1 MNKKVLVSI
10 LAMTSASTMT
20 AWADANVKE
29 LKNGSLQDW
38 GIDDSNETNLTL
50 VDGVITSPD
59 GKPISQKIS
68 LAPGTYKFN
77 YVATSTYNVTI
88 KVDDKEVS
96 ENLEFTVEGDVVKEV
111 EIVMSAKG
119 EGEFKVGN
127 PTLTLVYDFNTN
139 RKVLEGQLRDAI
151 NKIKEGDEEATALSK
166 EASEIANRLKDLEDG
181 KEGAYQAYV
190 VNEMWKGTVG
200 CKFASEIEAVDKKAD
215 AQGANMSAYQT
226 ALDSIQAQQ
235 KALDAVN
242 ATLESYKELTNGTYD
257 YTTGITAGKP
267 EAIQDQINNY
277 KKTADEAH
285 KAGTADSL
293 LTEKS
298 NKAFTDAAS
307 KAITE
312 FKGLVESAPKNH
324 EAYLYIKERV
334 AALKAQEEKA
344 LQEIYKALTDTLD
357 VYEDSRKEAQNELN
371 AILVQVVQIE
381 NENVT
386 EKDHQNSKALLDK
399 NKVALGTDEVE
410 GSFEQQIDSIQKKW
424 TDNAKY
430 WKKYYADAKTKVA
443 AKQDS
448 LAAKLAIPAIQEK
461 HQEATDSIKA
471 LINALSEQIE
481 KDYAEHTIVKNGYK
495 TQLTEIQNALDK
507 LDTDAAD
514 DIANYDAYQIML
526 GKYEEAKKKLE
537 EAKETI
543 KNIKE
548 EAPEHPSYS
557 TDGRY
562 EYTTLNDSLAAI
574 KKAIDDDYNNTK
586 CDAKKDYGIDAFI
599 DQVNKF
605 TVDATFAKDHH
616 VIIQTNLAFYTET
629 RKKLADK
636 VGDKEENLNIPVTG
650 KEPGIT
656 YGTEI
661 QRLQKVIDDIQEKFN
676 DANTKKDEAYHE
688 ALLAIVTGVSVNFPS
703 TTAFEDEVDALC
715 DSYDNDKKAYED
727 KLTEKAIATI
737 INESNKVIDEAN
749 ALLGEISDKDLKE
762 GILNKDKVDGEE
774 TKGLPSRKA
783 DLQNQI
789 DKQAEIVKADY
800 SNVENKSKVYERLY
814 NAKVEID
821 SIKIAIQKLQEDVA
835 TSKAGLQANENKFTT
850 LGESLKNLSDS
861 IQKVRDDYDDDMR
874 YNDFE
879 GDDGIATKLD
889 SSYNALKDSID
900 ASHRNQ
906 TLVVD
911 SKDTVTEEG
920 DTIQGFDSRITTLT
934 KAIAEAHTLAVA
946 CAANRAAYDS
956 TEVHRKKLN
965 ISYAISTVKKEIDWK
980 GDWGTH
986 SGAQKYYQTLLN
998 GYSTENKQITGEI
1011 TTAYDER
1018 KSVEKKDGFIKSLDA
1033 LLENINAV
1041 PGLVTNNNVGYD
1053 ELCGTH
1059 AAILKTWTE
1068 VYTDITANDES
1079 SKQKEYLDELTAI
1092 KSDLT
1097 MAKASIE
1104 EHFNGGLYGPAES
1117 VELSADRSKLQEIST
1132 RLTKVQTGQKEGYK
1146 ALIDKDNLAR
1156 HNEFLDTLAAT
1167 RTYWRQSVE
1176 IVEQYKSLKNEE
1188 LRAVAGNAATIAST
1202 ELNKIL
1208 SALNNIQSEEL
1219 TKYDEIVASEA
1230 ADLFDKKGD
1239 FVDSVGVQYEGISA
1253 AMKDLDGVVYAKAK
1267 ELLGT
1272 KLDEASQACADTLK
1286 AIEDITEEDA
1296 KVLEAATDYWKAK
1309 GYVDEATEA
1318 NGVGKDFALKVENC
1332 LANLAEVDSLLA
1344 SAKEQAADKEWEL
1357 YYGKAKEKKLAEED
1371 SLKYTFKLT
1380 DEARLTFQEA
1390 YANAWKE
1397 GDEDMFIK
1405 LNEQAQED
1413 DFFSKITNLK
1423 KSLYGYAIAANEVW
1437 KEAKAES
1444 DNNIENEKAYDK
1456 KLGIIKGLENQLD
1469 SAVAYAERYASF
1481 YLESVQGDI
1490 SDCQEMIATAESE
1503 LKEAYKNA
1511 GSQNYKLD
1519 EEGISGAID
1528 NLYVKVNT
1536 AEKIWLTTQAVDLDG
1551 QYNNAYKVD
1560 SVATQAL
1567 EADKKRLQNDIPA
1580 YTWADKDGTPT
1591 KENDTIQ
1598 SDLLKFES
1606 DIATLRSQL
1615 LEISAP
1621 GNEAAIIESLNG
1633 QLNDVRTSYEEK
1645 QGLLE
1650 EKGLTNKE
1658 GDLEE
1663 RGFTA
1668 EEINAI
1674 KDLDVVGNTIAEIQ
1688 NRINACEAEDGK
1700 ILLNQP
1706 AIEQSISKVKSDLER
1721 LTSTIDELV
1730 AKYDA
1735 NKAAY
1740 DKLSAQIAADNAEL
1754 DAAKAAIDKLTTID
1768 EDKADSKI
1776 TEIKTEIDSVK
1787 SDLDES
1793 YGETGLAAESTVK
1806 EFRDKIATILNDIAT
1821 LLKDY
1826 TYEENSNLIKNL
1838 QTKITEASSNLGD
1851 ASLVMNKDSLAI
1863 EITALATSAQNLSN
1877 YNDDAV
1883 DGKVKCDIDG
1893 KVTEEETEVNYV
1905 DEASP
1910 AIGAKLN
1917 ELEETLTALELTIA
1931 DKTYVVGDADGDG
1944 NVQVTDYMTVMKLVL
1959 GTDSV
1964 EEGTVNF
1971 LRADANQDGKINN
1984 GDLVAVVNKILGIRT
1999 VDALEQVLAT
2009 NSMESVGEVKMAA
2022 VEGVASKKIAI
2033 QLSSTNKYA
2042 ACQMDVN
2049 IPAGVTVTSSSIEG
2063 LQNHSLYSAEQTDGT
2078 LRLVVSSLE
2087 NAVMDT
2093 EGNATIYLEVEGN
2106 NAEAITVSNVT
2117 AADVAG
2123 ATYNIVDKGEATGIN
2138 GVVSNANSG
2147 SLKQRIYSVGGQMMD
2162 GVKKGINIIMNS
2174 DGTARKVLKK

>member
-38 GIDDSNETNLTL
+38 GINDSEETNLTL

-127 PTLTLVYDFNTN
+127 PTLTLVYEFNTN

-151 NKIKEGDEEATALSK
+151 NKIVEGDDKASELSNK
-166 EASEIANRLKDLEDG
+166 ASEIANRLKSLKDG
-181 KEGAYQAYV
+181 DDGAYQAYLAY
-190 VNEMWKGTVG
+190 EMWKGTVG
-200 CKFASEIEAVDKKAD
+200 CKFAADIKAVDEA
-215 AQGANMSAYQT
+215 AAHQGANMSAYQT
-226 ALDSIQAQQ
+226 ALDSIQTQQ

-242 ATLESYKELTNGTYD
+242 KTLESYKELTNGTYD
-257 YTTGITAGKP
+257 YTTGITTGKP

-285 KAGTADSL
+285 KAGNAASV
-293 LTEKS
+293 LTTES
-298 NKAFTDAAS
+298 NKAFTDAVS
-307 KAITE
+307 KAIGE
-312 FKGLVESAPKNH
+312 FQGLVESAPKNH
-324 EAYLYIKERV
+324 KAYKYIEERV

-344 LQEIYKALTDTLD
+344 LQEIYKALTDTID

-381 NENVT
+381 NNNGT
-386 EKDHQNSKALLDK
+386 EKNHQGSLKLQEENE
-399 NKVALGTDEVE
+399 VALGTSEVK
-410 GSFEQQIDSIQKKW
+410 GSFAWQIDSIQKKW

-448 LAAKLAIPAIQEK
+448 LDAKLAIPAIKEK

-514 DIANYDAYQIML
+514 DIANYKAHEALKPYIADADTCLKYAKIEVDGL
-526 GKYEEAKKKLE
+526 TSEVDGIEYSTKGKYETTKGTLDQALQSIKDKIEDDFTKTTCVGKTYDFDGFKAQVDGFVSDVKTARNNYVEIQQNLTQFDEQMEALDSTVTIKDVVISGTDSKTTYGQRIKDLQTEIDSIKFAFTEAKSKTDSVYNSALSTIAEKVPSVSEDL
-537 EAKETI
+537 AKFKTLVD
-543 KNIKE
+543 NN
-548 EAPEHPSYS
+548 YS
-557 TDGRY
+557 
-562 EYTTLNDSLAAI
+562 N
-574 KKAIDDDYNNTK
+574 
-586 CDAKKDYGIDAFI
+586 
-599 DQVNKF
+599 
-605 TVDATFAKDHH
+605 
-616 VIIQTNLAFYTET
+616 
-629 RKKLADK
+629 
-636 VGDKEENLNIPVTG
+636 DKEVYE
-650 KEPGIT
+650 
-656 YGTEI
+656 
-661 QRLQKVIDDIQEKFN
+661 
-676 DANTKKDEAYHE
+676 
-688 ALLAIVTGVSVNFPS
+688 
-703 TTAFEDEVDALC
+703 DAL
-715 DSYDNDKKAYED
+715 
-727 KLTEKAIATI
+727 TVQAITTI
-737 INESNKVIDEAN
+737 IRESNKVIDEAN
-749 ALLGEISDKDLKE
+749 ALLGEITDKDLEE

-789 DKQAEIVKADY
+789 KVQDDIVNAKY
-800 SNVENKSKVYERLY
+800 SEVENKSEVYERLY
-814 NAKVEID
+814 NAKEEID
-821 SIKIAIQKLQEDVA
+821 KIKKAIEQLQKDVEE
-835 TSKAGLQANENKFTT
+835 SKKGFQANKDKYTALNT
-850 LGESLKNLSDS
+850 SLTNLSDS
-861 IQKVRDDYDDDMR
+861 IQKVRYSYADDMR
-874 YNDFE
+874 YDDFE
-879 GDDGIATKLD
+879 GDKGYVTKLKTSLD
-889 SSYNALKDSID
+889 SLSADIVKSYG
-900 ASHRNQ
+900 NQ
-906 TLVVD
+906 TLVKD
-911 SKDTVTEEG
+911 SEDIVPEEG
-920 DTIQGFDSRITTLT
+920 DTKPGFDSRIQSLT
-934 KAIAEAHTLAVA
+934 KAIADAQDLAEV
-946 CAANRAAYDS
+946 CAANRAAYDE
-956 TEVHRKKLN
+956 TEAYWDSLYIKKAVNNARRDIKHNENWGTYEGARAYYRNLLTGYSN
-965 ISYAISTVKKEIDWK
+965 DNAQLKDSIWTVYEKERASVAKKEAFK
-980 GDWGTH
+980 
-986 SGAQKYYQTLLN
+986 
-998 GYSTENKQITGEI
+998 E
-1011 TTAYDER
+1011 
-1018 KSVEKKDGFIKSLDA
+1018 SLDA
-1033 LLENINAV
+1033 LLANVKAV
-1041 PGLVTNNNVGYD
+1041 PVLVTNNNQGYKEMCD
-1053 ELCGTH
+1053 TH

-1068 VYTDITANDES
+1068 TYADINANDS
-1079 SKQKEYLDELTAI
+1079 SSMKQEYLDTLTAI

-1104 EHFNGGLYGPAES
+1104 EHFNGGLYGLAES
-1117 VELSADRSKLQEIST
+1117 KELVADRAELQGIST
-1132 RLTKVQTGQKEGYK
+1132 KLSTLKSEQSEGYK
-1146 ALIDKDNLAR
+1146 KLIDADNLNR
-1156 HNEFLDTLAAT
+1156 HNEFLDSLAIT
-1167 RTYWRQSVE
+1167 RTYWRKSVE
-1176 IVEQYKSLKNEE
+1176 IVEQYKSLKNED
-1188 LRAVAGNAATIAST
+1188 LRAVAGEAATIAST

-1286 AIEDITEEDA
+1286 AIEDITKEDA

-1318 NGVGKDFALKVENC
+1318 NGEGKDFALKVESC

-1357 YYGKAKEKKLAEED
+1357 YYGKVSKQKSAEED
-1371 SLKYTFKLT
+1371 SLKYTFNLT
-1380 DEARLTFQEA
+1380 KEARLTFQEA

-1405 LNEQAQED
+1405 LNEQAKED
-1413 DFFSKITNLK
+1413 DFFSKITK
-1423 KSLYGYAIAANEVW
+1423 RKESLDGYASAATKVW
-1437 KEAKAES
+1437 EKAKAES
-1444 DNNIENEKAYDK
+1444 DNNIANETAHTE
-1456 KLGIIKGLENQLD
+1456 KLGIIEGLESQLD

-1481 YLESVQGDI
+1481 YLASVQGDI
-1490 SDCQEMIATAESE
+1490 SYCQKKIATAKSGLE
-1503 LKEAYKNA
+1503 EAYNKA
-1511 GSQNYKLD
+1511 GSQDYDLK
-1519 EEGISGAID
+1519 EKEISGAID

-1598 SDLLKFES
+1598 SDLLKFEFK
-1606 DIATLRSQL
+1606 IATLRSQL

-1633 QLNDVRTSYEEK
+1633 QLNDVRTSYEK
-1645 QGLLE
+1645 KHGLLE
-1650 EKGLTNKE
+1650 EKDLTNKE

-1663 RGFTA
+1663 RGFTK

-1688 NRINACEAEDGK
+1688 NKIDACEAEDGK
-1700 ILLNQP
+1700 ILLNQT
-1706 AIEQSISKVKSDLER
+1706 AIEQAIGKVKSEMEG
-1721 LTSTIDELV
+1721 LTGKIDELV

-1735 NKAAY
+1735 NEAAY
-1740 DKLSAQIAADNAEL
+1740 AKLSAKIAEDKAKLLEAE
-1754 DAAKAAIDKLTTID
+1754 DDIKALTTID
-1768 EDKADSKI
+1768 RVQADLDINGIDTLINK
-1776 TEIKTEIDSVK
+1776 EDSVLK
-1787 SDLDES
+1787 VNYEKTAL
-1793 YGETGLAAESTVK
+1793 TAESTVTDFSK
-1806 EFRDKIATILNDIAT
+1806 KIAG
-1821 LLKDY
+1821 LLKQY
-1826 TYEENSNLIKNL
+1826 TYQENSNLIDSL
-1838 QTKITEASSNLGD
+1838 QSKITKASTTLSPASN
-1851 ASLVMNKDSLAI
+1851 VMNKKDLLIKIDS
-1863 EITALATSAQNLSN
+1863 LATSAKNLSK
-1877 YNDDAV
+1877 YNNDAYEGEV
-1883 DGKVKCDIDG
+1883 D
-1893 KVTEEETEVNYV
+1893 YV
-1905 DEASP
+1905 GTASP
-1910 AIGAKLN
+1910 EINAKLN
-1917 ELEETLTALELTIA
+1917 ELKETLAALEKTIGEY
-1931 DKTYVVGDADGDG
+1931 TYVVGDADADG

-1959 GTDSV
+1959 GTESV

-1971 LRADANQDGKINN
+1971 LRADANGDGKINN

>member
-20 AWADANVKE
+20 AWADANVDK
-29 LKNGSLQDW
+29 LKTDDLKDWTKGQEGSDLKLEE
-38 GIDDSNETNLTL
+38 G
-50 VDGVITSPD
+50 GVIVSPD
-59 GKPISQKIS
+59 GADIVKTIN
-68 LAPGTYKFN
+68 LAPGTYRL
-77 YVATSTYNVTI
+77 VAGTLTNAKILFGKTELT
-88 KVDDKEVS
+88 K
-96 ENLEFTVEGDVVKEV
+96 VEGKDYYT
-111 EIVMSAKG
+111 
-119 EGEFKVGN
+119 FKVTGDAPTDSTLTFKAVN
-127 PTLTLVYDFNTN
+127 QGESRIGGLTLTLVYDFNAN
-139 RKVLEGQLRDAI
+139 RKVLESQLRDAI
-151 NKIKEGDEEATALSK
+151 NKIVEGDTVATALSK
-166 EASEIANRLKDLEDG
+166 EASEIASRLKLLVDDT
-181 KEGAYQAYV
+181 KEAYQAYLD
-190 VNEMWKGTVG
+190 NEMWKGTVG
-200 CKFASEIEAVDKKAD
+200 CKFAAEIMAVDEAAA

-242 ATLESYKELTNGTYD
+242 ATLESYKEKYTNGTYD
-257 YTTGITAGKP
+257 YTTVITAGKP
-267 EAIQDQINNY
+267 EAIKGQIDTY
-277 KKTADEAH
+277 KNTADEAH

-298 NKAFTDAAS
+298 NKAFTDAVS
-307 KAITE
+307 KAIGE
-312 FKGLVESAPKNH
+312 FKGLVKDAPANH

-334 AALKAQEEKA
+334 ATLKAQEEKA

-357 VYEDSRKEAQNELN
+357 VYEDSRKEAQSELN

-381 NENVT
+381 NQNGT
-386 EKDHQNSKALLDK
+386 EDNHQGSKALRD
-399 NKVALGTDEVE
+399 NNEVALGTSEVKS
-410 GSFEQQIDSIQKKW
+410 SFAWQIDSIQNKW
-424 TDNAKY
+424 TDNAAA
-430 WKKYYADAKTKVA
+430 WKAAYADAKKKVA

-481 KDYAEHTIVKNGYK
+481 KDYAEHTIVKNAYK
-495 TQLTEIQNALDK
+495 TQLNDIQKALNQLDK
-507 LDTDAAD
+507 DAAA
-514 DIANYDAYQIML
+514 DIANYNAYQALKSDLDDAQKYLDKAKEDVDSLTSGVEGIEYSTT
-526 GKYEEAKKKLE
+526 GKYEKTKGDLGEALQKIE
-537 EAKETI
+537 
-543 KNIKE
+543 
-548 EAPEHPSYS
+548 
-557 TDGRY
+557 D
-562 EYTTLNDSLAAI
+562 DI
-574 KKAIDDDYNNTK
+574 KKDSTNVA
-586 CDAKKDYGIDAFI
+586 CDINKDYGFGGFYAKVDKFVGDAETARDNYVEIQKNLTQFDEQMEALDSTVTI
-599 DQVNKF
+599 KDVVISGSDSETTYGQKIKDLQTKIENIQTEFGVAKSKTDSVYNSALSTIAGKLSTVSEDLKGFQALVNK
-605 TVDATFAKDHH
+605 
-616 VIIQTNLAFYTET
+616 NY
-629 RKKLADK
+629 
-636 VGDKEENLNIPVTG
+636 
-650 KEPGIT
+650 
-656 YGTEI
+656 
-661 QRLQKVIDDIQEKFN
+661 
-676 DANTKKDEAYHE
+676 
-688 ALLAIVTGVSVNFPS
+688 S
-703 TTAFEDEVDALC
+703 
-715 DSYDNDKKAYED
+715 NDKKVYED
-727 KLTEKAIATI
+727 KLTDQAIATI
-737 INESNKVIDEAN
+737 INESNKVIEEAQT
-749 ALLGEISDKDLKE
+749 LLDGIDTEE
-762 GILNKDKVDGEE
+762 GILNKDKEDFD
-774 TKGLPSRKA
+774 SRK
-783 DLQNQI
+783 DELQKQI
-789 DKQAEIVKADY
+789 KVQDDIVNAKY
-800 SNVENKSKVYERLY
+800 SEVENKSEVYERLY
-814 NAKVEID
+814 NAKDKID
-821 SIKIAIQKLQEDVA
+821 SIKIDIEQLQKDVEE
-835 TSKAGLQANENKFTT
+835 SKKALQANEEKYTA
-850 LGESLKNLSDS
+850 LDKSLTNLSDS
-861 IQKVRDDYDDDMR
+861 IKKVRDSYADDKRYD
-874 YNDFE
+874 DFE
-879 GDDGIATKLD
+879 GDNGYVTKLKTSLESLRAD
-889 SSYNALKDSID
+889 IVKSYG
-900 ASHRNQ
+900 NQ
-906 TLVVD
+906 TLVKD
-911 SKDTVTEEG
+911 SEDIVPEKG
-920 DTIQGFDSRITTLT
+920 DTTPGFDSRITTLT
-934 KAIAEAHTLAVA
+934 KDIADAQKLADA
-946 CAANRAAYDS
+946 CAENRAAYDK
-956 TEVHRKKLN
+956 TEAHRKDLK
-965 ISYAISTVKKEIDWK
+965 IGTAISAARDSIDWK
-980 GDWGTH
+980 GDWGTY

-998 GYSTENKQITGEI
+998 GYSKENKQITDSI
-1011 TTAYDER
+1011 KAAYDNGE
-1018 KSVEKKDGFIKSLDA
+1018 SVAKMSGFIESLDA

-1041 PGLVTNNNVGYD
+1041 PGLVTNNNQGYD
-1053 ELCGTH
+1053 EMCGTH

-1068 VYTDITANDES
+1068 AYAFITANDES
-1079 SKQKEYLDELTAI
+1079 SKKKEYLDSLTAI

-1146 ALIDKDNLAR
+1146 ALIDADNLAR

-1176 IVEQYKSLKNEE
+1176 IVEQYKSLKNED
-1188 LRAVAGNAATIAST
+1188 LRAVAGEAATIAST

-1357 YYGKAKEKKLAEED
+1357 YYGKARSKKTAEENALND
-1371 SLKYTFKLT
+1371 TLILT
-1380 DEARLTFQEA
+1380 KEARADYLQK
-1390 YANAWKE
+1390 YADAWTE
-1397 GDEDMFIK
+1397 NGVNMFIN
-1405 LNEQAQED
+1405 LNDSAQVD
-1413 DFFSKITNLK
+1413 DFFSKITELK
-1423 KSLYGYAIAANEVW
+1423 GSLNRYASAATVVYNA
-1437 KEAKAES
+1437 AKAES
-1444 DNNIENEKAYDK
+1444 DKNIENEKAYAEK
-1456 KLGIIKGLENQLD
+1456 SKSITVLENQLD

-1481 YLESVQGDI
+1481 YLESVQRSI
-1490 SDCQEMIATAESE
+1490 SDCQTKIATAKSE
-1503 LKEAYKNA
+1503 LEKAYKNA
-1511 GSQNYKLD
+1511 VSQDYDLKKK
-1519 EEGISGAID
+1519 ETEISGAID

-1591 KENDTIQ
+1591 KENDQIQ
-1598 SDLLKFES
+1598 SELLDYES
-1606 DIATLRSQL
+1606 QIATLRSQL

-1633 QLNDVRTSYEEK
+1633 QLNVVRTSYVY
-1645 QGLLE
+1645 
-1650 EKGLTNKE
+1650 EKGR
-1658 GDLEE
+1658 LEDRKLSNE
-1663 RGFTA
+1663 A
-1668 EEINAI
+1668 LDAI
-1674 KDLDVVGNTIAEIQ
+1674 GNTIAEIQ
-1688 NRINACEAEDGK
+1688 NKIDACKVGDGK
-1700 ILLNQP
+1700 ILLNQT
-1706 AIEQSISKVKSDLER
+1706 AIEQAIGKVKSDLED
-1721 LTSTIDELV
+1721 LTGTIDDLV

-1740 DKLSAQIAADNAEL
+1740 DKLSKKIAEDEAEL
-1754 DAAKAAIDKLTTID
+1754 EAAKTAIGKLTTID

-1776 TEIKTEIDSVK
+1776 TVIETEIDSVK

-1793 YGETGLAAESTVK
+1793 YEKTALTAESIVTD
-1806 EFRDKIATILNDIAT
+1806 FSNKIAE

-1826 TYEENSNLIKNL
+1826 TYQENSNLIDSL
-1838 QTKITEASSNLGD
+1838 QSKITKASTTLSPASN
-1851 ASLVMNKDSLAI
+1851 VMNKEDLLIKIDS
-1863 EITALATSAQNLSN
+1863 LATSAQNLSN
-1877 YNDDAV
+1877 YNVDAE
-1883 DGKVKCDIDG
+1883 DGNVTCDIDG
-1893 KVTEEETEVNYV
+1893 NETEKTVDYV

-1917 ELEETLTALELTIA
+1917 ELNETLAALEKTIA
-1931 DKTYVVGDADGDG
+1931 ENTYVVGDADGDG
-1944 NVQVTDYMTVMKLVL
+1944 NVQVTDYMRVMKLVL
-1959 GTDSV
+1959 GTETVD
-1964 EEGTVNF
+1964 EGTVNF

>member
-166 EASEIANRLKDLEDG
+166 EASEIASRLKLLEND
-181 KEGAYQAYV
+181 KEWAYQAYED
-190 VNEMWKGTVG
+190 NEMWKGTVG
-200 CKFASEIEAVDKKAD
+200 CKFAADIKAVDEA
-215 AQGANMSAYQT
+215 AAHQGANMSAYQT
-226 ALDSIQAQQ
+226 ALAAIQAQQ
-235 KALDAVN
+235 EALNAVN
-242 ATLESYKELTNGTYD
+242 DTLESYKEKYTNGTYD
-257 YTTGITAGKP
+257 YTTGITTGKP
-267 EAIQDQINNY
+267 EAIQGQIDNY

-285 KAGTADSL
+285 KAGNAASV
-293 LTEKS
+293 LTTES
-298 NKAFTDAAS
+298 NKAFTDAVS
-307 KAITE
+307 KAIGE
-312 FKGLVESAPKNH
+312 FQGLVEDAPENH
-324 EAYLYIKERV
+324 KAYKYIEERV

-344 LQEIYKALTDTLD
+344 LQEIYKALTDTID

-399 NKVALGTDEVE
+399 NKVALGTDKVE
-410 GSFEQQIDSIQKKW
+410 GSFAWQIDSIQKKW

-448 LAAKLAIPAIQEK
+448 LDAKLAIPAIKEK

-507 LDTDAAD
+507 LDKDAAD
-514 DIANYDAYQIML
+514 DIANYNAYQALKSDLDDAQKYLDKAKEDVDSLTSGVEGIEYSTT
-526 GKYEEAKKKLE
+526 GKYEKTKGDLGEALQKIE
-537 EAKETI
+537 
-543 KNIKE
+543 
-548 EAPEHPSYS
+548 
-557 TDGRY
+557 D
-562 EYTTLNDSLAAI
+562 DI
-574 KKAIDDDYNNTK
+574 KKDSTNVA
-586 CDAKKDYGIDAFI
+586 CDINKDYGFGGFYAKVDKFVGDAETARDNYVEIQKNLTQFGEQKEAL
-599 DQVNKF
+599 DS
-605 TVDATFAKDHH
+605 TVTIKDV
-616 VIIQTNLAFYTET
+616 VISGTYPEETYGQRINDLQTKIENIQTEFGVAKSKTDSVYNSALSTIAG
-629 RKKLADK
+629 KLSTVSEDLKGFQALVDK
-636 VGDKEENLNIPVTG
+636 N
-650 KEPGIT
+650 
-656 YGTEI
+656 Y
-661 QRLQKVIDDIQEKFN
+661 
-676 DANTKKDEAYHE
+676 
-688 ALLAIVTGVSVNFPS
+688 S
-703 TTAFEDEVDALC
+703 
-715 DSYDNDKKAYED
+715 NDKKVYED
-727 KLTEKAIATI
+727 KLTDQAIATI

-920 DTIQGFDSRITTLT
+920 DTIQGFNSRITTLT

-946 CAANRAAYDS
+946 CANNRAAYDA
-956 TEVHRKKLN
+956 TEFHRKKLN
-965 ISYAISTVKKEIDWK
+965 ISSAISTVKKEIDWK

-986 SGAQKYYQTLLN
+986 SEAQKYYQTLLN

-1018 KSVEKKDGFIKSLDA
+1018 KSVEKKDDFIKSLDE

-1041 PGLVTNNNVGYD
+1041 PGLVTNNNGGYD

-1068 VYTDITANDES
+1068 AYAFITANDES
-1079 SKQKEYLDELTAI
+1079 SKQKEYLESLTAI

-1146 ALIDKDNLAR
+1146 ALIDADNLAR

-1176 IVEQYKSLKNEE
+1176 IVEQYKSLKNED
-1188 LRAVAGNAATIAST
+1188 LRAVAGEAATIAST

-1371 SLKYTFKLT
+1371 SLKYTFILT
-1380 DEARLTFQEA
+1380 DERRADYLKA
-1390 YANAWKE
+1390 YENAWKK
-1397 GDEDMFIK
+1397 DSVDMFIK
-1405 LNEQAQED
+1405 LNEQAQGD
-1413 DFFSKITNLK
+1413 DFFSNITDLK
-1423 KSLYGYAIAANEVW
+1423 DTLDIYASAATDVYN
-1437 KEAKAES
+1437 EAKKES
-1444 DNNIENEKAYDK
+1444 DNNIENEKAYAE
-1456 KLGIIKGLENQLD
+1456 KLDIIEGFESQLD

-1490 SDCQEMIATAESE
+1490 SYCQTMIANAKSGLE
-1503 LKEAYKNA
+1503 EAYNKA
-1511 GSQNYKLD
+1511 GSQDYDLK
-1519 EEGISGAID
+1519 EKEISGAID

-1567 EADKKRLQNDIPA
+1567 ETDKKRLQNDIPA
-1580 YTWADKDGTPT
+1580 YTWADNDGIPT

-1598 SDLLKFES
+1598 SDLLKFEFE
-1606 DIATLRSQL
+1606 IATLRSQL

-1633 QLNDVRTSYEEK
+1633 QLNDVRTSYEK
-1645 QGLLE
+1645 KHGLLE

-1658 GDLEE
+1658 GDLEK
-1663 RGFTA
+1663 RGFT
-1668 EEINAI
+1668 EKELNAI

-1688 NRINACEAEDGK
+1688 NKIDACEAEDGK
-1700 ILLNQP
+1700 ILLHQT
-1706 AIEQSISKVKSDLER
+1706 AIEQAIGKVKSEMEG
-1721 LTSTIDELV
+1721 LTGKIDKLV

-1735 NKAAY
+1735 NEKAY
-1740 DKLSAQIAADNAEL
+1740 EELSKQIADDKAKLLEAE
-1754 DAAKAAIDKLTTID
+1754 DDIKALTTID
-1768 EDKADSKI
+1768 RVQADLDI
-1776 TEIKTEIDSVK
+1776 TGIATLINKEDSVLK
-1787 SDLDES
+1787 VNYEKTAL
-1793 YGETGLAAESTVK
+1793 TAESTVK
-1806 EFRDKIATILNDIAT
+1806 DFSDKIAK

-1826 TYEENSNLIKNL
+1826 TYEENSNLIDSL
-1838 QTKITEASSNLGD
+1838 QSKITKASTNLSQASN
-1851 ASLVMNKDSLAI
+1851 VMNVEVLRDDI
-1863 EITALATSAQNLSN
+1863 EALATSVENLSN
-1877 YNDDAV
+1877 YNDDAYEGEV
-1883 DGKVKCDIDG
+1883 D
-1893 KVTEEETEVNYV
+1893 YV

-1910 AIGAKLN
+1910 AINAKLN
-1917 ELEETLTALELTIA
+1917 ELKETLAALEKTIA
-1931 DKTYVVGDADGDG
+1931 ENTYVVGDADGDG

-1959 GTDSV
+1959 GTESV

-1971 LRADANQDGKINN
+1971 LRADANGDGKINN

>member
-20 AWADANVKE
+20 AWANANVKE

-38 GIDDSNETNLTL
+38 GIDSEGTNLTL
-50 VDGVITSPD
+50 ADGVITSPV
-59 GKPISQKIS
+59 GTAISQKIN
-68 LAPGTYKFN
+68 LAPGTYKFK
-77 YVATSTYNVTI
+77 YDDGTRNVTVKI
-88 KVDDKEVS
+88 NGQEIAD
-96 ENLEFTVEGDVVKEV
+96 NNEFTIEGDAIKEITI
-111 EIVMSAKG
+111 ELSATE
-119 EGEFKVGN
+119 EGKEFVVGN
-127 PTLTLVYDFNTN
+127 PELTLMYDFNAA
-139 RKVLEGQLRDAI
+139 RLVLEGQLRDAI
-151 NKIKEGDEEATALSK
+151 NKIVEGDDEATELSNK
-166 EASEIANRLKDLEDG
+166 ASEIANRLKLLVNDT
-181 KEGAYQAYV
+181 EGAYQEYV
-190 VNEMWKGTVG
+190 ANEMWKGTAG
-200 CKFASEIEAVDKKAD
+200 CKFAAEIKAVDEAAA

-226 ALDSIQAQQ
+226 AQAAIQAQQ
-235 KALDAVN
+235 EALDAVK
-242 ATLESYKELTNGTYD
+242 ATLESYKENYTNDTYA
-257 YTTGITAGKP
+257 YTQGITAGMP
-267 EAIQDQINNY
+267 EAIQGQIDNY

-285 KAGTADSL
+285 KAGNAASVLTA
-293 LTEKS
+293 ES

-307 KAITE
+307 EAIEE
-312 FKGLVESAPKNH
+312 FKGLVKDAPANH

-381 NENVT
+381 NQNGT
-386 EKDHQNSKALLDK
+386 EDNHQGSKVLRD
-399 NKVALGTDEVE
+399 NNEVALGTSEVK
-410 GSFEQQIDSIQKKW
+410 GSFAWQIDSIQSKW
-424 TDNAKY
+424 TDNAAA
-430 WKKYYADAKTKVA
+430 WKAAYTDAKKKVA
-443 AKQDS
+443 NKQEALNDW
-448 LAAKLAIPAIQEK
+448 LKIQAIQDKHKDATDAIQE
-461 HQEATDSIKA
+461 
-471 LINALSEQIE
+471 LITALSEKIE
-481 KDYAEHTIVKNGYK
+481 KDYAEHTIVKNAYK
-495 TQLTEIQNALDK
+495 TQLNDIQKALDK

-514 DIANYDAYQIML
+514 DIANYNAYQALQSKIDDAQKHL
-526 GKYEEAKKKLE
+526 DKAKEDVDSLTSGVEGIEYSTTGKYETTKGTLDQALQSIKDQIEKDFTEETCAGKTYDFDGFKTDVDEFVSDAKTARDNYVKIQQSLTDFGAQMIELNDTVTIKDVVISGTNPEETYGQRIKDLQDKIDNIDSTFVAAKLKTDSVYNKDLSTIAGTLSTVSTDLANFKKLVKE
-537 EAKETI
+537 NYGNDKEAYENELTKQAIETI
-543 KNIKE
+543 I
-548 EAPEHPSYS
+548 S
-557 TDGRY
+557 
-562 EYTTLNDSLAAI
+562 
-574 KKAIDDDYNNTK
+574 
-586 CDAKKDYGIDAFI
+586 
-599 DQVNKF
+599 
-605 TVDATFAKDHH
+605 
-616 VIIQTNLAFYTET
+616 
-629 RKKLADK
+629 
-636 VGDKEENLNIPVTG
+636 
-650 KEPGIT
+650 
-656 YGTEI
+656 
-661 QRLQKVIDDIQEKFN
+661 
-676 DANTKKDEAYHE
+676 
-688 ALLAIVTGVSVNFPS
+688 
-703 TTAFEDEVDALC
+703 
-715 DSYDNDKKAYED
+715 
-727 KLTEKAIATI
+727 
-737 INESNKVIDEAN
+737 ESNKVIAKAEAD
-749 ALLGEISDKDLKE
+749 LGEIVLE
-762 GILNKDKVDGEE
+762 GILNKDDVDSEE
-774 TKGLPSRKA
+774 TKGLSSRKT
-783 DLQNQI
+783 DLENQI
-789 DKQAEIVKADY
+789 KEQKTIVNKDY
-800 SNVENKSKVYERLY
+800 SNVENKSEVYERLY
-814 NAKVEID
+814 NAKVKID
-821 SIKIAIQKLQEDVA
+821 SIKIDIEQLQKDVEE
-835 TSKAGLQANENKFTT
+835 SKKGFQANEKKYTT
-850 LGESLKNLSDS
+850 LNGYLTNLSDS
-861 IQKVRDDYDDDMR
+861 IQKVRDDYDDENR
-874 YNDFE
+874 KYEFE
-879 GDDGIATKLD
+879 GEPGGIVTKLKASYD
-889 SSYNALKDSID
+889 KLKDDIVESYNK
-900 ASHRNQ
+900 Q
-906 TLVVD
+906 TVVED
-911 SKDTVTEEG
+911 SKDIVPEEG
-920 DTIQGFDSRITTLT
+920 ETKPGFDSRIQSLT
-934 KAIAEAHTLAVA
+934 NAISDAQVLAKA
-946 CAANRAAYDS
+946 CAENRAAYDD
-956 TEVHRKKLN
+956 TEVYRKSLK
-965 ISYAISTVKKEIDWK
+965 ISTAISNARKAIKYNEN
-980 GDWGTH
+980 WGTYEGARAYYKGLL
-986 SGAQKYYQTLLN
+986 SGYVKDNTQLTDSIWTVYEEERASAKKQKAF
-998 GYSTENKQITGEI
+998 EE
-1011 TTAYDER
+1011 
-1018 KSVEKKDGFIKSLDA
+1018 SLYA
-1033 LLENINAV
+1033 LLVNVNAV
-1041 PGLVTNNNVGYD
+1041 PGLVTNNNQGYN
-1053 ELCGTH
+1053 EMCGTH

-1068 VYTDITANDES
+1068 AYAFITANDES
-1079 SKQKEYLDELTAI
+1079 SKQEEYLDSLTAI

-1132 RLTKVQTGQKEGYK
+1132 RLTKVQTGQEEGYK
-1146 ALIDKDNLAR
+1146 ALIDADNLNR
-1156 HNEFLDTLAAT
+1156 HNEFLDTLTAT

-1188 LRAVAGNAATIAST
+1188 LRAVAGDAATIAST
-1202 ELNKIL
+1202 TLNTIL

-1219 TKYDEIVASEA
+1219 TKYNEIVASEA

-1239 FVDSVGVQYEGISA
+1239 FVDSVGVQYEGISD
-1253 AMKDLDGVVYAKAK
+1253 AMTLLDGDVYDAAQK
-1267 ELLGT
+1267 LLGT
-1272 KLDEASQACADTLK
+1272 KLDEASLACDEALDSIK
-1286 AIEDITEEDA
+1286 FITEDSTQTAVLDA
-1296 KVLEAATDYWKAK
+1296 AKDYWKAK
-1309 GYVDEATEA
+1309 RYVDEATEA
-1318 NGVGKDFALKVENC
+1318 NGKGKDFALKVESC

-1357 YYGKAKEKKLAEED
+1357 YYGKVSKQKSAEED
-1371 SLKYTFKLT
+1371 SLKYTFNLT
-1380 DEARLTFQEA
+1380 KEARLTFQEA

-1405 LNEQAQED
+1405 LNEQAKED
-1413 DFFSKITNLK
+1413 DFFSKITKLK
-1423 KSLYGYAIAANEVW
+1423 ESLDRYAKAANDVYN
-1437 KEAKAES
+1437 EAKKES
-1444 DNNIENEKAYDK
+1444 DNNKENEKAYAE
-1456 KLGIIKGLENQLD
+1456 KLDIIKGFESQLD

-1481 YLESVQGDI
+1481 YLESVQGYI
-1490 SDCQEMIATAESE
+1490 SDCQAMIATAESE

-1511 GSQNYKLD
+1511 GSQNYDLD
-1519 EEGISGAID
+1519 EEGISGAITK
-1528 NLYVKVNT
+1528 LYVDVNT
-1536 AEKIWLTTQAVDLDG
+1536 AEKTWLNTQAVDLDG

-1560 SVATQAL
+1560 PEATQAL
-1567 EADKKRLQNDIPA
+1567 EADKKRLQQEIYE

-1591 KENDTIQ
+1591 KENDQIQ
-1598 SDLLKFES
+1598 SELLDYES
-1606 DIATLRSQL
+1606 QIATLRSQL
-1615 LEISAP
+1615 LEISVP
-1621 GNEAAIIESLNG
+1621 GNEAAIIENLNG
-1633 QLNDVRTSYEEK
+1633 QLDDVRTSYEEK

-1650 EKGLTNKE
+1650 ERDLTNEELDAIGKE
-1658 GDLEE
+1658 IE
-1663 RGFTA
+1663 
-1668 EEINAI
+1668 
-1674 KDLDVVGNTIAEIQ
+1674 EIQ
-1688 NRINACEAEDGK
+1688 NKIDACKVGDGK

-1706 AIEQSISKVKSDLER
+1706 AIEQSIGKVKSELEG
-1721 LTSTIDELV
+1721 LTSKIYELV

-1740 DKLSAQIAADNAEL
+1740 DELSAQIAADNAEL

-1826 TYEENSNLIKNL
+1826 TYQENSNLIKNL

-1863 EITALATSAQNLSN
+1863 EITALATSAKNLSN

-1910 AIGAKLN
+1910 AIGAKMN
-1917 ELEETLTALELTIA
+1917 ELEETLAALELTIA

-1959 GTDSV
+1959 GTESV

>member
-38 GIDDSNETNLTL
+38 GINDSEETNLTL
-50 VDGVITSPD
+50 ADGVITSPY
-59 GKPISQKIS
+59 GTAISQTIN
-68 LAPGTYKFN
+68 LAPGTYRFGCDNNTKDVTVKINGQKIADN
-77 YVATSTYNVTI
+77 Y
-88 KVDDKEVS
+88 
-96 ENLEFTVEGDVVKEV
+96 EFTVDVEGGAKQKITIELSATEEGKEFV
-111 EIVMSAKG
+111 
-119 EGEFKVGN
+119 VGN
-127 PTLTLVYDFNTN
+127 PELTLVYDFNAA
-139 RKVLEGQLRDAI
+139 RLVLEGQLRDAI
-151 NKIKEGDEEATALSK
+151 NKIEEGDTVATALSK
-166 EASEIANRLKDLEDG
+166 EASEIASRLKLLEND
-181 KEGAYQAYV
+181 KEWAYQAYED
-190 VNEMWKGTVG
+190 NEMWKGTVG
-200 CKFASEIEAVDKKAD
+200 CKFAAEIKAVDEAAA

-226 ALDSIQAQQ
+226 ALAAIQAQQ
-235 KALDAVN
+235 EALNAVN
-242 ATLESYKELTNGTYD
+242 DTLESYKEKYTNGTYA
-257 YTTGITAGKP
+257 YTTGITTGKP
-267 EAIQDQINNY
+267 EAIQDQIDNY

-285 KAGTADSL
+285 KAGNAASV
-293 LTEKS
+293 LTTES

-312 FKGLVESAPKNH
+312 FQGLVESAPKNH

-334 AALKAQEEKA
+334 AALKVQEEKA

-371 AILVQVVQIE
+371 AILVQVVEIE
-381 NENVT
+381 NKNVT
-386 EKDHQNSKALLDK
+386 EGNHQGSLKLQEENE
-399 NKVALGTDEVE
+399 VALGTGEE
-410 GSFEQQIDSIQKKW
+410 SFEQQINNIQSKW
-424 TDNAKY
+424 TENAAA
-430 WKKYYADAKTKVA
+430 WKAAYADAKKKVA
-443 AKQDS
+443 NKQEALDE
-448 LAAKLAIPAIQEK
+448 KLKIQAIQDKHKDATDAIQE
-461 HQEATDSIKA
+461 
-471 LINALSEQIE
+471 LIDALSEQIE
-481 KDYAEHTIVKNGYK
+481 KDYAEHTIVKNAYK
-495 TQLTEIQNALDK
+495 TQLNDIQNALNQLDK
-507 LDTDAAD
+507 DAAA
-514 DIANYDAYQIML
+514 DIANYNAYQALKSDLDDAQNYLDKAKEDVDSLTSGVEGIEYSST
-526 GKYEEAKKKLE
+526 GKYEKTKGDLGEALQKIEDDIKKDSTNVACDINKDYGFGGFYAKVDKFVGDAETARDNYVEIQKNLTQFDEQMEALDSTVTIKDVVISGTDSKTTYGQRINELQTKIDSIKFAFTEAKLKTDSVYNKDLSTIAGKLS
-537 EAKETI
+537 TV
-543 KNIKE
+543 
-548 EAPEHPSYS
+548 S
-557 TDGRY
+557 TDLAKFK
-562 EYTTLNDSLAAI
+562 TLVDDNYSND
-574 KKAIDDDYNNTK
+574 
-586 CDAKKDYGIDAFI
+586 KKDYEDA
-599 DQVNKF
+599 
-605 TVDATFAKDHH
+605 
-616 VIIQTNLAFYTET
+616 
-629 RKKLADK
+629 
-636 VGDKEENLNIPVTG
+636 
-650 KEPGIT
+650 
-656 YGTEI
+656 
-661 QRLQKVIDDIQEKFN
+661 
-676 DANTKKDEAYHE
+676 
-688 ALLAIVTGVSVNFPS
+688 
-703 TTAFEDEVDALC
+703 
-715 DSYDNDKKAYED
+715 
-727 KLTEKAIATI
+727 LTEKAIETI
-737 INESNKVIDEAN
+737 INESNKVITEAN
-749 ALLGEISDKDLKE
+749 TLLDGIDLE

-774 TKGLPSRKA
+774 TKGLPSRKT
-783 DLQNQI
+783 DLENQI
-789 DKQAEIVKADY
+789 KEQKTIVNKDY
-800 SNVENKSKVYERLY
+800 SNVENKSEVYERLY
-814 NAKVEID
+814 NAKVKID
-821 SIKIAIQKLQEDVA
+821 SIKIDIEQLQKDVEE
-835 TSKAGLQANENKFTT
+835 SKKGFQANEKTYTT
-850 LGESLKNLSDS
+850 LTGSLEDLSATIQEVRKSYADENRKNE
-861 IQKVRDDYDDDMR
+861 
-874 YNDFE
+874 FE
-879 GDDGIATKLD
+879 GEPNGIVTKLKTSLD
-889 SSYNALKDSID
+889 KLEADIEK
-900 ASHRNQ
+900 SHDDQ
-906 TLVVD
+906 TLVD
-911 SKDTVTEEG
+911 DCEDTVTEKG
-920 DTIQGFDSRITTLT
+920 DTIQGFDSRISTLEDE
-934 KAIAEAHTLAVA
+934 IAAAHTLAVA

-1146 ALIDKDNLAR
+1146 ALIDADNLGR

-1167 RTYWRQSVE
+1167 RTYWRQSVA
-1176 IVEQYKSLKNEE
+1176 IVEQYKSLKNED
-1188 LRAVAGNAATIAST
+1188 LRAVAGKAATIAST
-1202 ELNKIL
+1202 TLNEIL

-1219 TKYDEIVASEA
+1219 TKYNEIVASEA
-1230 ADLFDKKGD
+1230 ADLFDKEGD
-1239 FVDSVGVQYEGISA
+1239 FVDSVGVQYKGISD
-1253 AMKDLDGVVYAKAK
+1253 AMTLLDGDVYDAAQK
-1267 ELLGT
+1267 LLGT
-1272 KLDEASQACADTLK
+1272 KLDEASLACDEALDSIK
-1286 AIEDITEEDA
+1286 FITEDSTQTA
-1296 KVLEAATDYWKAK
+1296 VLDAATDYEKAK
-1309 GYVDEATEA
+1309 RYVDEATEA
-1318 NGVGKDFALKVENC
+1318 NGKGKDFALKVESC
-1332 LANLAEVDSLLA
+1332 LANLAEVNSLLA

-1357 YYGKAKEKKLAEED
+1357 YYGKASKQKLAEED

-1380 DEARLTFQEA
+1380 DERRNKFKQR

-1405 LNEQAQED
+1405 LNEQAKED
-1413 DFFSKITNLK
+1413 DFFSKITKLK
-1423 KSLYGYAIAANEVW
+1423 ESLDRYAKAANDVYN
-1437 KEAKAES
+1437 EAKKES
-1444 DNNIENEKAYDK
+1444 DNNIENKNAYDK
-1456 KLGIIKGLENQLD
+1456 KLKIIDGLESQLD

-1481 YLESVQGDI
+1481 YLASVQGDI
-1490 SDCQEMIATAESE
+1490 SYCQTMIANAKSGLE
-1503 LKEAYKNA
+1503 EAYHKA
-1511 GSQNYKLD
+1511 GSQNYELK
-1519 EEGISGAID
+1519 EEGISEAIT

-1598 SDLLKFES
+1598 SDLLKFEF
-1606 DIATLRSQL
+1606 DIAKLRSQL

-1633 QLNDVRTSYEEK
+1633 QLNDVRTSYVY
-1645 QGLLE
+1645 
-1650 EKGLTNKE
+1650 EKGR
-1658 GDLEE
+1658 LEDRKLSNE
-1663 RGFTA
+1663 A
-1668 EEINAI
+1668 LDAI
-1674 KDLDVVGNTIAEIQ
+1674 GNTIAEIQ
-1688 NRINACEAEDGK
+1688 NKIDACKVGDGK
-1700 ILLNQP
+1700 ILLHQT
-1706 AIEQSISKVKSDLER
+1706 AIEQAIGKVKSDLEG
-1721 LTSTIDELV
+1721 LTSKIDELV
-1730 AKYDA
+1730 AKYDD
-1735 NKAAY
+1735 NKEAY
-1740 DKLSAQIAADNAEL
+1740 AKLSAQIAEDKAEL
-1754 DAAKAAIDKLTTID
+1754 EAAKADIEELKTINKD
-1768 EDKADSKI
+1768 EADSKI
-1776 TEIKTEIDSVK
+1776 TDIETEIDSVK

-1793 YGETGLAAESTVK
+1793 YKNVELTEKTTVK
-1806 EFRDKIATILNDIAT
+1806 DFSDDIAT
-1821 LLKDY
+1821 LLKTY
-1826 TYEENSNLIKNL
+1826 TFKENSNLIDTL
-1838 QTKITEASSNLGD
+1838 QTAINDIQTALPSN
-1851 ASLVMNKDSLAI
+1851 VMNRDSLKN
-1863 EITALATSAQNLSN
+1863 EIIALETSAQNLCD
-1877 YNDDAV
+1877 YNNDAE
-1883 DGKVKCDIDG
+1883 DGKVTCDIDG
-1893 KVTEEETEVNYV
+1893 TVIVEDSVDYVNV
-1905 DEASP
+1905 ASP
-1910 AIGAKLN
+1910 SINTRRGELN
-1917 ELEETLTALELTIA
+1917 ETLAALKQTIKA
-1931 DKTYVVGDADGDG
+1931 NTYVVGDADGDG

-1959 GTDSV
+1959 GTESV

-1971 LRADANQDGKINN
+1971 LRADANEDKKINN

>member
-1 MNKKVLVSI
+1 MDKKVLVSI

-38 GIDDSNETNLTL
+38 GINDSEETNLTL

-127 PTLTLVYDFNTN
+127 PTLTLVYEFNTN

-151 NKIKEGDEEATALSK
+151 NKIVEGDDKASELSNK
-166 EASEIANRLKDLEDG
+166 ASEIANRLKSLKDG
-181 KEGAYQAYV
+181 DDGAYQAYLAY
-190 VNEMWKGTVG
+190 EMWKGTAG
-200 CKFASEIEAVDKKAD
+200 CKFAADIKAVDEA
-215 AQGANMSAYQT
+215 AARQGANMSAYQT
-226 ALDSIQAQQ
+226 ALAAIQAQQ

-242 ATLESYKELTNGTYD
+242 DTLESYKEKYTNGTYD
-257 YTTGITAGKP
+257 YTTVITAGKP
-267 EAIQDQINNY
+267 EAIKGQIDKY

-285 KAGTADSL
+285 KAGNAASV
-293 LTEKS
+293 LTTES

-307 KAITE
+307 KAIEE
-312 FKGLVESAPKNH
+312 FQGLVESAPENH
-324 EAYLYIKERV
+324 KAYKYIEERV

-344 LQEIYKALTDTLD
+344 LQEIYKALTDTID

-371 AILVQVVQIE
+371 AILVQVVEIE
-381 NENVT
+381 NQNGAEGN
-386 EKDHQNSKALLDK
+386 HQESKALLDK

-410 GSFEQQIDSIQKKW
+410 GSFEQQIESIQKKW

-461 HQEATDSIKA
+461 HQEATDSIQA
-471 LINALSEQIE
+471 LINDLSEQIE
-481 KDYAEHTIVKNGYK
+481 KDYAEHTIVNNGYK
-495 TQLTEIQNALDK
+495 TQLAEIQNALDQ
-507 LDTDAAD
+507 LDKDAAD
-514 DIANYDAYQIML
+514 DIANYNAYQALQSKIDDAQKHL
-526 GKYEEAKKKLE
+526 DKAKEDVDSLTSGVKDIEYSTKGKYETTKETLKQALQSIKDQIEKHFTEDTCVGKTYDFDGFKAQVDGFVSDAKTARNNYVEIQKNLTQFDEQMEALDSTVTIKDVVISGTDSKTTYGQRINDLQTKIDSIKFAFTEAKLKTDSVYNKDLSTIAGKLS
-537 EAKETI
+537 TV
-543 KNIKE
+543 
-548 EAPEHPSYS
+548 S
-557 TDGRY
+557 TDLAKFK
-562 EYTTLNDSLAAI
+562 TL
-574 KKAIDDDYNNTK
+574 
-586 CDAKKDYGIDAFI
+586 
-599 DQVNKF
+599 
-605 TVDATFAKDHH
+605 VDK
-616 VIIQTNLAFYTET
+616 NY
-629 RKKLADK
+629 
-636 VGDKEENLNIPVTG
+636 
-650 KEPGIT
+650 
-656 YGTEI
+656 
-661 QRLQKVIDDIQEKFN
+661 
-676 DANTKKDEAYHE
+676 
-688 ALLAIVTGVSVNFPS
+688 S
-703 TTAFEDEVDALC
+703 
-715 DSYDNDKKAYED
+715 NDKKAYED
-727 KLTEKAIATI
+727 ELTKQAITTI
-737 INESNKVIDEAN
+737 INESNKVITEAN
-749 ALLGEISDKDLKE
+749 TLLDGIDLE

-774 TKGLPSRKA
+774 TKGLPSRKT

-789 DKQAEIVKADY
+789 KVQDDIVNAKY
-800 SNVENKSKVYERLY
+800 SEVENKSEVYERLY
-814 NAKVEID
+814 NAKVKID
-821 SIKIAIQKLQEDVA
+821 SIKIDIEQLQKDVEE
-835 TSKAGLQANENKFTT
+835 SKKGFQANEKTYTT
-850 LGESLKNLSDS
+850 LTGSLEDLSATIQEVRKSYADENRKNE
-861 IQKVRDDYDDDMR
+861 
-874 YNDFE
+874 FE
-879 GDDGIATKLD
+879 GEPNGIVTKLKTSLD
-889 SSYNALKDSID
+889 KLEADIEK
-900 ASHRNQ
+900 SHDDQ
-906 TLVVD
+906 TLVD
-911 SKDTVTEEG
+911 DCEDTVTEKG
-920 DTIQGFDSRITTLT
+920 DTIQGFDSRISTLEDE
-934 KAIAEAHTLAVA
+934 IAAAHTLAVA

-986 SGAQKYYQTLLN
+986 SGAQKYYQALLN

-1146 ALIDKDNLAR
+1146 ALIDADNLGR

-1167 RTYWRQSVE
+1167 RTYWRQSVA
-1176 IVEQYKSLKNEE
+1176 IVEQYKSLKNED
-1188 LRAVAGNAATIAST
+1188 LRAVAGKAATIAST
-1202 ELNKIL
+1202 TLNEIL

-1219 TKYDEIVASEA
+1219 TKYNEIVASEA
-1230 ADLFDKKGD
+1230 ADLFDKEGD
-1239 FVDSVGVQYEGISA
+1239 FVDSVGVQYKGISD
-1253 AMKDLDGVVYAKAK
+1253 AMTLLDGDVYDAAQK
-1267 ELLGT
+1267 LLGT
-1272 KLDEASQACADTLK
+1272 KLDEASLACDEALDSIK
-1286 AIEDITEEDA
+1286 FITEDSTQTAVLDA
-1296 KVLEAATDYWKAK
+1296 AKDYWKAK
-1309 GYVDEATEA
+1309 RYVDEATEA
-1318 NGVGKDFALKVENC
+1318 NGEGKDFALKVESC

-1357 YYGKAKEKKLAEED
+1357 YYGKASKQKLAEED

-1380 DEARLTFQEA
+1380 KEARLTFQEA

-1423 KSLYGYAIAANEVW
+1423 KSLYGYAIAANDVW

-1444 DNNIENEKAYDK
+1444 DNNIANNKAYAEKSDS
-1456 KLGIIKGLENQLD
+1456 ITVLENQLD

-1481 YLESVQGDI
+1481 YLASVQGDI
-1490 SDCQEMIATAESE
+1490 SYCQKMIATAKSGLE
-1503 LKEAYKNA
+1503 EAYNKA
-1511 GSQNYKLD
+1511 GSQDYDLK
-1519 EEGISGAID
+1519 EKEISGAID

-1567 EADKKRLQNDIPA
+1567 EAEKKRLQKEIA
-1580 YTWADKDGTPT
+1580 EYTWADKDGTPT

-1598 SDLLKFES
+1598 SDLLKFEF
-1606 DIATLRSQL
+1606 DIAKLRSKL

-1633 QLNDVRTSYEEK
+1633 QLNVVRTSYVY
-1645 QGLLE
+1645 
-1650 EKGLTNKE
+1650 EKGR
-1658 GDLEE
+1658 LEDRKLSNE
-1663 RGFTA
+1663 A
-1668 EEINAI
+1668 LDAI
-1674 KDLDVVGNTIAEIQ
+1674 GNTIAEIQ
-1688 NRINACEAEDGK
+1688 NKIDACKVGDGK
-1700 ILLNQP
+1700 ILLHQT
-1706 AIEQSISKVKSDLER
+1706 AIEQAIGKVKSDLEG
-1721 LTSTIDELV
+1721 LTSKIDELV
-1730 AKYDA
+1730 AKYDD
-1735 NKAAY
+1735 NKEAY
-1740 DKLSAQIAADNAEL
+1740 AKLSAQIAEDKAEL
-1754 DAAKAAIDKLTTID
+1754 EAAKADIEELKTINKD
-1768 EDKADSKI
+1768 EADSKI
-1776 TEIKTEIDSVK
+1776 TDIETEIDSVK

-1793 YGETGLAAESTVK
+1793 YKNVELTEKTTVK
-1806 EFRDKIATILNDIAT
+1806 DFSEDIAV
-1821 LLKDY
+1821 LLKKY
-1826 TYEENSNLIKNL
+1826 TYLENSNLIKNL
-1838 QTKITEASSNLGD
+1838 QIAINGTKAELINSSN
-1851 ASLVMNKDSLAI
+1851 VMNKEDLLIKIDS
-1863 EITALATSAQNLSN
+1863 LATSAQNLSN
-1877 YNDDAV
+1877 YNVDAE
-1883 DGKVKCDIDG
+1883 DGEVSCDIDG
-1893 KVTEEETEVNYV
+1893 NETEKTTVDYV
-1905 DEASP
+1905 GKASP
-1910 AIGAKLN
+1910 EINAKLN
-1917 ELEETLTALELTIA
+1917 ELNETLAALVDTKDEN
-1931 DKTYVVGDADGDG
+1931 TYVVGDADADG
-1944 NVQVTDYMTVMKLVL
+1944 NVQVTDYMKVMKLVL
-1959 GTDSV
+1959 GTESV

-2138 GVVSNANSG
+2138 GVVSNANSA

>member
-29 LKNGSLQDW
+29 LKNGSLLDW
-38 GIDDSNETNLTL
+38 GINDSEETNLTL
-50 VDGVITSPD
+50 ADGVITSPY
-59 GKPISQKIS
+59 GTAISQTIN
-68 LAPGTYKFN
+68 LAPGTYRFGCDNNTKDVTVKINGQKIADN
-77 YVATSTYNVTI
+77 Y
-88 KVDDKEVS
+88 
-96 ENLEFTVEGDVVKEV
+96 EFTVDVEGGAKQKITIELSATEEGKEFV
-111 EIVMSAKG
+111 
-119 EGEFKVGN
+119 VGN
-127 PTLTLVYDFNTN
+127 PELTLVYDFNAA
-139 RKVLEGQLRDAI
+139 RLVLEGQLRDAI
-151 NKIKEGDEEATALSK
+151 NKIEEGDTVATALSK
-166 EASEIANRLKDLEDG
+166 EASEIASRLKLLEND
-181 KEGAYQAYV
+181 KEWAYQAYED
-190 VNEMWKGTVG
+190 NEMWKGTVG
-200 CKFASEIEAVDKKAD
+200 CKFAAEIKAVDEAAA

-226 ALDSIQAQQ
+226 ALAAIQAQQ
-235 KALDAVN
+235 EALNAVN
-242 ATLESYKELTNGTYD
+242 DTLESYKEKYTNGTYA
-257 YTTGITAGKP
+257 YTTGITTGKP
-267 EAIQDQINNY
+267 EAIKGQIDTY
-277 KKTADEAH
+277 KNTADEAH
-285 KAGTADSL
+285 KAGTAASV
-293 LTEKS
+293 LTAES

-307 KAITE
+307 EAIEE
-312 FKGLVESAPKNH
+312 FKGLVKDAPENH
-324 EAYLYIKERV
+324 KAYLYIKERV

-381 NENVT
+381 NNNGTEEN
-386 EKDHQNSKALLDK
+386 HQGSKALRD
-399 NKVALGTDEVE
+399 NNEVALGTSEVE
-410 GSFEQQIDSIQKKW
+410 GSLEQQIDNTQKKW
-424 TDNAKY
+424 TDNAAA
-430 WKKYYADAKTKVA
+430 WKAAYADAKKKVA
-443 AKQDS
+443 NKQEALDE
-448 LAAKLAIPAIQEK
+448 KLKIQAIQDKHKDATDAIQE
-461 HQEATDSIKA
+461 

-481 KDYAEHTIVKNGYK
+481 KDYAEHTIVENGYE
-495 TQLTEIQNALDK
+495 TQLHNIQKALDK
-507 LDTDAAD
+507 LGEDAAD
-514 DIANYDAYQIML
+514 DIANYNAYQALQSKIDDAQKHL
-526 GKYEEAKKKLE
+526 DKAKEDVDSLTSGVEGIEYSTTGKYETTKGTLDQALQSIKDKIEEDFTKTTCVGKTYDFDGFKTDVNEFVSDAKTARNNYVEIQKNLTQFDEQMEALDSTV
-537 EAKETI
+537 TI
-543 KNIKE
+543 KDVVISGTNPEETYGQRIKDLQDKIDNIDSTFVAAKLKTDSVYNSALSAIAE
-548 EAPEHPSYS
+548 KVPSVSEDLAKFKTLVDNNYS
-557 TDGRY
+557 
-562 EYTTLNDSLAAI
+562 N
-574 KKAIDDDYNNTK
+574 
-586 CDAKKDYGIDAFI
+586 
-599 DQVNKF
+599 
-605 TVDATFAKDHH
+605 
-616 VIIQTNLAFYTET
+616 
-629 RKKLADK
+629 
-636 VGDKEENLNIPVTG
+636 DKEVYEN
-650 KEPGIT
+650 
-656 YGTEI
+656 
-661 QRLQKVIDDIQEKFN
+661 
-676 DANTKKDEAYHE
+676 
-688 ALLAIVTGVSVNFPS
+688 
-703 TTAFEDEVDALC
+703 
-715 DSYDNDKKAYED
+715 
-727 KLTEKAIATI
+727 KLTEQAIATI
-737 INESNKVIDEAN
+737 IKESNKVIDEAN
-749 ALLGEISDKDLKE
+749 ALLKGIDTEK
-762 GILNKDKVDGEE
+762 GILNKDKEVFG
-774 TKGLPSRKA
+774 SRK
-783 DLQNQI
+783 DELQGQI
-789 DKQAEIVKADY
+789 DEQAEIVDKDKDY
-800 SNVENKSKVYERLY
+800 SKVENKSEVYERLY

-821 SIKIAIQKLQEDVA
+821 SIKIDIEQLQKDVEE
-835 TSKAGLQANENKFTT
+835 SKKALQANEDKNTDLNK
-850 LGESLKNLSDS
+850 SLTNLSAA
-861 IQKVRDDYDDDMR
+861 IEVVRDSYKDEERKDE
-874 YNDFE
+874 FE
-879 GDDGIATKLD
+879 GKPNGIITKLQV
-889 SSYNALKDSID
+889 SYGNLKDSID
-900 ASHRNQ
+900 TSHLNQ

-911 SKDTVTEEG
+911 CKDTVTEEG
-920 DTIQGFDSRITTLT
+920 DTIRGFDSRISTLKEKIAAAQVLAETCADNRNAYNETVNHMNSLKIQDAIT
-934 KAIAEAHTLAVA
+934 KAQSII
-946 CAANRAAYDS
+946 
-956 TEVHRKKLN
+956 KL
-965 ISYAISTVKKEIDWK
+965 D

-986 SGAQKYYQTLLN
+986 SGAKEYYRALLE
-998 GYSTENKQITGEI
+998 GYSTEYNKITDKDKGDI
-1011 TTAYDER
+1011 RTAYIKRESD
-1018 KSVEKKDGFIKSLDA
+1018 EKKDGFIKSLDE
-1033 LLENINAV
+1033 LLENIKAV
-1041 PGLVTNNNVGYD
+1041 RGLVTNNNGGYD

-1068 VYTDITANDES
+1068 VYAFITANDES
-1079 SKQKEYLDELTAI
+1079 SKQEEYLDSLTAI

-1132 RLTKVQTGQKEGYK
+1132 RLTKVQTGQEEGYK
-1146 ALIDKDNLAR
+1146 ALIDADNLNR
-1156 HNEFLDTLAAT
+1156 HNEFLDTLTAT

-1188 LRAVAGNAATIAST
+1188 LRAVAGDAATTAST

-1318 NGVGKDFALKVENC
+1318 NGEGKDFALKVESC

-1357 YYGKAKEKKLAEED
+1357 YYGKASKQKSAEED

-1380 DEARLTFQEA
+1380 DVRRLTFQEA
-1390 YANAWKE
+1390 YENAWKE
-1397 GDEDMFIK
+1397 GDKDMFIK
-1405 LNEQAQED
+1405 LNEQAKED
-1413 DFFSKITNLK
+1413 DLFSKITKLK
-1423 KSLYGYAIAANEVW
+1423 ESLDRYAKAANDVYN
-1437 KEAKAES
+1437 EAKKES
-1444 DNNIENEKAYDK
+1444 DNNIENKKAYEE
-1456 KLGIIKGLENQLD
+1456 KLGIIERLESQLGD
-1469 SAVAYAERYASF
+1469 AVAYAERYASF
-1481 YLESVQGDI
+1481 YLASVQGDI
-1490 SDCQEMIATAESE
+1490 SYCQTMIANAKSGLE
-1503 LKEAYKNA
+1503 EAYNKA
-1511 GSQNYKLD
+1511 GSQDYDLK
-1519 EEGISGAID
+1519 EKVISGAID

-1580 YTWADKDGTPT
+1580 YTWADNDGIPT

-1598 SDLLKFES
+1598 SDLLKFEF
-1606 DIATLRSQL
+1606 DIAKLRSQL

-1633 QLNDVRTSYEEK
+1633 QLNAVRTSYEDK
-1645 QGLLE
+1645 
-1650 EKGLTNKE
+1650 KGELDKRELTNEALK
-1658 GDLEE
+1658 
-1663 RGFTA
+1663 A
-1668 EEINAI
+1668 
-1674 KDLDVVGNTIAEIQ
+1674 VGNTIAEIQ
-1688 NRINACEAEDGK
+1688 NKIDACEAEDGK

-1706 AIEQSISKVKSDLER
+1706 AIEQSISKVKSKLEV
-1721 LTSTIDELV
+1721 LTGEIDKQV
-1730 AKYDA
+1730 AEYDA
-1735 NKAAY
+1735 NEKAY
-1740 DKLSAQIAADNAEL
+1740 EELKAQIAEDEEEL

-1863 EITALATSAQNLSN
+1863 EITALATSAKNLSN

-1905 DEASP
+1905 DVASP

-1917 ELEETLTALELTIA
+1917 ELEETLAALELTIA
-1931 DKTYVVGDADGDG
+1931 ENTYVVGDADGDR
-1944 NVQVTDYMTVMKLVL
+1944 NVQVTDYMKVMKLVL
-1959 GTDSV
+1959 GTESV

>member
-38 GIDDSNETNLTL
+38 GINDSEETNLTL

-127 PTLTLVYDFNTN
+127 PTLTLVYEFNTN

-151 NKIKEGDEEATALSK
+151 NKIVEGDDKASELSNK
-166 EASEIANRLKDLEDG
+166 ASEIANRLKSLKDG
-181 KEGAYQAYV
+181 DDGAYQAYLAY
-190 VNEMWKGTVG
+190 EMWKGTVG
-200 CKFASEIEAVDKKAD
+200 CKFAADIKAVDEA
-215 AQGANMSAYQT
+215 AAHQGANMSAYQT
-226 ALDSIQAQQ
+226 ALDSIQTQQ

-242 ATLESYKELTNGTYD
+242 KTLESYKELTNGTYD
-257 YTTGITAGKP
+257 YTTGITTGKP
-267 EAIQDQINNY
+267 EAIQDQIDNY
-277 KKTADEAH
+277 KKKADEAH
-285 KAGTADSL
+285 KAGNAASV
-293 LTEKS
+293 LTTES
-298 NKAFTDAAS
+298 NKAFTDAVS
-307 KAITE
+307 KAIGE
-312 FKGLVESAPKNH
+312 FQGLVESAPKNH
-324 EAYLYIKERV
+324 KAYKYIEERV

-344 LQEIYKALTDTLD
+344 LQEIYKALTDTID

-381 NENVT
+381 NNNGT
-386 EKDHQNSKALLDK
+386 EKNHQGSLKLQEENE
-399 NKVALGTDEVE
+399 VALGTSEVK
-410 GSFEQQIDSIQKKW
+410 GSFAWQIDSIQSRW
-424 TDNAKY
+424 TENADA
-430 WKKYYADAKTKVA
+430 WKAAYADAKKKVA

-448 LAAKLAIPAIQEK
+448 LTAKLAIPAIQEK
-461 HQEATDSIKA
+461 HQEATDSIQA
-471 LINALSEQIE
+471 LINDLSALIE
-481 KDYAEHTIVKNGYK
+481 KDYAEHTIVKNAYK
-495 TQLTEIQNALDK
+495 TQLNDIQKALNQLDK
-507 LDTDAAD
+507 DAAA
-514 DIANYDAYQIML
+514 DIANYNAYQALKSDLDDAQKYLDKAKEDVDSLTSGVEGIEYSTT
-526 GKYEEAKKKLE
+526 GKYEKTKGDLGEALQKIEDDIKKDSTNVACDINKDYGFGGFYAKVDKFVGDAETARGNYVEIQKNLTQFDEQMEALDSTVTIKDVVISGTDSKTTYGQRINELQTKIDRIKFAFTEAKLKTDSVYNKDLSTIAGKLS
-537 EAKETI
+537 TV
-543 KNIKE
+543 
-548 EAPEHPSYS
+548 S
-557 TDGRY
+557 TDLAKFK
-562 EYTTLNDSLAAI
+562 TLVDDNYSND
-574 KKAIDDDYNNTK
+574 
-586 CDAKKDYGIDAFI
+586 KKDYEDA
-599 DQVNKF
+599 
-605 TVDATFAKDHH
+605 
-616 VIIQTNLAFYTET
+616 
-629 RKKLADK
+629 
-636 VGDKEENLNIPVTG
+636 
-650 KEPGIT
+650 
-656 YGTEI
+656 
-661 QRLQKVIDDIQEKFN
+661 
-676 DANTKKDEAYHE
+676 
-688 ALLAIVTGVSVNFPS
+688 
-703 TTAFEDEVDALC
+703 
-715 DSYDNDKKAYED
+715 
-727 KLTEKAIATI
+727 LTEKAIETI
-737 INESNKVIDEAN
+737 INESNKVITEAN
-749 ALLGEISDKDLKE
+749 TLLDGIDLE

-774 TKGLPSRKA
+774 TKGLPSRKTE
-783 DLQNQI
+783 LQNQI
-789 DKQAEIVKADY
+789 EEQKTIVNKDY
-800 SNVENKSKVYERLY
+800 SNVENKSEVYERLY
-814 NAKVEID
+814 NAKVKID
-821 SIKIAIQKLQEDVA
+821 SIKIDIEQLQKDVA
-835 TSKAGLQANENKFTT
+835 KSKADFQANEKKYTT
-850 LGESLKNLSDS
+850 LNGSLENLSATIQEVRKSYADENRKNEFEGEPDGIVTKLKTSLESLRADIVK
-861 IQKVRDDYDDDMR
+861 
-874 YNDFE
+874 
-879 GDDGIATKLD
+879 
-889 SSYNALKDSID
+889 SYG
-900 ASHRNQ
+900 NQ
-906 TLVVD
+906 TLVKD
-911 SKDTVTEEG
+911 SEDIVPEKG
-920 DTIQGFDSRITTLT
+920 DTTPGFDSRITTLT
-934 KAIAEAHTLAVA
+934 KDIADAQKLADA
-946 CAANRAAYDS
+946 CAENRAAYDK
-956 TEVHRKKLN
+956 TEAHRKDLK
-965 ISYAISTVKKEIDWK
+965 IGTAISAARDSIDWK
-980 GDWGTH
+980 GDWGTY

-998 GYSTENKQITGEI
+998 GYSKENTQLRDSIKYVYEV
-1011 TTAYDER
+1011 ER
-1018 KSVEKKDGFIKSLDA
+1018 ASVDKKDAFMKSLNA
-1033 LLENINAV
+1033 LLANINAV
-1041 PGLVTNNNVGYD
+1041 PGLVTNNNQGYD
-1053 ELCGTH
+1053 EMCGTH

-1068 VYTDITANDES
+1068 AYAFITANDES
-1079 SKQKEYLDELTAI
+1079 SKKKEYLDELTAI

-1132 RLTKVQTGQKEGYK
+1132 RLTKVQTDQKEGYK

-1176 IVEQYKSLKNEE
+1176 IVEQYKSLKNED
-1188 LRAVAGNAATIAST
+1188 LSAVAGEAATIAST
-1202 ELNKIL
+1202 TLKTIL
-1208 SALNNIQSEEL
+1208 SARNNIQSDEWA
-1219 TKYDEIVASEA
+1219 KYDGIVASEA

-1272 KLDEASQACADTLK
+1272 KLDEASLACDEALDSIK
-1286 AIEDITEEDA
+1286 GITEKDSTQA
-1296 KVLEAATDYWKAK
+1296 YVLEAATDYWKAK

-1318 NGVGKDFALKVENC
+1318 NGVGKDFALKVESY

-1357 YYGKAKEKKLAEED
+1357 YYGKASKQKLAEED

-1380 DEARLTFQEA
+1380 DERRADYLKA
-1390 YANAWKE
+1390 YENAWKK
-1397 GDEDMFIK
+1397 DSVDMFID
-1405 LNEQAQED
+1405 LNKQAQGD
-1413 DFFSKITNLK
+1413 DFFCKITELK
-1423 KSLYGYAIAANEVW
+1423 RSLDGYASEANKVYNA
-1437 KEAKAES
+1437 AKAES
-1444 DNNIENEKAYDK
+1444 DNNIENKKAYDE
-1456 KLGIIKGLENQLD
+1456 KLGIIEGLENQLD

-1481 YLESVQGDI
+1481 YLESVQGSI
-1490 SDCQEMIATAESE
+1490 SDCQKMIDNAKSGLE
-1503 LKEAYKNA
+1503 EANNKA
-1511 GSQNYKLD
+1511 GSQDYVLK
-1519 EEGISGAID
+1519 EEEISGAITK
-1528 NLYVKVNT
+1528 LYVDVNT
-1536 AEKIWLTTQAVDLDG
+1536 AEQTWLNTQAVDLDG

-1567 EADKKRLQNDIPA
+1567 EADKKRLQNEIPA

-1598 SDLLKFES
+1598 SDLLKFEFE
-1606 DIATLRSQL
+1606 IATLRSQL

-1633 QLNDVRTSYEEK
+1633 QLDDVRTSYEKK

-1663 RGFTA
+1663 RGFTE

-1688 NRINACEAEDGK
+1688 SKIDECEAKDGK

-1706 AIEQSISKVKSDLER
+1706 AIEQAIGKVKSEMEG
-1721 LTSTIDELV
+1721 LTGEIDKLV

-1740 DKLSAQIAADNAEL
+1740 ADLRAQIEKDEAEFETAKTAIEALITINQDEAGL
-1754 DAAKAAIDKLTTID
+1754 DIENIATRIGEVKQDLEESHD
-1768 EDKADSKI
+1768 
-1776 TEIKTEIDSVK
+1776 KTELI
-1787 SDLDES
+1787 
-1793 YGETGLAAESTVK
+1793 AESIVK
-1806 EFRDKIATILNDIAT
+1806 DFSDKIATLLDDIAT

-1826 TYEENSNLIKNL
+1826 TYQENSNLISAL
-1838 QTKITEASSNLGD
+1838 QKDIEDTQSDLYNASN
-1851 ASLVMNKDSLAI
+1851 VMNKEDLLIKIDS
-1863 EITALATSAQNLSN
+1863 LATSAENLSK
-1877 YNDDAV
+1877 YNNDAYEGEV
-1883 DGKVKCDIDG
+1883 D
-1893 KVTEEETEVNYV
+1893 YV
-1905 DEASP
+1905 GTASP
-1910 AIGAKLN
+1910 EINAKLN
-1917 ELEETLTALELTIA
+1917 ELKETLAALEKTIA
-1931 DKTYVVGDADGDG
+1931 ENTYVVGDADGDR
-1944 NVQVTDYMTVMKLVL
+1944 NVQVTDYMKVMKLVL
-1959 GTDSV
+1959 GTESV

-2033 QLSSTNKYA
+2033 QLCSTNRYA

>member
-38 GIDDSNETNLTL
+38 GINDSEETNLTL

-127 PTLTLVYDFNTN
+127 PTLTLVYEFNTN

-151 NKIKEGDEEATALSK
+151 NKIVEGDDKASELSNK
-166 EASEIANRLKDLEDG
+166 ASEIANRLKSLKDG
-181 KEGAYQAYV
+181 DDGAYQAYLAY
-190 VNEMWKGTVG
+190 EMWKGTAG
-200 CKFASEIEAVDKKAD
+200 CKFAADIKAVDEA
-215 AQGANMSAYQT
+215 AARQGANMSAYQT
-226 ALDSIQAQQ
+226 ALDSIQTQQ

-242 ATLESYKELTNGTYD
+242 DTLESYKEKYTNGTYD

-267 EAIQDQINNY
+267 EAIQDQIDNY
-277 KKTADEAH
+277 KNTADEAH

-298 NKAFTDAAS
+298 NKAFTDAVS
-307 KAITE
+307 KAIGE
-312 FKGLVESAPKNH
+312 FKGLVKDAPANH

-334 AALKAQEEKA
+334 ATLKAQEEKA
-344 LQEIYKALTDTLD
+344 LQEIYKALTDTID
-357 VYEDSRKEAQNELN
+357 VYEDSRKEAQNKLN
-371 AILVQVVQIE
+371 AILVQVVEIE
-381 NENVT
+381 NQNGAEGN
-386 EKDHQNSKALLDK
+386 HQESKALLDK
-399 NKVALGTDEVE
+399 NEVALGTSEVK
-410 GSFEQQIDSIQKKW
+410 GSFAWQIDSIQNKW
-424 TDNAKY
+424 TDNAAA
-430 WKKYYADAKTKVA
+430 WKAAYADAKKKVA

-481 KDYAEHTIVKNGYK
+481 KDYAEHTIVKNAYK
-495 TQLTEIQNALDK
+495 TQLNDIQKALNQLDK
-507 LDTDAAD
+507 DAAA
-514 DIANYDAYQIML
+514 DIANYNAYQALQSKIDDAQKHL
-526 GKYEEAKKKLE
+526 DKAKEDVDSLTSGVKDIEYSTKGKYETTKETLKQALQSIKDQIEKHFTEDTCVGKTYDFDGFKAQVDGFVSDAKTARNNYVEIQKNLTQFDEQMEALDSTVTIKDVVISGTDSKTTYGQRINDLQTKIDSIKFAFTEAKLKTDSVYNKDLSTIAGKLS
-537 EAKETI
+537 TV
-543 KNIKE
+543 
-548 EAPEHPSYS
+548 S
-557 TDGRY
+557 TDLAKFK
-562 EYTTLNDSLAAI
+562 TL
-574 KKAIDDDYNNTK
+574 
-586 CDAKKDYGIDAFI
+586 
-599 DQVNKF
+599 
-605 TVDATFAKDHH
+605 VDK
-616 VIIQTNLAFYTET
+616 NY
-629 RKKLADK
+629 
-636 VGDKEENLNIPVTG
+636 
-650 KEPGIT
+650 
-656 YGTEI
+656 
-661 QRLQKVIDDIQEKFN
+661 
-676 DANTKKDEAYHE
+676 
-688 ALLAIVTGVSVNFPS
+688 S
-703 TTAFEDEVDALC
+703 
-715 DSYDNDKKAYED
+715 NDKKAYED
-727 KLTEKAIATI
+727 ELTKQAITTI
-737 INESNKVIDEAN
+737 INESNKVITEAN
-749 ALLGEISDKDLKE
+749 TLLDGIDLE

-774 TKGLPSRKA
+774 TKGLPSRKT

-789 DKQAEIVKADY
+789 KVQDDIVNAKY
-800 SNVENKSKVYERLY
+800 SEVENKSEVYERLY
-814 NAKVEID
+814 NAKVKID
-821 SIKIAIQKLQEDVA
+821 SIKIDIEQLQKDVEE
-835 TSKAGLQANENKFTT
+835 SKKGFQANEKTYTT
-850 LGESLKNLSDS
+850 LTGSLEDLSATIQEVRKSYADENRKNE
-861 IQKVRDDYDDDMR
+861 
-874 YNDFE
+874 FE
-879 GDDGIATKLD
+879 GEPNGIVTKLKTSLD
-889 SSYNALKDSID
+889 KLEADIEK
-900 ASHRNQ
+900 SHDDQ
-906 TLVVD
+906 TLVD
-911 SKDTVTEEG
+911 DCEDTVTEKG
-920 DTIQGFDSRITTLT
+920 DTIQGFDSRISTLEDE
-934 KAIAEAHTLAVA
+934 IAAAHTLAVA

-986 SGAQKYYQTLLN
+986 SGAQKYYQALLN

-1146 ALIDKDNLAR
+1146 ALIDADNLGR

-1167 RTYWRQSVE
+1167 RTYWRQSVA
-1176 IVEQYKSLKNEE
+1176 IVEQYKSLKNED
-1188 LRAVAGNAATIAST
+1188 LRAVAGKAATIAST
-1202 ELNKIL
+1202 TLNEIL

-1219 TKYDEIVASEA
+1219 TKYNEIVASEA
-1230 ADLFDKKGD
+1230 ADLFDKEGD
-1239 FVDSVGVQYEGISA
+1239 FVDSVGVQYKGISD
-1253 AMKDLDGVVYAKAK
+1253 AMTLLDGDVYDAAQK
-1267 ELLGT
+1267 LLGT
-1272 KLDEASQACADTLK
+1272 KLDEASLACDEALDSIK
-1286 AIEDITEEDA
+1286 FITEDSTQTAVLDA
-1296 KVLEAATDYWKAK
+1296 AKDYWKAK
-1309 GYVDEATEA
+1309 RYVDEATEA
-1318 NGVGKDFALKVENC
+1318 NGEGKDFALKVESC

-1357 YYGKAKEKKLAEED
+1357 YYGKASKQKLAEED

-1380 DEARLTFQEA
+1380 KEARLTFQEA

-1423 KSLYGYAIAANEVW
+1423 KSLYGYAIAANDVW

-1444 DNNIENEKAYDK
+1444 DNNIANNKAYAEKSDS
-1456 KLGIIKGLENQLD
+1456 ITVLENQLD

-1481 YLESVQGDI
+1481 YLASVQGDI
-1490 SDCQEMIATAESE
+1490 SYCQKMIATAKSGLE
-1503 LKEAYKNA
+1503 EAYNKA
-1511 GSQNYKLD
+1511 GSQDYDLK
-1519 EEGISGAID
+1519 EKEISGAID

-1567 EADKKRLQNDIPA
+1567 EAEKKRLQKEIA
-1580 YTWADKDGTPT
+1580 EYTWADKDGTPT

-1598 SDLLKFES
+1598 SDLLKFEF
-1606 DIATLRSQL
+1606 DIAKLRSKL

-1633 QLNDVRTSYEEK
+1633 QLNVVRTSYVY
-1645 QGLLE
+1645 
-1650 EKGLTNKE
+1650 EKGR
-1658 GDLEE
+1658 LEDRKLSNE
-1663 RGFTA
+1663 A
-1668 EEINAI
+1668 LDAI
-1674 KDLDVVGNTIAEIQ
+1674 GNTIAEIQ
-1688 NRINACEAEDGK
+1688 NKIDACKVGDGK
-1700 ILLNQP
+1700 ILLHQT
-1706 AIEQSISKVKSDLER
+1706 AIEQAIGKVKSDLEG
-1721 LTSTIDELV
+1721 LTSKIDELV
-1730 AKYDA
+1730 AKYDD
-1735 NKAAY
+1735 NKEAY
-1740 DKLSAQIAADNAEL
+1740 AKLSAQIAEDKAEL
-1754 DAAKAAIDKLTTID
+1754 EAAKADIEELKTINKD
-1768 EDKADSKI
+1768 EADSKI
-1776 TEIKTEIDSVK
+1776 TDIETEIDSVK

-1793 YGETGLAAESTVK
+1793 YKNVELTEKTTVK
-1806 EFRDKIATILNDIAT
+1806 DFSEDIAV
-1821 LLKDY
+1821 LLKKY
-1826 TYEENSNLIKNL
+1826 TYLENSNLIKNL
-1838 QTKITEASSNLGD
+1838 QIAINGTKAELINSSN
-1851 ASLVMNKDSLAI
+1851 VMNKEDLLIKIDS
-1863 EITALATSAQNLSN
+1863 LATSAQNLSN
-1877 YNDDAV
+1877 YNVDAE
-1883 DGKVKCDIDG
+1883 DGEVSCDIDG
-1893 KVTEEETEVNYV
+1893 NETEKTTVDYV
-1905 DEASP
+1905 GKASP
-1910 AIGAKLN
+1910 EINAKLN
-1917 ELEETLTALELTIA
+1917 ELNETLAALVDTKDEN
-1931 DKTYVVGDADGDG
+1931 TYVVGDADADG
-1944 NVQVTDYMTVMKLVL
+1944 NVQVTDYMKVMKLVL
-1959 GTDSV
+1959 GTESV

-2138 GVVSNANSG
+2138 GVVSNANSA

>member
-20 AWADANVKE
+20 AWANANVKE

-38 GIDDSNETNLTL
+38 GINDSEGTNLKL
-50 VDGVITSPD
+50 EDGVITSPD
-59 GKPISQKIS
+59 GTAISQKIS
-68 LAPGTYKFN
+68 LAPGTYRFGCDDG
-77 YVATSTYNVTI
+77 TDNVTVKI
-88 KVDDKEVS
+88 NGKEIAD
-96 ENLEFTVEGDVVKEV
+96 NYEFTVDVEGGAKQEITIELSATEEGKEFV
-111 EIVMSAKG
+111 
-119 EGEFKVGN
+119 VGN
-127 PTLTLVYDFNTN
+127 PELTLLYDFNAN
-139 RKVLEGQLRDAI
+139 RLVLEGQLRDAI
-151 NKIKEGDEEATALSK
+151 NKIKEGDEEATALSNK
-166 EASEIANRLKDLEDG
+166 ASEIANRLKLLVNDT
-181 KEGAYQAYV
+181 EGAYQEYV

-200 CKFASEIEAVDKKAD
+200 CKFAAEIKAVDEAAA

-226 ALDSIQAQQ
+226 ALAAIQAQQ
-235 KALDAVN
+235 EALDAVN
-242 ATLESYKELTNGTYD
+242 ATLEKYKEEYTNGTYD

-298 NKAFTDAAS
+298 NKAFTDAVS
-307 KAITE
+307 KAIGE
-312 FKGLVESAPKNH
+312 FQGLVESAPENH
-324 EAYLYIKERV
+324 KAYKYIEERV

-344 LQEIYKALTDTLD
+344 LQEIYKKLTDDPD
-357 VYEDSRKEAQNELN
+357 VYEDSRKEAQSELN
-371 AILVQVVQIE
+371 AILVQVVEIE
-381 NENVT
+381 NQNGAEGN
-386 EKDHQNSKALLDK
+386 HQESKALLDK

-410 GSFEQQIDSIQKKW
+410 GSFEQQINNIQNKW
-424 TDNAKY
+424 TEKAEN

-443 AKQDS
+443 GKQEA
-448 LAAKLAIPAIQEK
+448 LNKWLKIQAIQDK
-461 HQEATDSIKA
+461 HKEATDSIKA

-481 KDYAEHTIVKNGYK
+481 KDYAEHTIVENGYE
-495 TQLTEIQNALDK
+495 TQLDNIQKALDK
-507 LDTDAAD
+507 LGEDAAD
-514 DIANYDAYQIML
+514 DIDNYNAHKDLESDIKAAQDHLAKAKEDVDSLTSGVEGIEYSTK
-526 GKYEEAKKKLE
+526 GKYETTKDTLDQALQRIADKIEKDFTETTCVGKTYDFDGFKAQVDGFVGDAETARDNYVKIQKNLTQFDEQMEALDSTV
-537 EAKETI
+537 TI
-543 KNIKE
+543 KDVVISGTDSKTTYGQRIKE
-548 EAPEHPSYS
+548 LQAEINDIKSAFTEAAKSK
-557 TDGRY
+557 TDG
-562 EYTTLNDSLAAI
+562 
-574 KKAIDDDYNNTK
+574 DYNSALSTIAEK
-586 CDAKKDYGIDAFI
+586 
-599 DQVNKF
+599 VPS
-605 TVDATFAKDHH
+605 VS
-616 VIIQTNLAFYTET
+616 TNLNEFNS
-629 RKKLADK
+629 L
-636 VGDKEENLNIPVTG
+636 VKENYS
-650 KEPGIT
+650 K
-656 YGTEI
+656 
-661 QRLQKVIDDIQEKFN
+661 
-676 DANTKKDEAYHE
+676 
-688 ALLAIVTGVSVNFPS
+688 
-703 TTAFEDEVDALC
+703 
-715 DSYDNDKKAYED
+715 DKKAYED
-727 KLTEKAIATI
+727 ALTDKAITTI
-737 INESNKVIDEAN
+737 IRESNKVIAEAN
-749 ALLGEISDKDLKE
+749 TLLGEIVLE
-762 GILNKDKVDGEE
+762 GILNKDKEDFD
-774 TKGLPSRKA
+774 SRKLE
-783 DLQNQI
+783 LQNQI
-789 DKQAEIVKADY
+789 TEQDSIVNKKDY
-800 SNVENKSKVYERLY
+800 SNVENKSEVYEILF
-814 NAKVEID
+814 NAKVKID
-821 SIKIAIQKLQEDVA
+821 SIKIDIEKLQEAVKK
-835 TSKAGLQANENKFTT
+835 SKEALQANEVKNTT
-850 LGESLKNLSDS
+850 LNGSLENLSAA
-861 IQKVRDDYDDDMR
+861 IQKVRESYKDEERKDE
-874 YNDFE
+874 FE
-879 GDDGIATKLD
+879 GEPDGIITKLD
-889 SSYNALKDSID
+889 SSYKALKDSID
-900 ASHRNQ
+900 ASHLNQ

-911 SKDTVTEEG
+911 CEDQVPEEG
-920 DTIQGFDSRITTLT
+920 DTIPGFDSRISTLKEKIAAAQVLAETCADNRNAYNETVNHMNSLKIQDAIT
-934 KAIAEAHTLAVA
+934 KAQSII
-946 CAANRAAYDS
+946 
-956 TEVHRKKLN
+956 KL
-965 ISYAISTVKKEIDWK
+965 D

-986 SGAQKYYQTLLN
+986 SGAKEYYRALLE
-998 GYSTENKQITGEI
+998 GYSTEYNKITDKDKGDI
-1011 TTAYDER
+1011 RTAYIKRESD
-1018 KSVEKKDGFIKSLDA
+1018 EKKDGFIKSLDE

-1041 PGLVTNNNVGYD
+1041 SGLVTNNNGGYD

-1068 VYTDITANDES
+1068 AYAFITANDES
-1079 SKQKEYLDELTAI
+1079 SKQKEYLDSLTAI

-1146 ALIDKDNLAR
+1146 ALIDADNLGR

-1167 RTYWRQSVE
+1167 RTYWRQSVA
-1176 IVEQYKSLKNEE
+1176 IVEQYKSLKNED
-1188 LRAVAGNAATIAST
+1188 LRAVAGKAATIAST
-1202 ELNKIL
+1202 TLNEIL

-1219 TKYDEIVASEA
+1219 TKYNEIVASEA
-1230 ADLFDKKGD
+1230 ADLFDKEGD
-1239 FVDSVGVQYEGISA
+1239 FVDSVGVQYKGISD
-1253 AMKDLDGVVYAKAK
+1253 AMTLLDGDVYDAAQK
-1267 ELLGT
+1267 LLGT
-1272 KLDEASQACADTLK
+1272 KLDEASLACDEALDSIK
-1286 AIEDITEEDA
+1286 FITEDSTQTAVLDA
-1296 KVLEAATDYWKAK
+1296 AKDYWKAK
-1309 GYVDEATEA
+1309 RYVDEATEA
-1318 NGVGKDFALKVENC
+1318 NGEGKDFALKVESC

-1357 YYGKAKEKKLAEED
+1357 YYGKVSKQKSAEED
-1371 SLKYTFKLT
+1371 SLKYTFNLT
-1380 DEARLTFQEA
+1380 KEARLTFQEA

-1423 KSLYGYAIAANEVW
+1423 KSLYGYAIAANDVW

-1444 DNNIENEKAYDK
+1444 DNNIENEKAYAE
-1456 KLGIIKGLENQLD
+1456 KLSIIESLENQLGD
-1469 SAVAYAERYASF
+1469 AVAYAERYASF
-1481 YLESVQGDI
+1481 YLESVQGSI
-1490 SDCQEMIATAESE
+1490 SDCQKKIATAKSGLE
-1503 LKEAYKNA
+1503 EAYNKA
-1511 GSQNYKLD
+1511 GSQNYELD
-1519 EEGISGAID
+1519 KEKISEAIT
-1528 NLYVKVNT
+1528 NLYGEVND
-1536 AEKIWLTTQAVDLDG
+1536 AEKRWLTTQAVDLDG

-1567 EADKKRLQNDIPA
+1567 EADKKRLQNEIPA
-1580 YTWADKDGTPT
+1580 YTWADEDGTPT

-1598 SDLLKFES
+1598 SDLLKFEFE
-1606 DIATLRSQL
+1606 IATLRSQL

-1621 GNEAAIIESLNG
+1621 GNEAAIIESLND
-1633 QLNDVRTSYEEK
+1633 QLNVVRTSYEEK

-1688 NRINACEAEDGK
+1688 NKIDACEAEDGK

-1706 AIEQSISKVKSDLER
+1706 AIEQSISKVKNDLEV
-1721 LTSTIDELV
+1721 LTGKIDELV
-1730 AKYDA
+1730 AKYNANEDA
-1735 NKAAY
+1735 YA
-1740 DKLSAQIAADNAEL
+1740 KLSTQIAKDKEEL
-1754 DAAKAAIDKLTTID
+1754 DAAKAAIGKLTTID

-1776 TEIKTEIDSVK
+1776 TVIETEIDSVK

-1793 YGETGLAAESTVK
+1793 YEKTALTAESIVTDFSNK
-1806 EFRDKIATILNDIAT
+1806 IAT

-1826 TYEENSNLIKNL
+1826 TYQENSNLIDSL
-1838 QTKITEASSNLGD
+1838 QSKITKASTNLSQASN
-1851 ASLVMNKDSLAI
+1851 VMNVEVLRDDIK
-1863 EITALATSAQNLSN
+1863 ALATSVENLSN
-1877 YNDDAV
+1877 YNDDAYEGEV
-1883 DGKVKCDIDG
+1883 D
-1893 KVTEEETEVNYV
+1893 YV

-1910 AIGAKLN
+1910 AINAKLN
-1917 ELEETLTALELTIA
+1917 ELKETLAALEKTIA
-1931 DKTYVVGDADGDG
+1931 ENTYVVGDADGDG

-1959 GTDSV
+1959 GTESV

-1971 LRADANQDGKINN
+1971 LRADANGDGKINN

>member
-38 GIDDSNETNLTL
+38 GINDSEETNLTL

-127 PTLTLVYDFNTN
+127 PTLTLVYEFNTN

-151 NKIKEGDEEATALSK
+151 NKIEEGDTVATALSK
-166 EASEIANRLKDLEDG
+166 EASEIASRLKLLVDDT
-181 KEGAYQAYV
+181 KEAYQAYED
-190 VNEMWKGTVG
+190 NEMWKGTVG
-200 CKFASEIEAVDKKAD
+200 CKFAAEIKAIDEAAA

-226 ALDSIQAQQ
+226 ALAAIQKQQ

-242 ATLESYKELTNGTYD
+242 DTLESYKEKYTNRTYE
-257 YTTGITAGKP
+257 YTQVITAGMS
-267 EAIQDQINNY
+267 EAIQGQIDNY

-285 KAGTADSL
+285 KAGNAASVLTA
-293 LTEKS
+293 ES

-307 KAITE
+307 KDIEE
-312 FKGLVESAPKNH
+312 FKGLVKDAPANH

-357 VYEDSRKEAQNELN
+357 VYEDSRKAAQNELN
-371 AILVQVVQIE
+371 DILVQVVQIE
-381 NENVT
+381 NNNGT
-386 EKDHQNSKALLDK
+386 EKNHQGSLKLREK
-399 NKVALGTDEVE
+399 NEVALGTDEVE
-410 GSFEQQIDSIQKKW
+410 RSFEQQIKNIQIKW
-424 TDNAKY
+424 TTN
-430 WKKYYADAKTKVA
+430 ADAWKAAYAEAKKEVA

-448 LAAKLAIPAIQEK
+448 LAAKLAIPAIKEK
-461 HQEATDSIKA
+461 HSKATEEIQKLINTLSEKIEADYAAHTILENGYVDQLNKIQEALDQLYKDAKA
-471 LINALSEQIE
+471 DIDNYNAHEALKPYIADADTCLKYAKIEVDGLTSEVEGIE
-481 KDYAEHTIVKNGYK
+481 YST
-495 TQLTEIQNALDK
+495 T
-507 LDTDAAD
+507 
-514 DIANYDAYQIML
+514 
-526 GKYEEAKKKLE
+526 GKYETTKGTLDQALQSIKDQIEEDFTKTTCFGKTYDFDGFKTDVDEFVSDAKTARDNYVKIQQSLTDFGAQMIE
-537 EAKETI
+537 LNDTVTI
-543 KNIKE
+543 KDVVISGTKPEETYGQKIKDLQDKIDNIDSTFVAAKLKTDSVYNKDLSDI
-548 EAPEHPSYS
+548 AGTLSTVS
-557 TDGRY
+557 TDLAKFK
-562 EYTTLNDSLAAI
+562 TLVKENYSND
-574 KKAIDDDYNNTK
+574 
-586 CDAKKDYGIDAFI
+586 KKDYEDALTVQAITTIIRESKKVITEAQTLLDGID
-599 DQVNKF
+599 
-605 TVDATFAKDHH
+605 T
-616 VIIQTNLAFYTET
+616 
-629 RKKLADK
+629 
-636 VGDKEENLNIPVTG
+636 
-650 KEPGIT
+650 
-656 YGTEI
+656 
-661 QRLQKVIDDIQEKFN
+661 
-676 DANTKKDEAYHE
+676 
-688 ALLAIVTGVSVNFPS
+688 
-703 TTAFEDEVDALC
+703 
-715 DSYDNDKKAYED
+715 
-727 KLTEKAIATI
+727 
-737 INESNKVIDEAN
+737 
-749 ALLGEISDKDLKE
+749 KE
-762 GILNKDKVDGEE
+762 GILNKDKEDFKSRREE
-774 TKGLPSRKA
+774 
-783 DLQNQI
+783 LQGQI
-789 DKQAEIVKADY
+789 DVQKGIVEKDY
-800 SNVENKSKVYERLY
+800 SNVENVENKSEVYEILF
-814 NAKVEID
+814 NAKVKID
-821 SIKIAIQKLQEDVA
+821 SIKIDIEQLQKDVEE
-835 TSKAGLQANENKFTT
+835 SKKGFQANEKTYTT
-850 LGESLKNLSDS
+850 LTGSLEDLSATIQEVSKSYADENRKNE
-861 IQKVRDDYDDDMR
+861 
-874 YNDFE
+874 FE
-879 GDDGIATKLD
+879 GEPNGIVTKLKISLD
-889 SSYNALKDSID
+889 KLEADIEK
-900 ASHRNQ
+900 SHDDQ
-906 TLVVD
+906 TLVD
-911 SKDTVTEEG
+911 DCEDTVTEKG
-920 DTIQGFDSRITTLT
+920 DTIQGFDSRISTLEDE
-934 KAIAEAHTLAVA
+934 IAAAHTLAVA

-1018 KSVEKKDGFIKSLDA
+1018 KSVEEKDGFIKSLDE

-1146 ALIDKDNLAR
+1146 ALIDADNLGR

-1167 RTYWRQSVE
+1167 RTYWRQSVA
-1176 IVEQYKSLKNEE
+1176 IVEQYKSLKNED
-1188 LRAVAGNAATIAST
+1188 LRAVAGKAATIAST
-1202 ELNKIL
+1202 TLNEIL

-1219 TKYDEIVASEA
+1219 TKYNEIVASEA
-1230 ADLFDKKGD
+1230 ADLFDKEGD
-1239 FVDSVGVQYEGISA
+1239 FVDSVGVQYKGISD
-1253 AMKDLDGVVYAKAK
+1253 AMTLLDGDVYDAAQK
-1267 ELLGT
+1267 LLGT
-1272 KLDEASQACADTLK
+1272 KLDEASLACDEALDSIK
-1286 AIEDITEEDA
+1286 FITEDSTQTAVLDA
-1296 KVLEAATDYWKAK
+1296 AKDYWKAK
-1309 GYVDEATEA
+1309 RYVDEATEA
-1318 NGVGKDFALKVENC
+1318 NGEGKDFALKVESC

-1357 YYGKAKEKKLAEED
+1357 YYGKASKQKSEEED

-1380 DEARLTFQEA
+1380 DERRNKFNQQ
-1390 YANAWKE
+1390 YADAWKKD
-1397 GDEDMFIK
+1397 GVNMFID

-1413 DFFSKITNLK
+1413 DFFSNITDLK
-1423 KSLYGYAIAANEVW
+1423 DTLDIYASKANDVW
-1437 KEAKAES
+1437 KKAKAES
-1444 DNNIENEKAYDK
+1444 DNNKENEKAYAEKSDS
-1456 KLGIIKGLENQLD
+1456 ITVLENQLD

-1481 YLESVQGDI
+1481 YLASVQGDI
-1490 SDCQEMIATAESE
+1490 SYCQKKIATAKSGLE
-1503 LKEAYKNA
+1503 EAYNKA
-1511 GSQNYKLD
+1511 GSQDYDLK
-1519 EEGISGAID
+1519 EKEISGAID

-1560 SVATQAL
+1560 SLATQAL

-1598 SDLLKFES
+1598 SDLLKFEF
-1606 DIATLRSQL
+1606 DIATLRSKL
-1615 LEISAP
+1615 LKISAP
-1621 GNEAAIIESLNG
+1621 DTEAAIIESLNG
-1633 QLNDVRTSYEEK
+1633 QLNDVRTSYEKKKGELDK
-1645 QGLLE
+1645 R
-1650 EKGLTNKE
+1650 GLTNEALK
-1658 GDLEE
+1658 
-1663 RGFTA
+1663 A
-1668 EEINAI
+1668 
-1674 KDLDVVGNTIAEIQ
+1674 VGNTIAEIQ
-1688 NRINACEAEDGK
+1688 NKIDACEAEDGK
-1700 ILLNQP
+1700 ILLHQP
-1706 AIEQSISKVKSDLER
+1706 AIEQAISKVKSDLER

-1863 EITALATSAQNLSN
+1863 EITALATSAKNLSN
-1877 YNDDAV
+1877 YNVDAE
-1883 DGKVKCDIDG
+1883 DGEVSCDIDG
-1893 KVTEEETEVNYV
+1893 NETKKTVDYV

-1910 AIGAKLN
+1910 AINAKLN
-1917 ELEETLTALELTIA
+1917 ELKETLAALEKTIA
-1931 DKTYVVGDADGDG
+1931 ENTYVVGDADGDR
-1944 NVQVTDYMTVMKLVL
+1944 NVQVTDYMKVMKLVL
-1959 GTDSV
+1959 GTESV

-2063 LQNHSLYSAEQTDGT
+2063 LQNHSLYSAEQNDGT

>member
-38 GIDDSNETNLTL
+38 GIDSEGTNLTL
-50 VDGVITSPD
+50 ANGVITSPV
-59 GKPISQKIS
+59 GTAISQTIS
-68 LAPGTYKFN
+68 LAPGTYRFGCDNNTKK
-77 YVATSTYNVTI
+77 NVTVKI
-88 KVDDKEVS
+88 NGQKIAD
-96 ENLEFTVEGDVVKEV
+96 NYEFTVDVEGGAKQEITIELSATEEGKEFV
-111 EIVMSAKG
+111 
-119 EGEFKVGN
+119 VGN
-127 PTLTLVYDFNTN
+127 PELTLVYDFNAA
-139 RKVLEGQLRDAI
+139 RLVLEGQLRDAI
-151 NKIKEGDEEATALSK
+151 NKIEEGDTVATALSK
-166 EASEIANRLKDLEDG
+166 EASEIASRLKLLEND
-181 KEGAYQAYV
+181 KEWAYQAYED
-190 VNEMWKGTVG
+190 NEMWKGTVG
-200 CKFASEIEAVDKKAD
+200 CKFAAEIKAVDEAAT

-242 ATLESYKELTNGTYD
+242 ATLESYKEKYTNGTYD
-257 YTTGITAGKP
+257 YTTVITAGKP
-267 EAIQDQINNY
+267 EAIKGQIDTY
-277 KKTADEAH
+277 KNTADEAL

-298 NKAFTDAAS
+298 NKAFTDAVS
-307 KAITE
+307 KAIGE
-312 FKGLVESAPKNH
+312 FKGLVKDAPANH

-334 AALKAQEEKA
+334 ATLKAQEEKA

-357 VYEDSRKEAQNELN
+357 VYEDSRKEAQSELN

-381 NENVT
+381 NQNGT
-386 EKDHQNSKALLDK
+386 EDNHQESKALLDK

-410 GSFEQQIDSIQKKW
+410 GSFEQQINNIQNKW
-424 TDNAKY
+424 TEKAEN

-443 AKQDS
+443 GKQEA
-448 LAAKLAIPAIQEK
+448 LNKWLKIQAIQDK
-461 HQEATDSIKA
+461 HKEATDSIKA

-481 KDYAEHTIVKNGYK
+481 KDYAEHTIVENGYE
-495 TQLTEIQNALDK
+495 TQLDNIQKALDK
-507 LDTDAAD
+507 LGEDAAD
-514 DIANYDAYQIML
+514 DIDNYNAHKDLESDIKAAQDHLAKAKEDVDSLTSGVEGIEYSTK
-526 GKYEEAKKKLE
+526 GKYETTKDTLDQALQRIADKIEKDFTETTCVGKTYDFDGFKAQVDGFVGDAETARDNYVKIQKNLTQFDEQMEALDSTV
-537 EAKETI
+537 TI
-543 KNIKE
+543 KDVVISGTDSKTTYGQRIKE
-548 EAPEHPSYS
+548 LQAEINDIKSAFTEAAKSK
-557 TDGRY
+557 TDG
-562 EYTTLNDSLAAI
+562 
-574 KKAIDDDYNNTK
+574 DYNSALSTIAEK
-586 CDAKKDYGIDAFI
+586 
-599 DQVNKF
+599 VPS
-605 TVDATFAKDHH
+605 VS
-616 VIIQTNLAFYTET
+616 TNLNEFNS
-629 RKKLADK
+629 L
-636 VGDKEENLNIPVTG
+636 VKENYS
-650 KEPGIT
+650 K
-656 YGTEI
+656 
-661 QRLQKVIDDIQEKFN
+661 
-676 DANTKKDEAYHE
+676 
-688 ALLAIVTGVSVNFPS
+688 
-703 TTAFEDEVDALC
+703 
-715 DSYDNDKKAYED
+715 DKKAYED
-727 KLTEKAIATI
+727 ALTDKAITTI
-737 INESNKVIDEAN
+737 IRESNKVIAEAN
-749 ALLGEISDKDLKE
+749 TLLGEIVLE
-762 GILNKDKVDGEE
+762 GILNKDKEDFD
-774 TKGLPSRKA
+774 SRKLE
-783 DLQNQI
+783 LQNQI
-789 DKQAEIVKADY
+789 TEQDSIVNKKDY
-800 SNVENKSKVYERLY
+800 SNVENKSEVYEILF
-814 NAKVEID
+814 NAKVKID
-821 SIKIAIQKLQEDVA
+821 SIKIDIEKLQEAVKK
-835 TSKAGLQANENKFTT
+835 SKEALQANEVKNTT
-850 LGESLKNLSDS
+850 LNGSLENLSAA
-861 IQKVRDDYDDDMR
+861 IQKVRESYKDENR
-874 YNDFE
+874 KNEFE
-879 GDDGIATKLD
+879 GEPNGIVTKLKTSLD
-889 SSYNALKDSID
+889 KLEADIEK
-900 ASHRNQ
+900 SHDDQ
-906 TLVVD
+906 TLVD
-911 SKDTVTEEG
+911 DCEDTVTEKG
-920 DTIQGFDSRITTLT
+920 DTIQGFDSRISTLEDE
-934 KAIAEAHTLAVA
+934 IAAAHTLAVA

-1146 ALIDKDNLAR
+1146 ALIDADNLGR

-1167 RTYWRQSVE
+1167 RTYWRQSVA
-1176 IVEQYKSLKNEE
+1176 IVEQYKSLKNED
-1188 LRAVAGNAATIAST
+1188 LRAVAGKAATIAST
-1202 ELNKIL
+1202 TLNEIL

-1219 TKYDEIVASEA
+1219 TKYNEIVASEA
-1230 ADLFDKKGD
+1230 ADLFDKEGD
-1239 FVDSVGVQYEGISA
+1239 FVDSVGVQYKGISD
-1253 AMKDLDGVVYAKAK
+1253 AMTLLDGDVYDAAQK
-1267 ELLGT
+1267 LLGT
-1272 KLDEASQACADTLK
+1272 KLDEASLACDEALDSIK
-1286 AIEDITEEDA
+1286 FITEDSTQTAVLDA
-1296 KVLEAATDYWKAK
+1296 AKDYWKAK
-1309 GYVDEATEA
+1309 RYVDEATEA
-1318 NGVGKDFALKVENC
+1318 NGEGKDFALKVESC

-1357 YYGKAKEKKLAEED
+1357 YYGKASKQKLAEED

-1380 DEARLTFQEA
+1380 KEARLTFQEA

-1423 KSLYGYAIAANEVW
+1423 KSLYGYAIAANDVW

-1444 DNNIENEKAYDK
+1444 DNNKENEKAYAE
-1456 KLGIIKGLENQLD
+1456 KLSIIESLENQLGD
-1469 SAVAYAERYASF
+1469 AVAYAERYASF
-1481 YLESVQGDI
+1481 YLASVQGDI
-1490 SDCQEMIATAESE
+1490 SDCQAKIATAKSGLEKAHNNAVSQDYD
-1503 LKEAYKNA
+1503 LKEK
-1511 GSQNYKLD
+1511 
-1519 EEGISGAID
+1519 EISGAITK
-1528 NLYVKVNT
+1528 LYVDVNT

-1633 QLNDVRTSYEEK
+1633 QLDEVRTSYEDK
-1645 QGLLE
+1645 
-1650 EKGLTNKE
+1650 KGDLDKRELTNEALK
-1658 GDLEE
+1658 
-1663 RGFTA
+1663 A
-1668 EEINAI
+1668 
-1674 KDLDVVGNTIAEIQ
+1674 VGNTIAEIQ
-1688 NRINACEAEDGK
+1688 NKIDACEAEDGK

-1863 EITALATSAQNLSN
+1863 EITALATSAKNLSN
-1877 YNDDAV
+1877 YNVDAE
-1883 DGKVKCDIDG
+1883 DGEVSCDIDG
-1893 KVTEEETEVNYV
+1893 NETKKTVDYV

-1910 AIGAKLN
+1910 AINAKLN
-1917 ELEETLTALELTIA
+1917 ELKETLAALEKTIA
-1931 DKTYVVGDADGDG
+1931 ENTYVVGDADGDR
-1944 NVQVTDYMTVMKLVL
+1944 NVQVTDYMKVMKLVL
-1959 GTDSV
+1959 GTESV

>member
-38 GIDDSNETNLTL
+38 GINDSEETNLTL

-127 PTLTLVYDFNTN
+127 PTLTLVYEFNTN

-151 NKIKEGDEEATALSK
+151 NKIVEGDDKASELSNK
-166 EASEIANRLKDLEDG
+166 ASEIANRLKSLKDG
-181 KEGAYQAYV
+181 DDGAYQAYLAY
-190 VNEMWKGTVG
+190 EMWKGTVG
-200 CKFASEIEAVDKKAD
+200 CKFAADIKAVDEA
-215 AQGANMSAYQT
+215 AAHQGANMSAYQT
-226 ALDSIQAQQ
+226 ALDSIQTQQ

-242 ATLESYKELTNGTYD
+242 KTLESYKELTNGTYD
-257 YTTGITAGKP
+257 YTTGITTGKP
-267 EAIQDQINNY
+267 EAIQDQIDNY
-277 KKTADEAH
+277 KKKADEAH
-285 KAGTADSL
+285 KAGNAASV
-293 LTEKS
+293 LTTES
-298 NKAFTDAAS
+298 NKAFTDAVS
-307 KAITE
+307 KAIGE
-312 FKGLVESAPKNH
+312 FQGLVESAPKNH
-324 EAYLYIKERV
+324 KAYKYIEERV

-344 LQEIYKALTDTLD
+344 LQEIYKALTDTID

-381 NENVT
+381 NNNGT
-386 EKDHQNSKALLDK
+386 EKNHQGSLKLQEENE
-399 NKVALGTDEVE
+399 VALGTSEVK
-410 GSFEQQIDSIQKKW
+410 GSFAWQIDSIQSRW
-424 TDNAKY
+424 TENADA
-430 WKKYYADAKTKVA
+430 WKAAYADAKKKVA

-448 LAAKLAIPAIQEK
+448 LTAKLAIPAIQEK
-461 HQEATDSIKA
+461 HQEATDSIQA
-471 LINALSEQIE
+471 LINDLSALIE
-481 KDYAEHTIVKNGYK
+481 KDYAEHTIVKNAYK
-495 TQLTEIQNALDK
+495 TQLNDIQKALNQLDK
-507 LDTDAAD
+507 DAAA
-514 DIANYDAYQIML
+514 DIANYNAYQALKSDLDDAQKYLDKAKEDVDSLTSEVDGIEYSTK
-526 GKYEEAKKKLE
+526 GKYETTKGTLDQALQSIKDKIEDDFTKTTCVGKTYDFDGFKAQVDGFVSGAKTARNNYVKIQQSLTDFGAQMIE
-537 EAKETI
+537 LNDTVTI
-543 KNIKE
+543 KDVVISGTKPEETYGQKIKDLQDKIDNIDSTFAAAKLKTDSVYNKDLSDI
-548 EAPEHPSYS
+548 AGTLSTVS
-557 TDGRY
+557 TDLAKFK
-562 EYTTLNDSLAAI
+562 TLVDDNYSND
-574 KKAIDDDYNNTK
+574 
-586 CDAKKDYGIDAFI
+586 KKDYEDALTVQAITTIIRESKKVITEAQTLLNGID
-599 DQVNKF
+599 
-605 TVDATFAKDHH
+605 T
-616 VIIQTNLAFYTET
+616 
-629 RKKLADK
+629 
-636 VGDKEENLNIPVTG
+636 
-650 KEPGIT
+650 
-656 YGTEI
+656 
-661 QRLQKVIDDIQEKFN
+661 
-676 DANTKKDEAYHE
+676 
-688 ALLAIVTGVSVNFPS
+688 
-703 TTAFEDEVDALC
+703 
-715 DSYDNDKKAYED
+715 
-727 KLTEKAIATI
+727 
-737 INESNKVIDEAN
+737 
-749 ALLGEISDKDLKE
+749 KE
-762 GILNKDKVDGEE
+762 GILNKDKKDFDSRRDELQGQINVQ
-774 TKGLPSRKA
+774 KG
-783 DLQNQI
+783 
-789 DKQAEIVKADY
+789 IVYKDY
-800 SNVENKSKVYERLY
+800 SNVENVENKSEVYEILF

-821 SIKIAIQKLQEDVA
+821 SIKIDIEQLQKDVEE
-835 TSKAGLQANENKFTT
+835 SKKALQANEDKNTDLNK
-850 LGESLKNLSDS
+850 SLTNLSAA
-861 IQKVRDDYDDDMR
+861 IEVVRDSYKDEERKDE
-874 YNDFE
+874 FE
-879 GDDGIATKLD
+879 GKPNGIITKLQV
-889 SSYNALKDSID
+889 SYGNLKDSID
-900 ASHRNQ
+900 TSHLNQ

-911 SKDTVTEEG
+911 CKDTVTEEG
-920 DTIQGFDSRITTLT
+920 DTIRGFDYRISTL
-934 KAIAEAHTLAVA
+934 KEKIAAAQELAIT
-946 CAANRAAYDS
+946 CAANREAY
-956 TEVHRKKLN
+956 KKTVDHMNSLK
-965 ISYAISTVKKEIDWK
+965 IQDAINKAQSEIKLD

-986 SGAQKYYQTLLN
+986 SGAKEYYRALLE
-998 GYSTENKQITGEI
+998 GYSTEYDKITDQKKGDI
-1011 TTAYDER
+1011 RTAYEER
-1018 KSVEKKDGFIKSLDA
+1018 KSVEKKDGFEKSLNA

-1041 PGLVTNNNVGYD
+1041 PGLVKNSKQGYD
-1053 ELCGTH
+1053 ELCATH

-1068 VYTDITANDES
+1068 AYAFITANDES
-1079 SKQKEYLDELTAI
+1079 SKQKEYLDSLTAI

-1146 ALIDKDNLAR
+1146 ALIDADNLGR

-1167 RTYWRQSVE
+1167 RTYWRQSVA
-1176 IVEQYKSLKNEE
+1176 IVEQYKSLKNED
-1188 LRAVAGNAATIAST
+1188 LRAVAGKAATIAST
-1202 ELNKIL
+1202 TLNEIL

-1219 TKYDEIVASEA
+1219 TKYNEIVASEA
-1230 ADLFDKKGD
+1230 ADLFDKEGD
-1239 FVDSVGVQYEGISA
+1239 FVDSVGVQYKGISD
-1253 AMKDLDGVVYAKAK
+1253 AMTLLDGDVYDAAQK
-1267 ELLGT
+1267 LLGT
-1272 KLDEASQACADTLK
+1272 KLDEASLACDEALDSIK
-1286 AIEDITEEDA
+1286 FITEDSTQTAVLDA
-1296 KVLEAATDYWKAK
+1296 AKDYWKAK
-1309 GYVDEATEA
+1309 RYVDEATEA
-1318 NGVGKDFALKVENC
+1318 NGEGKDFALKVESC

-1357 YYGKAKEKKLAEED
+1357 YYGKVSKQKSAEED
-1371 SLKYTFKLT
+1371 SLKYTFNLT
-1380 DEARLTFQEA
+1380 KEARLTFQEA

-1405 LNEQAQED
+1405 LNEQAQKD

-1423 KSLYGYAIAANEVW
+1423 KSLYGYAIAANDVW

-1444 DNNIENEKAYDK
+1444 DNNKENEKAYAE
-1456 KLGIIKGLENQLD
+1456 KLSIIESLENQLGD
-1469 SAVAYAERYASF
+1469 AVAYAERYASF
-1481 YLESVQGDI
+1481 YLESVQGSI
-1490 SDCQEMIATAESE
+1490 SDCQKKIATAKSGLE
-1503 LKEAYKNA
+1503 EAYNKA
-1511 GSQNYKLD
+1511 GSQNYELD
-1519 EEGISGAID
+1519 KEKISEAIT
-1528 NLYVKVNT
+1528 NLYGEVND
-1536 AEKIWLTTQAVDLDG
+1536 AEKRWLTTQAVDLDG

-1567 EADKKRLQNDIPA
+1567 EADKKRLQNEIPA
-1580 YTWADKDGTPT
+1580 YTWADEDGTPT

-1633 QLNDVRTSYEEK
+1633 QLNDVRTSYEK
-1645 QGLLE
+1645 KHGLLE
-1650 EKGLTNKE
+1650 EKDLTNKE

-1663 RGFTA
+1663 RGFTK

-1688 NRINACEAEDGK
+1688 NKIDACEAEDGK
-1700 ILLNQP
+1700 ILLNQT
-1706 AIEQSISKVKSDLER
+1706 AIEQAIGKVKSEMEG
-1721 LTSTIDELV
+1721 LTGKIDELV

-1735 NKAAY
+1735 NEAAY
-1740 DKLSAQIAADNAEL
+1740 AKLSAKIAEDKAKLLEAE
-1754 DAAKAAIDKLTTID
+1754 DDIKALTTID
-1768 EDKADSKI
+1768 RVQADLDINGIDTLINK
-1776 TEIKTEIDSVK
+1776 EDSVLK
-1787 SDLDES
+1787 VNYEKTAL
-1793 YGETGLAAESTVK
+1793 TAESTVTDFSK
-1806 EFRDKIATILNDIAT
+1806 KIAG
-1821 LLKDY
+1821 LLKQY
-1826 TYEENSNLIKNL
+1826 TYQENSNLIDSL
-1838 QTKITEASSNLGD
+1838 QSKITKASTTLSPASN
-1851 ASLVMNKDSLAI
+1851 VMNKEDLLIKIDS
-1863 EITALATSAQNLSN
+1863 LATSAKNLSN
-1877 YNDDAV
+1877 YNVDAE

-1893 KVTEEETEVNYV
+1893 NKTEETTVDYV
-1905 DEASP
+1905 GKASP
-1910 AIGAKLN
+1910 EINAKLN
-1917 ELEETLTALELTIA
+1917 ELNETLATLKQTIA
-1931 DKTYVVGDADGDG
+1931 DKTYVVGDADADG
-1944 NVQVTDYMTVMKLVL
+1944 NVQVTDYMKVMKLVL
-1959 GTDSV
+1959 GTESV

-2033 QLSSTNKYA
+2033 QLCSTNKYA

>member
-59 GKPISQKIS
+59 GKPISQKIP

-267 EAIQDQINNY
+267 EAIQDQIDNY

-307 KAITE
+307 KAIEE
-312 FKGLVESAPKNH
+312 FQGLVESAPENH
-324 EAYLYIKERV
+324 KAYKYIEERV

-344 LQEIYKALTDTLD
+344 LQEIYKKLTDDPD
-357 VYEDSRKEAQNELN
+357 VYEDSRKEAQSELN
-371 AILVQVVQIE
+371 AILVQVVEIE
-381 NENVT
+381 NQNGAEGN
-386 EKDHQNSKALLDK
+386 HQESKALLDK

-410 GSFEQQIDSIQKKW
+410 GSFEQQINNIQNKW
-424 TDNAKY
+424 TEKAEN

-443 AKQDS
+443 GKQEA
-448 LAAKLAIPAIQEK
+448 LNKWLKIQAIQDK
-461 HQEATDSIKA
+461 HKEATDSIKA

-481 KDYAEHTIVKNGYK
+481 KDYAEHTIVENGYE
-495 TQLTEIQNALDK
+495 TQLDNIQKALDK
-507 LDTDAAD
+507 LGEDAAD
-514 DIANYDAYQIML
+514 DIDNYNAHKDLESDIKAAQDHLAKAKEDVDSLTSGVEGIEYSTK
-526 GKYEEAKKKLE
+526 GKYETTKDTLDQALQRIADKIEKDFTETTCVGKTYDFDGFKAQVDGFVGDAETARDNYVKIQKNLTQFDEQMEALDSTV
-537 EAKETI
+537 TI
-543 KNIKE
+543 KDVVISGTDSKTTYGQRIKE
-548 EAPEHPSYS
+548 LQAEINDIKSAFTEAAKSK
-557 TDGRY
+557 TDG
-562 EYTTLNDSLAAI
+562 
-574 KKAIDDDYNNTK
+574 DYNSALSTIAEK
-586 CDAKKDYGIDAFI
+586 
-599 DQVNKF
+599 VPS
-605 TVDATFAKDHH
+605 VS
-616 VIIQTNLAFYTET
+616 TNLNEFNS
-629 RKKLADK
+629 L
-636 VGDKEENLNIPVTG
+636 VKENYS
-650 KEPGIT
+650 K
-656 YGTEI
+656 
-661 QRLQKVIDDIQEKFN
+661 
-676 DANTKKDEAYHE
+676 
-688 ALLAIVTGVSVNFPS
+688 
-703 TTAFEDEVDALC
+703 
-715 DSYDNDKKAYED
+715 DKKAYED
-727 KLTEKAIATI
+727 ALTDKAITTI
-737 INESNKVIDEAN
+737 IRESNKVIAEAN
-749 ALLGEISDKDLKE
+749 TLLGEIVLE
-762 GILNKDKVDGEE
+762 GILNKDKEDFD
-774 TKGLPSRKA
+774 SRKLE
-783 DLQNQI
+783 LQNQI
-789 DKQAEIVKADY
+789 TEQDSIVNKKDY
-800 SNVENKSKVYERLY
+800 SNVENKSEVYEILF

-821 SIKIAIQKLQEDVA
+821 SIKIDILQLQEAVEK
-835 TSKAGLQANENKFTT
+835 SKTDFQANEKTYTT
-850 LGESLKNLSDS
+850 LTGSLENLSAA
-861 IQKVRDDYDDDMR
+861 IQKVRNDYKDEERKDE
-874 YNDFE
+874 FE
-879 GDDGIATKLD
+879 GEPNGIITKLD
-889 SSYNALKDSID
+889 SSYKALKDSID
-900 ASHRNQ
+900 ASHLNQ

-911 SKDTVTEEG
+911 CEDQVPEEG
-920 DTIQGFDSRITTLT
+920 DTIPGFDSRISTLKKKIAAAQVLAETCADNRNAYNETVNHMNSLKIQDAIT
-934 KAIAEAHTLAVA
+934 KAQSII
-946 CAANRAAYDS
+946 
-956 TEVHRKKLN
+956 KL
-965 ISYAISTVKKEIDWK
+965 D

-986 SGAQKYYQTLLN
+986 SGAKEYYRALLE
-998 GYSTENKQITGEI
+998 GYSTEYNKITDKDKGDI
-1011 TTAYDER
+1011 RTAYIKRESD
-1018 KSVEKKDGFIKSLDA
+1018 EKKDGFIKSLDE

-1041 PGLVTNNNVGYD
+1041 SGLVTNNNGGYD

-1068 VYTDITANDES
+1068 AYAFITANDES
-1079 SKQKEYLDELTAI
+1079 SKQKEYLDSLTAI

-1146 ALIDKDNLAR
+1146 ALIDADNLGR

-1167 RTYWRQSVE
+1167 RTYWRQSVA
-1176 IVEQYKSLKNEE
+1176 IVEQYKSLKNED
-1188 LRAVAGNAATIAST
+1188 LRAVAGKAATIAST
-1202 ELNKIL
+1202 TLNEIL

-1219 TKYDEIVASEA
+1219 TKYNEIVASEA
-1230 ADLFDKKGD
+1230 ADLFDKEGD
-1239 FVDSVGVQYEGISA
+1239 FVDSVGVQYKGISD
-1253 AMKDLDGVVYAKAK
+1253 AMTLLDGDVYDAAQK
-1267 ELLGT
+1267 LLGT
-1272 KLDEASQACADTLK
+1272 KLDEASLACDEALDSIK
-1286 AIEDITEEDA
+1286 FITEDSTQTAVLDA
-1296 KVLEAATDYWKAK
+1296 AKDYWKAK
-1309 GYVDEATEA
+1309 RYVDEATEA
-1318 NGVGKDFALKVENC
+1318 NGEGKDFALKVESC

-1357 YYGKAKEKKLAEED
+1357 YYGKVSKQKSAEED
-1371 SLKYTFKLT
+1371 SLKYTFNLT
-1380 DEARLTFQEA
+1380 KEARLTFQEA

-1423 KSLYGYAIAANEVW
+1423 KSLYGYAIAANDVW

-1444 DNNIENEKAYDK
+1444 DNNIENEKAYAE
-1456 KLGIIKGLENQLD
+1456 KLSIIESLENQLGD
-1469 SAVAYAERYASF
+1469 AVAYAERYASF
-1481 YLESVQGDI
+1481 YLESVQGSI
-1490 SDCQEMIATAESE
+1490 SDCQKKIATAKSGLE
-1503 LKEAYKNA
+1503 EAYNKA
-1511 GSQNYKLD
+1511 GSQNYELD
-1519 EEGISGAID
+1519 KEKISEAIT
-1528 NLYVKVNT
+1528 NLYGEVND
-1536 AEKIWLTTQAVDLDG
+1536 AEKRWLTTQAVDLDG

-1567 EADKKRLQNDIPA
+1567 EADKKRLQNEIPA
-1580 YTWADKDGTPT
+1580 YTWADEDGTPT

-1633 QLNDVRTSYEEK
+1633 QLNDVRTSYEK
-1645 QGLLE
+1645 KHGLLE
-1650 EKGLTNKE
+1650 EKDLTNKE

-1663 RGFTA
+1663 RGFTK

-1688 NRINACEAEDGK
+1688 NKIDACEAEDGK
-1700 ILLNQP
+1700 ILLNQT
-1706 AIEQSISKVKSDLER
+1706 AIEQAIGKVKSEMVG
-1721 LTSTIDELV
+1721 LTGKIDELV

-1735 NKAAY
+1735 NEAAY
-1740 DKLSAQIAADNAEL
+1740 AKLSAKIAEDKAKLLEAE
-1754 DAAKAAIDKLTTID
+1754 DDIKALTTID
-1768 EDKADSKI
+1768 RVQADLDINGIDTLINK
-1776 TEIKTEIDSVK
+1776 EDSVLK
-1787 SDLDES
+1787 VNYEKTALTA
-1793 YGETGLAAESTVK
+1793 GSTVK
-1806 EFRDKIATILNDIAT
+1806 DFSDDIAT
-1821 LLKDY
+1821 LLKTY
-1826 TYEENSNLIKNL
+1826 TFKENSNLIDTL
-1838 QTKITEASSNLGD
+1838 QTAINDIQTALPSN
-1851 ASLVMNKDSLAI
+1851 VMNRDSLKN
-1863 EITALATSAQNLSN
+1863 EIIALETSAQNLCD
-1877 YNDDAV
+1877 YNNDAE
-1883 DGKVKCDIDG
+1883 DGKVTCDIDG
-1893 KVTEEETEVNYV
+1893 TVIVEDSVDYVNV
-1905 DEASP
+1905 ASP
-1910 AIGAKLN
+1910 SINTRRGELN
-1917 ELEETLTALELTIA
+1917 ETLAALKQTIKA
-1931 DKTYVVGDADGDG
+1931 NTYVVGDADGDG
-1944 NVQVTDYMTVMKLVL
+1944 NVQVTDYMKVMKLVL
-1959 GTDSV
+1959 GTESV

>member
-20 AWADANVKE
+20 AWANANVKE

-38 GIDDSNETNLTL
+38 GIDSEGTNLTL
-50 VDGVITSPD
+50 ADGVITSPV
-59 GKPISQKIS
+59 GTAISQKIN
-68 LAPGTYKFN
+68 LAPGTYKFK
-77 YVATSTYNVTI
+77 YDDGTRNVTVKI
-88 KVDDKEVS
+88 NGQEIAD
-96 ENLEFTVEGDVVKEV
+96 NNEFTIEGDAIKEITI
-111 EIVMSAKG
+111 ELSATE
-119 EGEFKVGN
+119 EGKEFVVGN
-127 PTLTLVYDFNTN
+127 PELTLMYDFNAA
-139 RKVLEGQLRDAI
+139 RLVLEGQLRDAI
-151 NKIKEGDEEATALSK
+151 NKIVEGDDEATELSNK
-166 EASEIANRLKDLEDG
+166 ASEIANRLKLLVNDT
-181 KEGAYQAYV
+181 EGAYQEYV
-190 VNEMWKGTVG
+190 ANEMWKGTAG
-200 CKFASEIEAVDKKAD
+200 CKFAAEIKAVDEAAA

-226 ALDSIQAQQ
+226 AQAAIQAQQ
-235 KALDAVN
+235 EALDAVK
-242 ATLESYKELTNGTYD
+242 ATLESYKENYTNDTYA
-257 YTTGITAGKP
+257 YTQGITAGMP
-267 EAIQDQINNY
+267 EAIQGQIDNY

-285 KAGTADSL
+285 KAGNAASVLTA
-293 LTEKS
+293 ES

-307 KAITE
+307 EAIEE
-312 FKGLVESAPKNH
+312 FKGLVKDAPANH

-381 NENVT
+381 NQNGT
-386 EKDHQNSKALLDK
+386 EDNHQGSKVLRD
-399 NKVALGTDEVE
+399 NNEVALGTSEVK
-410 GSFEQQIDSIQKKW
+410 GSFAWQIDSIQSKW
-424 TDNAKY
+424 TDNAAA
-430 WKKYYADAKTKVA
+430 WKAAYADAKKKVA
-443 AKQDS
+443 NKQEALNDW
-448 LAAKLAIPAIQEK
+448 LKIQAIQDKHKDATDAIQE
-461 HQEATDSIKA
+461 
-471 LINALSEQIE
+471 LITALSEKIE
-481 KDYAEHTIVKNGYK
+481 KDYAEHTIVKNAYK
-495 TQLTEIQNALDK
+495 TQLNDIQKALDK

-514 DIANYDAYQIML
+514 DIANYNAYQALQSKIDDAQKHL
-526 GKYEEAKKKLE
+526 DKAKEDVDSLTSGVEGIEYSTTGKYETTKGTLDQALQSIKDQIEKDFTEETCAGKTYDFDGFKTDVDEFVSDAKTARDNYVKIQQSLTDFGAQMIELNDTVTIKDVVISGTNPEETYGQRIKDLQDKIDNIDSTFVAAKLKTDSVYNKDLSTIAGTLSTVSTDLANFKKLVKE
-537 EAKETI
+537 NYGNDKEAYENELTKQAIETI
-543 KNIKE
+543 I
-548 EAPEHPSYS
+548 S
-557 TDGRY
+557 
-562 EYTTLNDSLAAI
+562 
-574 KKAIDDDYNNTK
+574 
-586 CDAKKDYGIDAFI
+586 
-599 DQVNKF
+599 
-605 TVDATFAKDHH
+605 
-616 VIIQTNLAFYTET
+616 
-629 RKKLADK
+629 
-636 VGDKEENLNIPVTG
+636 
-650 KEPGIT
+650 
-656 YGTEI
+656 
-661 QRLQKVIDDIQEKFN
+661 
-676 DANTKKDEAYHE
+676 
-688 ALLAIVTGVSVNFPS
+688 
-703 TTAFEDEVDALC
+703 
-715 DSYDNDKKAYED
+715 
-727 KLTEKAIATI
+727 
-737 INESNKVIDEAN
+737 ESNKVIAKAEAD
-749 ALLGEISDKDLKE
+749 LGEIVLE
-762 GILNKDKVDGEE
+762 GILNKDDVDSEE
-774 TKGLPSRKA
+774 TKGLSSRKT
-783 DLQNQI
+783 DLENQI
-789 DKQAEIVKADY
+789 KEQKTIVNKDY
-800 SNVENKSKVYERLY
+800 SNVENKSEVYERLY
-814 NAKVEID
+814 NAKVKID
-821 SIKIAIQKLQEDVA
+821 SIKIDIEQLQKDVEE
-835 TSKAGLQANENKFTT
+835 SKKGFQANEKTYTT
-850 LGESLKNLSDS
+850 LTGSLEDLSATIQEVRKSYADENRKNE
-861 IQKVRDDYDDDMR
+861 
-874 YNDFE
+874 FE
-879 GDDGIATKLD
+879 GEPNGIVTKLKTSLD
-889 SSYNALKDSID
+889 KLEADIEK
-900 ASHRNQ
+900 SHDDQ
-906 TLVVD
+906 TLVD
-911 SKDTVTEEG
+911 DCEDTVTEKG
-920 DTIQGFDSRITTLT
+920 DTIQGFDSRISTLEDE
-934 KAIAEAHTLAVA
+934 IAAAHTLAVA

-1146 ALIDKDNLAR
+1146 ALIDADNLGR

-1167 RTYWRQSVE
+1167 RTYWRQSVA
-1176 IVEQYKSLKNEE
+1176 IVEQYKSLKNED
-1188 LRAVAGNAATIAST
+1188 LRAVAGKAATIAST
-1202 ELNKIL
+1202 TLNEIL

-1219 TKYDEIVASEA
+1219 TKYNEIVASEA
-1230 ADLFDKKGD
+1230 ADLFDKEGD
-1239 FVDSVGVQYEGISA
+1239 FVDSVGVQYKGISD
-1253 AMKDLDGVVYAKAK
+1253 AMTLLDGDVYDAAQK
-1267 ELLGT
+1267 LLGT
-1272 KLDEASQACADTLK
+1272 KLDEASLACDEALDSIK
-1286 AIEDITEEDA
+1286 FITEDSTQTAVLDA
-1296 KVLEAATDYWKAK
+1296 AKDYWKAK
-1309 GYVDEATEA
+1309 RYVDEATEA
-1318 NGVGKDFALKVENC
+1318 NGEGKDFALKVESC

-1357 YYGKAKEKKLAEED
+1357 YYGKASKQKLAEED

-1380 DEARLTFQEA
+1380 KEARLTFQEA

-1423 KSLYGYAIAANEVW
+1423 KSLYGYAIAANDVW

-1444 DNNIENEKAYDK
+1444 DNNKENEKAYAE
-1456 KLGIIKGLENQLD
+1456 KLSIIESLENQLGD
-1469 SAVAYAERYASF
+1469 AVAYAERYASF
-1481 YLESVQGDI
+1481 YLESVQGSI
-1490 SDCQEMIATAESE
+1490 SDCQKKIATAKSGLE
-1503 LKEAYKNA
+1503 EAYNKA
-1511 GSQNYKLD
+1511 GSQDYVLD
-1519 EEGISGAID
+1519 KEKISEAIT
-1528 NLYVKVNT
+1528 NLYGEVND
-1536 AEKIWLTTQAVDLDG
+1536 AEKRWLTTQAVDLDG

-1567 EADKKRLQNDIPA
+1567 EADKKRLQNEIPA
-1580 YTWADKDGTPT
+1580 YTWADEDGTPT

-1606 DIATLRSQL
+1606 DIASLRSKL

-1633 QLNDVRTSYEEK
+1633 QLNDVRTSYEK
-1645 QGLLE
+1645 KHGLLE
-1650 EKGLTNKE
+1650 EKDLTNKE

-1663 RGFTA
+1663 RGFTK

-1688 NRINACEAEDGK
+1688 NKIDACEAEDGK
-1700 ILLNQP
+1700 ILLNQT
-1706 AIEQSISKVKSDLER
+1706 AIEQAIGKVKSEMEG
-1721 LTSTIDELV
+1721 LTGKIDELV

-1735 NKAAY
+1735 NEAAY
-1740 DKLSAQIAADNAEL
+1740 AKLSAKIAEDKAKLLEAE
-1754 DAAKAAIDKLTTID
+1754 DDIKALTTID
-1768 EDKADSKI
+1768 RVQADLDINGIDTLINK
-1776 TEIKTEIDSVK
+1776 EDSVLK
-1787 SDLDES
+1787 VNYEKTAL
-1793 YGETGLAAESTVK
+1793 TAESTVTDFSK
-1806 EFRDKIATILNDIAT
+1806 KIAG
-1821 LLKDY
+1821 LLKQY
-1826 TYEENSNLIKNL
+1826 TYQENSNLIKNL
-1838 QTKITEASSNLGD
+1838 QIAINGTKAELNKASN
-1851 ASLVMNKDSLAI
+1851 VMNKEVLLIKIDS
-1863 EITALATSAQNLSN
+1863 LATSAQNLSN
-1877 YNDDAV
+1877 YNVDAE

-1893 KVTEEETEVNYV
+1893 NKTEETTVDYV
-1905 DEASP
+1905 GKASP
-1910 AIGAKLN
+1910 EINAKLN
-1917 ELEETLTALELTIA
+1917 ELNETLAALVDTKDEN
-1931 DKTYVVGDADGDG
+1931 TYVVGDADADG
-1944 NVQVTDYMTVMKLVL
+1944 NVQVTDYMKVMKLVL
-1959 GTDSV
+1959 GTESV
-1964 EEGTVNF
+1964 KEGTVNF

-2009 NSMESVGEVKMAA
+2009 NTMESVGEVKMAA

>member
-59 GKPISQKIS
+59 GKPISQKIP

-267 EAIQDQINNY
+267 EAIQDQIDNY

-307 KAITE
+307 KAIEE
-312 FKGLVESAPKNH
+312 FQGLVESAPENH
-324 EAYLYIKERV
+324 KAYKYIEERV

-344 LQEIYKALTDTLD
+344 LQEIYKKLTDDPD
-357 VYEDSRKEAQNELN
+357 VYEDSRKEAQSELN
-371 AILVQVVQIE
+371 AILVQVVEIE
-381 NENVT
+381 NQNGAEGN
-386 EKDHQNSKALLDK
+386 HQESKALLDK

-410 GSFEQQIDSIQKKW
+410 GSFEQQINNIQNKW
-424 TDNAKY
+424 TEKAEN

-443 AKQDS
+443 GKQEA
-448 LAAKLAIPAIQEK
+448 LNKWLKIQAIQDK
-461 HQEATDSIKA
+461 HKEATNSIKA

-481 KDYAEHTIVKNGYK
+481 KDYAEHTIVENGYE
-495 TQLTEIQNALDK
+495 TQLDNIQKALDK
-507 LDTDAAD
+507 LGEDAAD
-514 DIANYDAYQIML
+514 DIDNYNAHKDLESDIKAAQDHLAKAKEDVDSLTSGVEGIEYSTK
-526 GKYEEAKKKLE
+526 GKYETTKDTLDQALQRIADKIEKDFTETTCVGKTYDFDGFKAQVDGFVGDAETARDNYVKIQKNLTQFDEQMEALDSTV
-537 EAKETI
+537 TI
-543 KNIKE
+543 KDVVISGTDSKTTYGQRIKE
-548 EAPEHPSYS
+548 LQAEINDIKSAFTEAAKSK
-557 TDGRY
+557 TDG
-562 EYTTLNDSLAAI
+562 
-574 KKAIDDDYNNTK
+574 DYNSALSTIAEK
-586 CDAKKDYGIDAFI
+586 
-599 DQVNKF
+599 VPS
-605 TVDATFAKDHH
+605 VS
-616 VIIQTNLAFYTET
+616 TNLNEFNS
-629 RKKLADK
+629 L
-636 VGDKEENLNIPVTG
+636 VKENYS
-650 KEPGIT
+650 K
-656 YGTEI
+656 
-661 QRLQKVIDDIQEKFN
+661 
-676 DANTKKDEAYHE
+676 
-688 ALLAIVTGVSVNFPS
+688 
-703 TTAFEDEVDALC
+703 
-715 DSYDNDKKAYED
+715 DKKAYED
-727 KLTEKAIATI
+727 ALTDKAITTI
-737 INESNKVIDEAN
+737 IRESNKVIAEAN
-749 ALLGEISDKDLKE
+749 TLLGEIVLE
-762 GILNKDKVDGEE
+762 GILNKDKEDFD
-774 TKGLPSRKA
+774 SRKLE
-783 DLQNQI
+783 LQNQI
-789 DKQAEIVKADY
+789 TEQDSIVNKKDY
-800 SNVENKSKVYERLY
+800 SNVENKSEVYEILF

-821 SIKIAIQKLQEDVA
+821 SIKIDILQLQEAVEK
-835 TSKAGLQANENKFTT
+835 SKTDFQANEKTYTT
-850 LGESLKNLSDS
+850 LTGSLENLSAA
-861 IQKVRDDYDDDMR
+861 IQKVRNDYKDEERKDE
-874 YNDFE
+874 FE
-879 GDDGIATKLD
+879 GEPNGIVTKLKTSLD
-889 SSYNALKDSID
+889 KLEADIKK
-900 ASHRNQ
+900 SHDDQ
-906 TLVVD
+906 TLVD
-911 SKDTVTEEG
+911 DCEDTVTEKG

-934 KAIAEAHTLAVA
+934 KAIAEDHTLAVA
-946 CAANRAAYDS
+946 CANNRAAYDA
-956 TEVHRKKLN
+956 TEAHRKSLK
-965 ISYAISTVKKEIDWK
+965 IGTAISAARDSIDWK
-980 GDWGTH
+980 GDWGTY
-986 SGAQKYYQTLLN
+986 SGAKKYYQTLLN
-998 GYSTENKQITGEI
+998 GYSTENKQITDSI
-1011 TTAYDER
+1011 KAAYDNRE
-1018 KSVEKKDGFIKSLDA
+1018 SVAKESGFKESLNA

-1041 PGLVTNNNVGYD
+1041 PGLVTNNNGGYD

-1068 VYTDITANDES
+1068 AYAFITANDES
-1079 SKQKEYLDELTAI
+1079 SKQKEYLDSLTAI

-1146 ALIDKDNLAR
+1146 ALIDADNLAR

-1176 IVEQYKSLKNEE
+1176 IVEQYKSLKNED
-1188 LRAVAGNAATIAST
+1188 LRAVAGEAATIAST

-1230 ADLFDKKGD
+1230 ADLFDKEGD

-1380 DEARLTFQEA
+1380 DERRADYLKA
-1390 YANAWKE
+1390 YENAWKK
-1397 GDEDMFIK
+1397 DNVDMFID
-1405 LNEQAQED
+1405 LNEQAQGD
-1413 DFFSKITNLK
+1413 DFFSKITGLK
-1423 KSLYGYAIAANEVW
+1423 ISLNKYASEANKVYNAAKV
-1437 KEAKAES
+1437 ES
-1444 DNNIENEKAYDK
+1444 DNNIENKKAYAE
-1456 KLGIIKGLENQLD
+1456 KLDIIEGFESQLD
-1469 SAVAYAERYASF
+1469 SAVAYAKRYASF
-1481 YLESVQGDI
+1481 YLESVQRSI
-1490 SDCQEMIATAESE
+1490 SDCQKKIATAKSGLE
-1503 LKEAYKNA
+1503 EANNKA
-1511 GSQNYKLD
+1511 GSQNYELK
-1519 EEGISGAID
+1519 ETEISGAITK
-1528 NLYVKVNT
+1528 LYVDVNT
-1536 AEKIWLTTQAVDLDG
+1536 AEQTWLNTQAVDLDG

-1560 SVATQAL
+1560 SVATQEL
-1567 EADKKRLQNDIPA
+1567 EAEKKRLQNDIPA

-1598 SDLLKFES
+1598 SDLLKFEFE
-1606 DIATLRSQL
+1606 IATLRSQL

-1633 QLNDVRTSYEEK
+1633 QLNDVRTSYEK
-1645 QGLLE
+1645 KHGLLE

-1663 RGFTA
+1663 RGFT
-1668 EEINAI
+1668 EKELNAI

-1688 NRINACEAEDGK
+1688 NKIDACEAEDGK
-1700 ILLNQP
+1700 ILLNQT
-1706 AIEQSISKVKSDLER
+1706 AIEQAIGKVKSEMEG
-1721 LTSTIDELV
+1721 LTGKIDELV

-1735 NKAAY
+1735 NEDAY
-1740 DKLSAQIAADNAEL
+1740 AKLSKKIAEDREKL
-1754 DAAKAAIDKLTTID
+1754 EAAKTDIEALTTID
-1768 EDKADSKI
+1768 RVQADLDI
-1776 TEIKTEIDSVK
+1776 TGIATLINKEDSVLK
-1787 SDLDES
+1787 VNYEKTALTA
-1793 YGETGLAAESTVK
+1793 GSTVK
-1806 EFRDKIATILNDIAT
+1806 DFSDDIAT
-1821 LLKDY
+1821 LLKTY
-1826 TYEENSNLIKNL
+1826 TFKENSNLIDTL
-1838 QTKITEASSNLGD
+1838 QTAINDIQTALPSN
-1851 ASLVMNKDSLAI
+1851 VMNRDSLKN
-1863 EITALATSAQNLSN
+1863 EIIALETSAQNLCD
-1877 YNDDAV
+1877 YNNDAE
-1883 DGKVKCDIDG
+1883 DGKVTCDIDG
-1893 KVTEEETEVNYV
+1893 TVIVEDSVDYVNV
-1905 DEASP
+1905 ASP
-1910 AIGAKLN
+1910 SINTRRGELN
-1917 ELEETLTALELTIA
+1917 ETLAALKQTIKA
-1931 DKTYVVGDADGDG
+1931 NTYVVGDADGDG
-1944 NVQVTDYMTVMKLVL
+1944 NVQVTDYMKVMKLVL
-1959 GTDSV
+1959 GTESV

>member
-38 GIDDSNETNLTL
+38 GINDSEETNLTL

-127 PTLTLVYDFNTN
+127 PTLTLVYEFNTN

-166 EASEIANRLKDLEDG
+166 EASGIANRLKDLEDG

-200 CKFASEIEAVDKKAD
+200 CKFAADIKAVDEA
-215 AQGANMSAYQT
+215 AAHQGANMSAYQT
-226 ALDSIQAQQ
+226 ALDSIQTQQ

-242 ATLESYKELTNGTYD
+242 KTLESYKELTNGTYD
-257 YTTGITAGKP
+257 YTTGITTGKP
-267 EAIQDQINNY
+267 EAIQDQIDNY
-277 KKTADEAH
+277 KKKADEAH
-285 KAGTADSL
+285 KAGNAASV
-293 LTEKS
+293 LTTES
-298 NKAFTDAAS
+298 NKAFTDAVS
-307 KAITE
+307 KAIGE
-312 FKGLVESAPKNH
+312 FQGLVESAPKNH
-324 EAYLYIKERV
+324 KAYLYIEERV
-334 AALKAQEEKA
+334 AALKVQEEKA

-381 NENVT
+381 NNNGT
-386 EKDHQNSKALLDK
+386 EKDHQNSKALRD
-399 NKVALGTDEVE
+399 NNEVALGTSEVE
-410 GSFEQQIDSIQKKW
+410 GSLEQQINSIQSKW
-424 TDNAKY
+424 TTNAAN

-443 AKQDS
+443 KEQKALDEKRD
-448 LAAKLAIPAIQEK
+448 IPAIKDK
-461 HQEATDSIKA
+461 HKEATDAIQA
-471 LINALSEQIE
+471 LINALSNKIE

-495 TQLTEIQNALDK
+495 TQLTEIQNALVQLDK
-507 LDTDAAD
+507 DAAT
-514 DIANYDAYQIML
+514 DIANYKAHEALKPYIADADTCLKYAKIEVDGL
-526 GKYEEAKKKLE
+526 TSEVDGIEYSTKGKYETTKGTLDQALQSIKDKIEDDFTKTTCVGKTYDFDGFKAQVDGFVSDAKTARNNYVEIQQNLTQFDEQMEALDSTVTIKDVVISGTDSKTTYGQRIKDLQTEIDSIKFAFTEAKSKTDSVYNSALSTIAEKVPSVSEDL
-537 EAKETI
+537 AKFKTLVD
-543 KNIKE
+543 NN
-548 EAPEHPSYS
+548 YS
-557 TDGRY
+557 
-562 EYTTLNDSLAAI
+562 N
-574 KKAIDDDYNNTK
+574 
-586 CDAKKDYGIDAFI
+586 
-599 DQVNKF
+599 
-605 TVDATFAKDHH
+605 
-616 VIIQTNLAFYTET
+616 
-629 RKKLADK
+629 
-636 VGDKEENLNIPVTG
+636 DKEVYE
-650 KEPGIT
+650 
-656 YGTEI
+656 
-661 QRLQKVIDDIQEKFN
+661 
-676 DANTKKDEAYHE
+676 
-688 ALLAIVTGVSVNFPS
+688 
-703 TTAFEDEVDALC
+703 DAL
-715 DSYDNDKKAYED
+715 
-727 KLTEKAIATI
+727 TVQAITTI
-737 INESNKVIDEAN
+737 IRESNKVIDEAN
-749 ALLGEISDKDLKE
+749 ALLGEITDKDLEE

-789 DKQAEIVKADY
+789 KVQDDIVNAKY
-800 SNVENKSKVYERLY
+800 SEVENKSEVYERLY
-814 NAKVEID
+814 NAKEEID
-821 SIKIAIQKLQEDVA
+821 KIKKAIEQLQKDVEE
-835 TSKAGLQANENKFTT
+835 SKKGFQANKDKYTALNT
-850 LGESLKNLSDS
+850 SLTNLSDS
-861 IQKVRDDYDDDMR
+861 IQKVRYSYADDMR
-874 YNDFE
+874 YDDFE
-879 GDDGIATKLD
+879 GDKGYVTKLKTSLD
-889 SSYNALKDSID
+889 SLSADIVKSYG
-900 ASHRNQ
+900 NQ
-906 TLVVD
+906 TLVKD
-911 SKDTVTEEG
+911 SEDIVPEEG
-920 DTIQGFDSRITTLT
+920 DTKPGFDSRIQSLT
-934 KAIAEAHTLAVA
+934 NAISDAQVLAKTCAE
-946 CAANRAAYDS
+946 NRAAYDS
-956 TEVHRKKLN
+956 TEVYRKDLN
-965 ISYAISTVKKEIDWK
+965 ISTAISKVKKEIK
-980 GDWGTH
+980 YNENWGAYE
-986 SGAQKYYQTLLN
+986 GARAYYKNLLS
-998 GYSTENKQITGEI
+998 GYSKENTQLSDSIKFVYEK
-1011 TTAYDER
+1011 ER
-1018 KSVEKKDGFIKSLDA
+1018 ASKDKKDAFKESLKA
-1033 LLENINAV
+1033 LLDNVNAV
-1041 PGLVTNNNVGYD
+1041 PGLVTNNNQGYD
-1053 ELCGTH
+1053 EMCGTH

-1068 VYTDITANDES
+1068 AYAFITANDES
-1079 SKQKEYLDELTAI
+1079 SKQKEYLDSLTAI

-1146 ALIDKDNLAR
+1146 ALIDADNLNR

-1176 IVEQYKSLKNEE
+1176 IVELYKSLKNED
-1188 LRAVAGNAATIAST
+1188 LRAIAGNAATIAST
-1202 ELNKIL
+1202 DLNTIL

-1239 FVDSVGVQYEGISA
+1239 FVDSVGVQYQGISA
-1253 AMKDLDGVVYAKAK
+1253 AMTLLDNVVYAKAQ
-1267 ELLGT
+1267 ELLGN
-1272 KLDEASQACADTLK
+1272 KLDEASLACDEALDSIK
-1286 AIEDITEEDA
+1286 FITEDSTQTAVLDA
-1296 KVLEAATDYWKAK
+1296 AKDYWKAK
-1309 GYVDEATEA
+1309 RYVDEATEA
-1318 NGVGKDFALKVENC
+1318 NGEGKDFALKVESC
-1332 LANLAEVDSLLA
+1332 LANLAEVNSLLA

-1357 YYGKAKEKKLAEED
+1357 YYGKAKEKKLAEEKD
-1371 SLKYTFKLT
+1371 LNETFNLT
-1380 DEARLTFQEA
+1380 PEARAA
-1390 YANAWKE
+1390 YQKAYEDAWKE
-1397 GDEDMFIK
+1397 GDMDMFTK

-1413 DFFSKITNLK
+1413 DFFSKITELK
-1423 KSLYGYAIAANEVW
+1423 KSLDGYASAATTKVW
-1437 KEAKAES
+1437 EKAKAES
-1444 DNNIENEKAYDK
+1444 DNNIANETAHTD
-1456 KLGIIKGLENQLD
+1456 KLGIIEGLENQLY

-1490 SDCQEMIATAESE
+1490 SYCQTMIANAKSGLE
-1503 LKEAYKNA
+1503 EAYNKA
-1511 GSQNYKLD
+1511 GSQDYDLK
-1519 EEGISGAID
+1519 EKEISGAID

-1536 AEKIWLTTQAVDLDG
+1536 AEKIWLATQAVDLDG

-1580 YTWADKDGTPT
+1580 YTWADNDGIPT

-1598 SDLLKFES
+1598 SDLLKFEF
-1606 DIATLRSQL
+1606 DIAKLRSQL

-1633 QLNDVRTSYEEK
+1633 QLDDVRTSYEKK

-1663 RGFTA
+1663 RGFTE

-1688 NRINACEAEDGK
+1688 NKIDACEVEDGK
-1700 ILLNQP
+1700 ILLNQT
-1706 AIEQSISKVKSDLER
+1706 AIEQAIGKVKSEMEG
-1721 LTSTIDELV
+1721 LTGKIDELV

-1735 NKAAY
+1735 NEEAY
-1740 DKLSAQIAADNAEL
+1740 AKLSAKIAEDEAEL
-1754 DAAKAAIDKLTTID
+1754 LDAEDDIKALTTID
-1768 EDKADSKI
+1768 KDEADSKI

-1793 YGETGLAAESTVK
+1793 YEKTALTAESTVK
-1806 EFRDKIATILNDIAT
+1806 NFSDKIAKILDDIAT

-1826 TYEENSNLIKNL
+1826 TYQENSNLIDSL
-1838 QTKITEASSNLGD
+1838 QSKITKASTTLSPASN
-1851 ASLVMNKDSLAI
+1851 VMNKEDLLIKIDSLATGA
-1863 EITALATSAQNLSN
+1863 ENLSK
-1877 YNDDAV
+1877 YNSDAYEGEV
-1883 DGKVKCDIDG
+1883 D
-1893 KVTEEETEVNYV
+1893 YV
-1905 DEASP
+1905 GTASP
-1910 AIGAKLN
+1910 EINAKLN
-1917 ELEETLTALELTIA
+1917 ELKETLAALEKTIGEN
-1931 DKTYVVGDADGDG
+1931 TYVVGDADGDG

-1959 GTDSV
+1959 GTESV

-1971 LRADANQDGKINN
+1971 LRADANGDGKINN

-2033 QLSSTNKYA
+2033 QLSSANKYA

-2138 GVVSNANSG
+2138 GVVSNANNG

-2162 GVKKGINIIMNS
+2162 SVKKGINIIMNS
-2174 DGTARKVLKK
+2174 DGSARKVLKK

>member
-381 NENVT
+381 NNNGT
-386 EKDHQNSKALLDK
+386 EKNHQGSLKLQEENE
-399 NKVALGTDEVE
+399 VALGTSEVK
-410 GSFEQQIDSIQKKW
+410 GSFAWQIDSIQSRW
-424 TDNAKY
+424 TENADA
-430 WKKYYADAKTKVA
+430 WKAAYADAKKKVA

-448 LAAKLAIPAIQEK
+448 LTAKLAIPAIQEK
-461 HQEATDSIKA
+461 HQEATDSIQA
-471 LINALSEQIE
+471 LINDLSALIE
-481 KDYAEHTIVKNGYK
+481 KDYAEHTIVKNAYK
-495 TQLTEIQNALDK
+495 TQLNDIQKALNQLDK
-507 LDTDAAD
+507 DAAA
-514 DIANYDAYQIML
+514 DIANYNAYQALKSDLDDAQKYLDKAKEDVDSLTSGVEGIEYPTT
-526 GKYEEAKKKLE
+526 GKYEKTKGDLGEALQKIE
-537 EAKETI
+537 
-543 KNIKE
+543 
-548 EAPEHPSYS
+548 
-557 TDGRY
+557 D
-562 EYTTLNDSLAAI
+562 DI
-574 KKAIDDDYNNTK
+574 KKDSTNVA
-586 CDAKKDYGIDAFI
+586 CDINKDYGFGGFYAKVDKFVGDAETARDNYVEIQKNLTQF
-599 DQVNKF
+599 DEQMEALDS
-605 TVDATFAKDHH
+605 TVTIKDV
-616 VIIQTNLAFYTET
+616 VISGTYPEETYGQRINDLQTKIENIQTEFGVAKSKTDSVYNSALSTIAG
-629 RKKLADK
+629 KLSTVSEDLKGFQALVDK
-636 VGDKEENLNIPVTG
+636 NYGNDKE
-650 KEPGIT
+650 
-656 YGTEI
+656 
-661 QRLQKVIDDIQEKFN
+661 
-676 DANTKKDEAYHE
+676 
-688 ALLAIVTGVSVNFPS
+688 
-703 TTAFEDEVDALC
+703 
-715 DSYDNDKKAYED
+715 AYENE
-727 KLTEKAIATI
+727 LTKQAIETI
-737 INESNKVIDEAN
+737 ISESNKVIAKAEAD
-749 ALLGEISDKDLKE
+749 LGEIVLE
-762 GILNKDKVDGEE
+762 GILNKDDVDSEE
-774 TKGLPSRKA
+774 TKGLSSRKT
-783 DLQNQI
+783 DLENQI
-789 DKQAEIVKADY
+789 KEQKTIVNKDY
-800 SNVENKSKVYERLY
+800 SNVENKSEVYERLY
-814 NAKVEID
+814 NAKVKID
-821 SIKIAIQKLQEDVA
+821 SIKIDIEQLQKDVEE
-835 TSKAGLQANENKFTT
+835 SKKGFQANEKTYTT
-850 LGESLKNLSDS
+850 LTGSLEDLSATIQEVRKSYADENRKNE
-861 IQKVRDDYDDDMR
+861 
-874 YNDFE
+874 FE
-879 GDDGIATKLD
+879 GEPNGIVTKLKTSLD
-889 SSYNALKDSID
+889 KLEADIEK
-900 ASHRNQ
+900 SHDDQ
-906 TLVVD
+906 TLVD
-911 SKDTVTEEG
+911 DCEDTVTEKG
-920 DTIQGFDSRITTLT
+920 DTIQGFDSRISTLEDE
-934 KAIAEAHTLAVA
+934 IAAAHTLAVA

-1041 PGLVTNNNVGYD
+1041 PGLVKNSKQGYD

-1132 RLTKVQTGQKEGYK
+1132 RLTKVQTDQKEGYK
-1146 ALIDKDNLAR
+1146 ALIDADNLNR
-1156 HNEFLDTLAAT
+1156 HNEFLDTLTAT

-1188 LRAVAGNAATIAST
+1188 LRAVAGGAATTAST

-1208 SALNNIQSEEL
+1208 SSLNNIQSEEL
-1219 TKYDEIVASEA
+1219 TKYNETVASEE
-1230 ADLFDKKGD
+1230 ADLFDKEGD
-1239 FVDSVGVQYEGISA
+1239 FVDSVGVQHEKISA

-1357 YYGKAKEKKLAEED
+1357 YYGKASKQKSDEETALDTLNLTEVRRAE
-1371 SLKYTFKLT
+1371 FKQ
-1380 DEARLTFQEA
+1380 R
-1390 YANAWKE
+1390 YADAWKKD
-1397 GDEDMFIK
+1397 GKDMFTN

-1413 DFFSKITNLK
+1413 DFFSRIADLK
-1423 KSLYGYAIAANEVW
+1423 SSLNTYAGEATKVW
-1437 KEAKAES
+1437 EKAQKESE
-1444 DNNIENEKAYDK
+1444 NNFANEKAYDVK
-1456 KLGIIKGLENQLD
+1456 RKEIAGLKVQLEE
-1469 SAVAYAERYASF
+1469 AVNYAEAYASF
-1481 YLESVQGDI
+1481 YLESVQGYI
-1490 SDCQEMIATAESE
+1490 SDCKVKIATEKSE
-1503 LKEAYKNA
+1503 LEKAYKNA
-1511 GSQNYKLD
+1511 SSQNYVVDKDSTIAGKIKGLYY
-1519 EEGISGAID
+1519 EAIS
-1528 NLYVKVNT
+1528 T
-1536 AEKIWLTTQAVDLDG
+1536 EQTWLNTQAVDLDG
-1551 QYNNAYKVD
+1551 EYNNAYAKNPD
-1560 SVATQAL
+1560 AAQAL
-1567 EADKKRLQNDIPA
+1567 EQTKIDLQKEIVD
-1580 YTWADKDGTPT
+1580 YKWADKDGTPT
-1591 KENDTIQ
+1591 KDNEEIQ
-1598 SDLLKFES
+1598 SDLLKYES
-1606 DIATLRSQL
+1606 DIASLRSQL

-1621 GNEAAIIESLNG
+1621 GNEAAIIEGLNG
-1633 QLNDVRTSYEEK
+1633 KLDEVRTSYNK
-1645 QGLLE
+1645 MQGLLE
-1650 EKGLTNKE
+1650 ERGLSNEKL
-1658 GDLEE
+1658 D
-1663 RGFTA
+1663 
-1668 EEINAI
+1668 AI
-1674 KDLDVVGNTIAEIQ
+1674 GEDIAEIQ
-1688 NRINACEAEDGK
+1688 GKIDASAAVDGQ

-1706 AIEQSISKVKSDLER
+1706 AIEKAISEVKTELEG
-1721 LTSTIDELV
+1721 LTGEIDKLV

-1735 NKAAY
+1735 NKAAHK
-1740 DKLSAQIAADNAEL
+1740 KLSAQITEDRAEL
-1754 DAAKAAIDKLTTID
+1754 GAAETAIKKLTTID
-1768 EDKADSKI
+1768 QDKAANGISGISTDI
-1776 TEIKTEIDSVK
+1776 
-1787 SDLDES
+1787 
-1793 YGETGLAAESTVK
+1793 YGEETKLDSLYNRMELTSGSTVK
-1806 EFRDKIATILNDIAT
+1806 DFSDDIAT
-1821 LLKDY
+1821 LLKKY
-1826 TYEENSNLIKNL
+1826 TYDENSNLIDTL
-1838 QTKITEASSNLGD
+1838 QTAINDIQTKLLQASN
-1851 ASLVMNKDSLAI
+1851 VMNKAQLQNDVDTLQ
-1863 EITALATSAQNLSN
+1863 TSADNLQK
-1877 YNDDAV
+1877 YNNDAE
-1883 DGKVKCDIDG
+1883 DGKVTCDIDG
-1893 KVTEEETEVNYV
+1893 QVIVEDSVDYVNV
-1905 DEASP
+1905 ASP
-1910 AIGAKLN
+1910 LINTRRG
-1917 ELEETLTALELTIA
+1917 ELKETLAALIETIA
-1931 DKTYVVGDADGDG
+1931 ANTYVVGDADADG
-1944 NVQVTDYMTVMKLVL
+1944 NVQVTDYMKVMKYVL
-1959 GTDSV
+1959 GTESV

-2138 GVVSNANSG
+2138 GVVSNANNG

-2162 GVKKGINIIMNS
+2162 SVKKGINIIMNS
-2174 DGTARKVLKK
+2174 DGSARKVLKK

>member
-200 CKFASEIEAVDKKAD
+200 CKFAAEIKAVDEA
-215 AQGANMSAYQT
+215 AAHQGANMSAYQT
-226 ALDSIQAQQ
+226 ALAAIQTQQ

-242 ATLESYKELTNGTYD
+242 KTLESYKELTNGTYD
-257 YTTGITAGKP
+257 YTTGITTGMP
-267 EAIQDQINNY
+267 ETIQGQIDNY

-285 KAGTADSL
+285 KAGNAASV
-293 LTEKS
+293 LTTES

-312 FKGLVESAPKNH
+312 FKGLVESAPENH

-334 AALKAQEEKA
+334 AALKVQEEKA

-357 VYEDSRKEAQNELN
+357 VYEDSRKEAQSELN

-381 NENVT
+381 NNNGTEEN
-386 EKDHQNSKALLDK
+386 HQGSKALRD
-399 NKVALGTDEVE
+399 NNEVALGTSEVE
-410 GSFEQQIDSIQKKW
+410 GSLEQQIDNTQKKW
-424 TDNAKY
+424 TDNAAA
-430 WKKYYADAKTKVA
+430 WKAAYADAKKKVA
-443 AKQDS
+443 NKQEALDE
-448 LAAKLAIPAIQEK
+448 KLKIQAIQDK
-461 HQEATDSIKA
+461 HKDATDTIQE
-471 LINALSEQIE
+471 LIDALSEQIE
-481 KDYAEHTIVKNGYK
+481 KDYAEHTIVKNAYK
-495 TQLTEIQNALDK
+495 TQLNDIQKALDQ

-514 DIANYDAYQIML
+514 DIANYNAYQALQSKIDDAQKHL
-526 GKYEEAKKKLE
+526 DKAKEDVDSLTSGVEGIEYSTSNKYETTKGTLDQALQSIKDKIEEDFTKETCVGKTYDFDGFKTQVEGFVSDAKTARDNYVKIQQSLTDFGAQMTELNKTVTIKDVVISGTNPEETYGQKIKDLQDKIDNIDSNFNAAKSKTDGDYNKDLSTIAGTLSTVSTDLADFKKLVDE
-537 EAKETI
+537 
-543 KNIKE
+543 N
-548 EAPEHPSYS
+548 YS
-557 TDGRY
+557 
-562 EYTTLNDSLAAI
+562 N
-574 KKAIDDDYNNTK
+574 
-586 CDAKKDYGIDAFI
+586 
-599 DQVNKF
+599 
-605 TVDATFAKDHH
+605 
-616 VIIQTNLAFYTET
+616 
-629 RKKLADK
+629 
-636 VGDKEENLNIPVTG
+636 DKE
-650 KEPGIT
+650 
-656 YGTEI
+656 
-661 QRLQKVIDDIQEKFN
+661 
-676 DANTKKDEAYHE
+676 
-688 ALLAIVTGVSVNFPS
+688 
-703 TTAFEDEVDALC
+703 
-715 DSYDNDKKAYED
+715 AYED
-727 KLTEKAIATI
+727 ALTEQAITTI
-737 INESNKVIDEAN
+737 INESNKVIAEAN
-749 ALLGEISDKDLKE
+749 TLLGEIDLE

-774 TKGLPSRKA
+774 TKGLPSRK
-783 DLQNQI
+783 DELKEQI
-789 DKQAEIVKADY
+789 DEQTKIVNDDY
-800 SNVENKSKVYERLY
+800 SEIENKSEVYERLY

-821 SIKIAIQKLQEDVA
+821 KIKKAIQQLQEDVEK
-835 TSKAGLQANENKFTT
+835 SKEALQANEDKYTT
-850 LGESLKNLSDS
+850 LNGSLENLSAT
-861 IQKVRDDYDDDMR
+861 IQKVRESYADENREDE
-874 YNDFE
+874 FE
-879 GDDGIATKLD
+879 GEPDGIVTKLQA
-889 SSYNALKDSID
+889 SYDALKDAID
-900 ASHRNQ
+900 ASHQNQ
-906 TLVVD
+906 TLVDDCQDQVP
-911 SKDTVTEEG
+911 EEG
-920 DTIQGFDSRITTLT
+920 VEGETKPGFDSRISTLEDE
-934 KAIAEAHTLAVA
+934 IAAAQTLADA
-946 CAANRAAYDS
+946 CAANKKAYDE
-956 TEVHRKKLN
+956 TEAYRKGLK
-965 ISYAISTVKKEIDWK
+965 ISSAIVTARTAIDWK

-1018 KSVEKKDGFIKSLDA
+1018 KSVEKKDDFIKSLDE

-1041 PGLVTNNNVGYD
+1041 PGLVTNSNVGYD

-1059 AAILKTWTE
+1059 EAILKTWTE
-1068 VYTDITANDES
+1068 VYAFITANDES
-1079 SKQKEYLDELTAI
+1079 SKKEEYLDELTAI

-1132 RLTKVQTGQKEGYK
+1132 RLTKVKTDQSEGYK

-1176 IVEQYKSLKNEE
+1176 IVEQYKSLKNED
-1188 LRAVAGNAATIAST
+1188 LRAVAGEAATIAST
-1202 ELNKIL
+1202 TLNTIL

-1230 ADLFDKKGD
+1230 ADLFDKD
-1239 FVDSVGVQYEGISA
+1239 EQFVAQVGEQYEGISA
-1253 AMKDLDGVVYAKAK
+1253 AMTQLDNVVYAKAQ

-1272 KLDEASQACADTLK
+1272 KLDEASQACEDALE
-1286 AIEDITEEDA
+1286 AIKGITEKDSTQA
-1296 KVLEAATDYWKAK
+1296 YVLAAATDYETAK
-1309 GYVDEATEA
+1309 RYVDEATEA
-1318 NGVGKDFALKVENC
+1318 NGEGKDFALKVESC

-1357 YYGKAKEKKLAEED
+1357 YYGKASKQKSEEEEA
-1371 SLKYTFKLT
+1371 LNETFNLT
-1380 DEARLTFQEA
+1380 PEARAAYQEA
-1390 YANAWKE
+1390 YADAWKE
-1397 GDEDMFIK
+1397 GDVDMFTN

-1423 KSLYGYAIAANEVW
+1423 GSLDGYASAATKVW
-1437 KEAKAES
+1437 EKAKAES
-1444 DNNIENEKAYDK
+1444 DNNIENEKAYAE
-1456 KLGIIKGLENQLD
+1456 KLGIIERLENQLGD
-1469 SAVAYAERYASF
+1469 AVAYAERYASF

-1519 EEGISGAID
+1519 EEGISGAIT

-1536 AEKIWLTTQAVDLDG
+1536 AEKTWLNTQAVDLDG

-1560 SVATQAL
+1560 SEATQAL
-1567 EADKKRLQNDIPA
+1567 EAEKKRLQKEIA
-1580 YTWADKDGTPT
+1580 EYTWADKDGTPT
-1591 KENDTIQ
+1591 KENDQIQ

-1606 DIATLRSQL
+1606 DIATLRSKL

-1633 QLNDVRTSYEEK
+1633 QLDDVRTSYEEK
-1645 QGLLE
+1645 QGELDKRE
-1650 EKGLTNKE
+1650 LTNEALK
-1658 GDLEE
+1658 
-1663 RGFTA
+1663 A
-1668 EEINAI
+1668 
-1674 KDLDVVGNTIAEIQ
+1674 VGNTIAEIQ
-1688 NRINACEAEDGK
+1688 NKIDACEAEDGK

-1706 AIEQSISKVKSDLER
+1706 AIEQSISKVKSELEG
-1721 LTSTIDELV
+1721 LTGEIDKQV
-1730 AKYDA
+1730 AEYDA
-1735 NKAAY
+1735 NEKAY
-1740 DKLSAQIAADNAEL
+1740 KELKAQIAEDEEEL
-1754 DAAKAAIDKLTTID
+1754 NAAKAAIEELKTINKD
-1768 EDKADSKI
+1768 EADSKI
-1776 TEIKTEIDSVK
+1776 TDIETEIDSVK

-1793 YGETGLAAESTVK
+1793 YGNTELTAESTVK
-1806 EFRDKIATILNDIAT
+1806 DFSEEIAD
-1821 LLKDY
+1821 LLKQY
-1826 TYEENSNLIKNL
+1826 TYQENSNLIKEL
-1838 QTKITEASSNLGD
+1838 QSAITVTKTDLGNSSN
-1851 ASLVMNKDSLAI
+1851 VMNKEVLAE
-1863 EITALATSAQNLSN
+1863 EISALATSAENLSK
-1877 YNDDAV
+1877 YNNDAK
-1883 DGKVKCDIDG
+1883 DGEVSCDIDG
-1893 KVTEEETEVNYV
+1893 NETEKTAVDYV
-1905 DEASP
+1905 GTASP
-1910 AIGAKLN
+1910 EINAKLN
-1917 ELEETLTALELTIA
+1917 ELKETLATLVETIG
-1931 DKTYVVGDADGDG
+1931 KNTYVVGDADGDG

-1959 GTDSV
+1959 GTETVD
-1964 EEGTVNF
+1964 EGTVNF

>member
-38 GIDDSNETNLTL
+38 GINDSEETNLTL

-127 PTLTLVYDFNTN
+127 PTLTLVYEFNTN

-151 NKIKEGDEEATALSK
+151 NKIVEGDDKASELSNK
-166 EASEIANRLKDLEDG
+166 ASEIANRLKSLKDG
-181 KEGAYQAYV
+181 DDGAYQAYLAY
-190 VNEMWKGTVG
+190 EMWKGTVG
-200 CKFASEIEAVDKKAD
+200 CKFAADIKAVDEA
-215 AQGANMSAYQT
+215 AAHQRANMSAYQT
-226 ALDSIQAQQ
+226 ALDSIQTQQ

-242 ATLESYKELTNGTYD
+242 KTLESYKELTNGTYD
-257 YTTGITAGKP
+257 YTTGITTGKP
-267 EAIQDQINNY
+267 EAIQDQIDNY
-277 KKTADEAH
+277 KKKADEAH
-285 KAGTADSL
+285 KAGNAASV
-293 LTEKS
+293 LTTES
-298 NKAFTDAAS
+298 NKAFTDAVS
-307 KAITE
+307 KAIGE
-312 FKGLVESAPKNH
+312 FQGLVESAPKNH
-324 EAYLYIKERV
+324 KAYKYIEERV

-344 LQEIYKALTDTLD
+344 LQEIYKALTDTID

-371 AILVQVVQIE
+371 AILVQVVEIE
-381 NENVT
+381 NQNGAEGN
-386 EKDHQNSKALLDK
+386 HQESKALLDK

-410 GSFEQQIDSIQKKW
+410 GSFEQQIESIQKKW

-430 WKKYYADAKTKVA
+430 WKKYYADAKKKVA

-481 KDYAEHTIVKNGYK
+481 KDYAEHTIVNNGYK

-514 DIANYDAYQIML
+514 DIANYNAHEVLKSKIDDAQKYLDKAKEDVDSLTSGVKDIEYSTK
-526 GKYEEAKKKLE
+526 GKYETTKETLKQALQSIKDQIEKHFTEDTCVGKTYDFDGFKAQVDGFVSDAKTARNNYVEIQKNLTQFDEQMEALDSTVTIKDVVISGTDSKTTYGQRINELQTKIDSIKFAFTEAKSKTDGYYNKDLSTIAGKLS
-537 EAKETI
+537 TV
-543 KNIKE
+543 
-548 EAPEHPSYS
+548 S
-557 TDGRY
+557 TDLAKFK
-562 EYTTLNDSLAAI
+562 TL
-574 KKAIDDDYNNTK
+574 
-586 CDAKKDYGIDAFI
+586 
-599 DQVNKF
+599 
-605 TVDATFAKDHH
+605 VDK
-616 VIIQTNLAFYTET
+616 NY
-629 RKKLADK
+629 
-636 VGDKEENLNIPVTG
+636 
-650 KEPGIT
+650 
-656 YGTEI
+656 
-661 QRLQKVIDDIQEKFN
+661 
-676 DANTKKDEAYHE
+676 
-688 ALLAIVTGVSVNFPS
+688 S
-703 TTAFEDEVDALC
+703 
-715 DSYDNDKKAYED
+715 NDKKAYED
-727 KLTEKAIATI
+727 ELTKQAITTI
-737 INESNKVIDEAN
+737 INESNKVITEAN
-749 ALLGEISDKDLKE
+749 TLLDGIDLE

-774 TKGLPSRKA
+774 TKGLPSRKT

-789 DKQAEIVKADY
+789 KVQDDIVNAKY
-800 SNVENKSKVYERLY
+800 SEVENKSEVYERLY
-814 NAKVEID
+814 NAKVKID
-821 SIKIAIQKLQEDVA
+821 SIKIDIEKLQEAVEE
-835 TSKAGLQANENKFTT
+835 SKKGFQANEDKYTALNT
-850 LGESLKNLSDS
+850 SLTNLSDS
-861 IQKVRDDYDDDMR
+861 IQKVRYSYADDMR
-874 YNDFE
+874 YDDFE
-879 GDDGIATKLD
+879 GDKGYVTKLKTSLESLRAD
-889 SSYNALKDSID
+889 IVKSYG
-900 ASHRNQ
+900 NQ
-906 TLVVD
+906 TLVKD
-911 SKDTVTEEG
+911 SEDIVPEKG
-920 DTIQGFDSRITTLT
+920 DTTPGFDSRITTLT
-934 KAIAEAHTLAVA
+934 KAIADAQDLAEV
-946 CAANRAAYDS
+946 CAANRAAYDE
-956 TEVHRKKLN
+956 TEAYWDSLYIKKAVNNARRDIKHNENWGTYEGARAYYRNLLTGYSN
-965 ISYAISTVKKEIDWK
+965 DNAQLKDSIWTVYEKERASVAKKEAFK
-980 GDWGTH
+980 
-986 SGAQKYYQTLLN
+986 
-998 GYSTENKQITGEI
+998 E
-1011 TTAYDER
+1011 
-1018 KSVEKKDGFIKSLDA
+1018 SLDA
-1033 LLENINAV
+1033 LLANVKAV
-1041 PGLVTNNNVGYD
+1041 PGLVTNNNQGYKEMCD
-1053 ELCGTH
+1053 TH

-1068 VYTDITANDES
+1068 TYADINANDS
-1079 SKQKEYLDELTAI
+1079 SSMKQEYLDTLTAI

-1146 ALIDKDNLAR
+1146 ALIDADNLNR
-1156 HNEFLDTLAAT
+1156 HNEFLDTLTAT

-1176 IVEQYKSLKNEE
+1176 IVEQYKSLKNED
-1188 LRAVAGNAATIAST
+1188 LRAVAGEAATIAST

-1286 AIEDITEEDA
+1286 AIEDITKEDA

-1318 NGVGKDFALKVENC
+1318 NGVGKDFALKVESC
-1332 LANLAEVDSLLA
+1332 LANLAEVNSLLA

-1357 YYGKAKEKKLAEED
+1357 YYGKAKDKKSDEETALD
-1371 SLKYTFKLT
+1371 TLKLT
-1380 DEARLTFQEA
+1380 DDARAKYKQL
-1390 YANAWKE
+1390 YADAWTE
-1397 GDEDMFIK
+1397 NGVNMFIN
-1405 LNEQAQED
+1405 LNDQAQED
-1413 DFFSKITNLK
+1413 DFFSKITGLK
-1423 KSLYGYAIAANEVW
+1423 ISLNKYASEANKVYNA
-1437 KEAKAES
+1437 AKAES
-1444 DNNIENEKAYDK
+1444 DNNIENKKAYDK
-1456 KLGIIKGLENQLD
+1456 KLGIIEGLENQLD

-1481 YLESVQGDI
+1481 YLASVQGDI
-1490 SDCQEMIATAESE
+1490 SYCQTMIANAKSGLE
-1503 LKEAYKNA
+1503 EAYNKA
-1511 GSQNYKLD
+1511 GSQDYDLK
-1519 EEGISGAID
+1519 EKEISGAID

-1598 SDLLKFES
+1598 SDLLKFEFE
-1606 DIATLRSQL
+1606 IATLRSQL

-1621 GNEAAIIESLNG
+1621 GNEAAIIESLND
-1633 QLNDVRTSYEEK
+1633 QLNVVRTSYEEK

-1688 NRINACEAEDGK
+1688 NKIDACEAEDGK
-1700 ILLNQP
+1700 ILLNQT
-1706 AIEQSISKVKSDLER
+1706 AIEQAIGKVKSEMEG
-1721 LTSTIDELV
+1721 LTGKIDELV

-1735 NKAAY
+1735 NKKAY
-1740 DKLSAQIAADNAEL
+1740 EELSKQIADDEKEL
-1754 DAAKAAIDKLTTID
+1754 KAAKADIEALTTID
-1768 EDKADSKI
+1768 RVQADLDINGIDTLINK
-1776 TEIKTEIDSVK
+1776 EDSVLK
-1787 SDLDES
+1787 VNYKKTAL
-1793 YGETGLAAESTVK
+1793 TAESTVTDFSK
-1806 EFRDKIATILNDIAT
+1806 KIAG
-1821 LLKDY
+1821 LLKQY
-1826 TYEENSNLIKNL
+1826 TYQENSNLIDSL
-1838 QTKITEASSNLGD
+1838 QSKITKASTTLSPASN
-1851 ASLVMNKDSLAI
+1851 VMDKQDLLIKIDS
-1863 EITALATSAQNLSN
+1863 LATSAQNLSN
-1877 YNDDAV
+1877 YNSDAYEGEV
-1883 DGKVKCDIDG
+1883 D
-1893 KVTEEETEVNYV
+1893 YV

-1910 AIGAKLN
+1910 AINAKLN
-1917 ELEETLTALELTIA
+1917 ELKETLAALEKTIGEY
-1931 DKTYVVGDADGDG
+1931 TYVVGDADGDG

-1959 GTDSV
+1959 GTESV

-1971 LRADANQDGKINN
+1971 LRADANGDGKINN

>member
-20 AWADANVKE
+20 AWANANVKE

-38 GIDDSNETNLTL
+38 GIDSEGTNLTL
-50 VDGVITSPD
+50 ADGVITSPV
-59 GKPISQKIS
+59 GTAISQKIN
-68 LAPGTYKFN
+68 LAPGTYKFK
-77 YVATSTYNVTI
+77 YDDGTRNVTVKI
-88 KVDDKEVS
+88 NGQEIAD
-96 ENLEFTVEGDVVKEV
+96 NNEFTIEGDAIKEITI
-111 EIVMSAKG
+111 ELSATE
-119 EGEFKVGN
+119 EGKEFVVGN
-127 PTLTLVYDFNTN
+127 PELTLMYDFNAA
-139 RKVLEGQLRDAI
+139 RLVLEGQLRDAI
-151 NKIKEGDEEATALSK
+151 NKIVEGDDEATELSNK
-166 EASEIANRLKDLEDG
+166 ASEIANRLKLLVNDT
-181 KEGAYQAYV
+181 EGAYQEYV
-190 VNEMWKGTVG
+190 ANEMWKGTAG
-200 CKFASEIEAVDKKAD
+200 CKFAAEIKAVDEAAA

-226 ALDSIQAQQ
+226 AQAAIQAQQ
-235 KALDAVN
+235 EALDAVK
-242 ATLESYKELTNGTYD
+242 ATLESYKENYTNDTYA
-257 YTTGITAGKP
+257 YTQGITAGMP
-267 EAIQDQINNY
+267 EAIQGQIDNY

-285 KAGTADSL
+285 KAGNAASVLTA
-293 LTEKS
+293 ES

-307 KAITE
+307 KDIEE
-312 FKGLVESAPKNH
+312 FKGLVKDAPANH

-381 NENVT
+381 NQNGT
-386 EKDHQNSKALLDK
+386 EDNHQGSKVLRD
-399 NKVALGTDEVE
+399 NNEVALGTSEVK
-410 GSFEQQIDSIQKKW
+410 GSFAWQIDSIQSKW
-424 TDNAKY
+424 TDNAAA
-430 WKKYYADAKTKVA
+430 WKAAYADAKKKVA
-443 AKQDS
+443 NKQEALNDW
-448 LAAKLAIPAIQEK
+448 LKIQAIQDKHKDATDAIQE
-461 HQEATDSIKA
+461 
-471 LINALSEQIE
+471 LITALSEKIE
-481 KDYAEHTIVKNGYK
+481 KDYAEHTIVKNAYK
-495 TQLTEIQNALDK
+495 TQLNDIQKALDK

-514 DIANYDAYQIML
+514 DIANYNAYQALQSKIDDAQKHL
-526 GKYEEAKKKLE
+526 DKAKEDVDSLTSGVEGIEYSTTGKYETTKGTLDQALQSIKDQIEKDFTEETCAGKTYDFDGFKTDVDEFVSDAKTARDNYVKIQKNLTQFDEQMEALDSTVTIKDVVISGTNPEETYGQRIKDLQDKIDNIDSTFVAAKLKTDSVYNKDLSTIAGTLSTVSTDLANFKKLVKE
-537 EAKETI
+537 NYGNDKEAYENELTKQAIETI
-543 KNIKE
+543 I
-548 EAPEHPSYS
+548 S
-557 TDGRY
+557 
-562 EYTTLNDSLAAI
+562 
-574 KKAIDDDYNNTK
+574 
-586 CDAKKDYGIDAFI
+586 
-599 DQVNKF
+599 
-605 TVDATFAKDHH
+605 
-616 VIIQTNLAFYTET
+616 
-629 RKKLADK
+629 
-636 VGDKEENLNIPVTG
+636 
-650 KEPGIT
+650 
-656 YGTEI
+656 
-661 QRLQKVIDDIQEKFN
+661 
-676 DANTKKDEAYHE
+676 
-688 ALLAIVTGVSVNFPS
+688 
-703 TTAFEDEVDALC
+703 
-715 DSYDNDKKAYED
+715 
-727 KLTEKAIATI
+727 
-737 INESNKVIDEAN
+737 ESNKVIAKAEAD
-749 ALLGEISDKDLKE
+749 LGEIVLE
-762 GILNKDKVDGEE
+762 GILNKDDVDSEE
-774 TKGLPSRKA
+774 TKGLSSRKT
-783 DLQNQI
+783 DLENQI
-789 DKQAEIVKADY
+789 KEQKTIVNKDY
-800 SNVENKSKVYERLY
+800 SNVENKSEVYERLY
-814 NAKVEID
+814 NAKVKID
-821 SIKIAIQKLQEDVA
+821 SIKIDIEQLQKDVEE
-835 TSKAGLQANENKFTT
+835 SKKGFQANEKKYTT
-850 LGESLKNLSDS
+850 LNTSLDNLSAT
-861 IQKVRDDYDDDMR
+861 IQEVRKSYADEDRKDE
-874 YNDFE
+874 FE
-879 GDDGIATKLD
+879 GEPDGIVTKLQA
-889 SSYNALKDSID
+889 SYDALKDAID
-900 ASHRNQ
+900 ASHQNQ
-906 TLVVD
+906 TLVDD
-911 SKDTVTEEG
+911 SKDKVPEEG
-920 DTIQGFDSRITTLT
+920 VEGETIPGFDSRISTLEDE
-934 KAIAEAHTLAVA
+934 IAAAHTLAVA

-1041 PGLVTNNNVGYD
+1041 PGLVKNSKQGYD

-1068 VYTDITANDES
+1068 AYAFITANDES
-1079 SKQKEYLDELTAI
+1079 SKQEEYLDSLTAI

-1146 ALIDKDNLAR
+1146 ALIDADNLNR

-1176 IVEQYKSLKNEE
+1176 IVEQYKSLKNED
-1188 LRAVAGNAATIAST
+1188 LRAVAGEAATIAST

-1357 YYGKAKEKKLAEED
+1357 YYGKASKQKSDEETALD
-1371 SLKYTFKLT
+1371 TLKLT
-1380 DEARLTFQEA
+1380 DEARAKYKQQ
-1390 YANAWKE
+1390 YADAWKK
-1397 GDEDMFIK
+1397 DSVDMFIN
-1405 LNEQAQED
+1405 LNEQAQGD
-1413 DFFSKITNLK
+1413 DFFSKITELK
-1423 KSLYGYAIAANEVW
+1423 GSLDGYASEANKVYNA
-1437 KEAKAES
+1437 AKAES
-1444 DNNIENEKAYDK
+1444 DNNIENKKAYEK
-1456 KLGIIKGLENQLD
+1456 KLGIIEGLENQLD

-1481 YLESVQGDI
+1481 YLVSVQGYI
-1490 SDCQEMIATAESE
+1490 SDCQKKIATAKSGLE
-1503 LKEAYKNA
+1503 EAYNKA
-1511 GSQNYKLD
+1511 GSQNYELK
-1519 EEGISGAID
+1519 EEEISGAITK
-1528 NLYVKVNT
+1528 LYVDVNT
-1536 AEKIWLTTQAVDLDG
+1536 AEQTWLNTQAVDLDG

-1567 EADKKRLQNDIPA
+1567 EADKKRLQNEIPA
-1580 YTWADKDGTPT
+1580 YTWADEDGTPT

-1633 QLNDVRTSYEEK
+1633 QLNDVRTSYEK
-1645 QGLLE
+1645 KHGLLE
-1650 EKGLTNKE
+1650 EKDLTNKE

-1663 RGFTA
+1663 RGFTK

-1688 NRINACEAEDGK
+1688 NKIDACEAEDGK
-1700 ILLNQP
+1700 ILLNQT
-1706 AIEQSISKVKSDLER
+1706 AIEQAIGKVKSDLEG
-1721 LTSTIDELV
+1721 LTSKIDELV
-1730 AKYDA
+1730 AKYDD
-1735 NKAAY
+1735 NKEAY
-1740 DKLSAQIAADNAEL
+1740 AKLSAQIAEDKAEL
-1754 DAAKAAIDKLTTID
+1754 EAAKADIEELKTINKD
-1768 EDKADSKI
+1768 EADSKI
-1776 TEIKTEIDSVK
+1776 TDIETEIDSVK

-1793 YGETGLAAESTVK
+1793 YGNTELTAESTVK
-1806 EFRDKIATILNDIAT
+1806 DFSEEIAD
-1821 LLKDY
+1821 LLKQY
-1826 TYEENSNLIKNL
+1826 TYQENSNLIKEL
-1838 QTKITEASSNLGD
+1838 QSAITVTKTDLGNSSN
-1851 ASLVMNKDSLAI
+1851 VMNKEVLAE
-1863 EITALATSAQNLSN
+1863 EISALATSAENLSK
-1877 YNDDAV
+1877 YNNDAK
-1883 DGKVKCDIDG
+1883 DGEVSCDIDG
-1893 KVTEEETEVNYV
+1893 NETEKTAVDYV
-1905 DEASP
+1905 GTASP
-1910 AIGAKLN
+1910 EINAKLN
-1917 ELEETLTALELTIA
+1917 ELKETLATLVETIG
-1931 DKTYVVGDADGDG
+1931 KNTYVVGDADGDG
-1944 NVQVTDYMTVMKLVL
+1944 NVQVTDYMKVMKLVL
-1959 GTDSV
+1959 GTESV

-2009 NSMESVGEVKMAA
+2009 NSMESVGEVKMAV

-2063 LQNHSLYSAEQTDGT
+2063 LQNHSLYSAEQTDGS

>member
-20 AWADANVKE
+20 AWANANVDKLKTDNLEDWKKGSEGSDLE
-29 LKNGSLQDW
+29 LEG
-38 GIDDSNETNLTL
+38 
-50 VDGVITSPD
+50 GVIVSPNGAD
-59 GKPISQKIS
+59 IVKTIN
-68 LAPGTYKFN
+68 LAPGTYRL
-77 YVATSTYNVTI
+77 VAGTLTNAKILFGKTELT
-88 KVDDKEVS
+88 K
-96 ENLEFTVEGDVVKEV
+96 VEGKDYYT
-111 EIVMSAKG
+111 
-119 EGEFKVGN
+119 FKVTGDAPTDSTLTFKAVN
-127 PTLTLVYDFNTN
+127 QGESRIGGLTLTLVYDFNAN
-139 RKVLEGQLRDAI
+139 RKVLESQLRDAI
-151 NKIKEGDEEATALSK
+151 NKIVEGDTVATALSK
-166 EASEIANRLKDLEDG
+166 EASEIASRLKLLVDDT
-181 KEGAYQAYV
+181 KEAYQAYLD
-190 VNEMWKGTVG
+190 NEMWKGTVG
-200 CKFASEIEAVDKKAD
+200 CKFAAEIMAVDEAAA

-242 ATLESYKELTNGTYD
+242 ATLESYKEKYTNGTYD
-257 YTTGITAGKP
+257 YTTVITAGKP
-267 EAIQDQINNY
+267 EAIKGQIDTY
-277 KKTADEAH
+277 KNTADEAH
-285 KAGTADSL
+285 KAGNAASV
-293 LTEKS
+293 LTTES

-334 AALKAQEEKA
+334 AALKVLEEKA

-371 AILVQVVQIE
+371 AILVQVVEIE
-381 NENVT
+381 NKNVT
-386 EKDHQNSKALLDK
+386 EGNHQGSLKLQEENE
-399 NKVALGTDEVE
+399 VALGTGEE
-410 GSFEQQIDSIQKKW
+410 SLEQQINNIQSKW
-424 TDNAKY
+424 AENAAA
-430 WKKYYADAKTKVA
+430 WKAAYADAKKKVA
-443 AKQDS
+443 NKQEALDE
-448 LAAKLAIPAIQEK
+448 KLKIQAIQDKHKDATDAIQE
-461 HQEATDSIKA
+461 
-471 LINALSEQIE
+471 LIDALSEQIE
-481 KDYAEHTIVKNGYK
+481 KDYAEHTIVKNAYK
-495 TQLTEIQNALDK
+495 TQLNDIQNALNQLDK
-507 LDTDAAD
+507 DAAA
-514 DIANYDAYQIML
+514 DIANYNAYQALKSDLDDAQKYLDKAKEDVDSLTSGVEGIEYSTT
-526 GKYEEAKKKLE
+526 GKYEKTKGDLGEALQKIEDDIKKDSTNVACDINKDYGFGGFYAKVDKFVGDAETARDNYVEIQKNLTQFDEQMEALDSTVTIKDVVISGTDSKTTYGQRINELQTKIDSIKFAFTEAKLKTDSVYNKDLSTIAGKLS
-537 EAKETI
+537 TV
-543 KNIKE
+543 
-548 EAPEHPSYS
+548 S
-557 TDGRY
+557 TDLAKFK
-562 EYTTLNDSLAAI
+562 TLVDDNYSND
-574 KKAIDDDYNNTK
+574 
-586 CDAKKDYGIDAFI
+586 KKDYEDA
-599 DQVNKF
+599 
-605 TVDATFAKDHH
+605 
-616 VIIQTNLAFYTET
+616 
-629 RKKLADK
+629 
-636 VGDKEENLNIPVTG
+636 
-650 KEPGIT
+650 
-656 YGTEI
+656 
-661 QRLQKVIDDIQEKFN
+661 
-676 DANTKKDEAYHE
+676 
-688 ALLAIVTGVSVNFPS
+688 
-703 TTAFEDEVDALC
+703 
-715 DSYDNDKKAYED
+715 
-727 KLTEKAIATI
+727 LTEKAIETI
-737 INESNKVIDEAN
+737 INESNKVITEAN
-749 ALLGEISDKDLKE
+749 TLLDGIDLE

-774 TKGLPSRKA
+774 TKGLPSRKTE
-783 DLQNQI
+783 LQNQI
-789 DKQAEIVKADY
+789 EEQKTIVNKDY
-800 SNVENKSKVYERLY
+800 SNVENKSEVYERLY
-814 NAKVEID
+814 NAKVKID
-821 SIKIAIQKLQEDVA
+821 SIKIDIEQLQKDVA
-835 TSKAGLQANENKFTT
+835 KSKADFQANEKKYTT
-850 LGESLKNLSDS
+850 LNGSLENLSATIQEVRKSYADENRKNEFEGEPDGIVTKLKTSLESLRADIVK
-861 IQKVRDDYDDDMR
+861 
-874 YNDFE
+874 
-879 GDDGIATKLD
+879 
-889 SSYNALKDSID
+889 SYG
-900 ASHRNQ
+900 NQ
-906 TLVVD
+906 TLVKD
-911 SKDTVTEEG
+911 SEDIVPEKG
-920 DTIQGFDSRITTLT
+920 DTTPGFDSRITTLT
-934 KAIAEAHTLAVA
+934 KDIADAQKLADA
-946 CAANRAAYDS
+946 CAENRAAYDK
-956 TEVHRKKLN
+956 TEAHRKDLK
-965 ISYAISTVKKEIDWK
+965 IGTAISAARDSIDWK
-980 GDWGTH
+980 GDWGTY

-998 GYSTENKQITGEI
+998 GYSKENTQLRDSIKYVYEV
-1011 TTAYDER
+1011 ER
-1018 KSVEKKDGFIKSLDA
+1018 ASVDKKDAFMKSLNA
-1033 LLENINAV
+1033 LLANINAV
-1041 PGLVTNNNVGYD
+1041 PGLVTNNNQGYD
-1053 ELCGTH
+1053 EMCGTH

-1068 VYTDITANDES
+1068 AYAFITANDES
-1079 SKQKEYLDELTAI
+1079 SKKKEYLDELTAI

-1132 RLTKVQTGQKEGYK
+1132 RLTKVQTDQKEGYK

-1357 YYGKAKEKKLAEED
+1357 YYGKASKQKSEEKEALD
-1371 SLKYTFKLT
+1371 TLKLT
-1380 DEARLTFQEA
+1380 EEARAKYKQQ
-1390 YANAWKE
+1390 YDDAWKDVD
-1397 GDEDMFIK
+1397 GVDMFID
-1405 LNEQAQED
+1405 LNKQAQGD
-1413 DFFSKITNLK
+1413 YFFSKITDLK
-1423 KSLYGYAIAANEVW
+1423 KSLDGYASKATDVYNA
-1437 KEAKAES
+1437 AKAES
-1444 DNNIENEKAYDK
+1444 DNNIANNKAYEE
-1456 KLGIIKGLENQLD
+1456 KLGIIEGLENQLD
-1469 SAVAYAERYASF
+1469 SAVAYAKRYASF
-1481 YLESVQGDI
+1481 YLESVQRSI
-1490 SDCQEMIATAESE
+1490 SDCQTKIATAKSE
-1503 LKEAYKNA
+1503 LEEAYNKA
-1511 GSQNYKLD
+1511 GSQNYELD
-1519 EEGISGAID
+1519 KEKISEAIT
-1528 NLYVKVNT
+1528 NLYGEVND
-1536 AEKIWLTTQAVDLDG
+1536 AEKRWLTTQAVDLDG

-1598 SDLLKFES
+1598 SDLLKFEFE
-1606 DIATLRSQL
+1606 IATLRSQL

-1633 QLNDVRTSYEEK
+1633 QLDDVRKSYAEK
-1645 QGLLE
+1645 HD
-1650 EKGLTNKE
+1650 
-1658 GDLEE
+1658 DLEE
-1663 RGFTA
+1663 RGLTNEELDA
-1668 EEINAI
+1668 IGKEIEEIQSKI
-1674 KDLDVVGNTIAEIQ
+1674 D
-1688 NRINACEAEDGK
+1688 ACEAEDGK
-1700 ILLNQP
+1700 ILLNQT
-1706 AIEQSISKVKSDLER
+1706 AIEQAIGKVKSEMEG
-1721 LTSTIDELV
+1721 LTGKIDELV

-1735 NKAAY
+1735 NEDAY
-1740 DKLSAQIAADNAEL
+1740 AKLSDQIAEDKAKLLEAEN
-1754 DAAKAAIDKLTTID
+1754 DIKALTTID
-1768 EDKADSKI
+1768 RVQADLDI
-1776 TEIKTEIDSVK
+1776 TGIATLINKEDSVLK
-1787 SDLDES
+1787 VNYEKTAL
-1793 YGETGLAAESTVK
+1793 TAESTVTDFS
-1806 EFRDKIATILNDIAT
+1806 EEIAD
-1821 LLKDY
+1821 LLKQY
-1826 TYEENSNLIKNL
+1826 TYEENSNLIWNL
-1838 QTKITEASSNLGD
+1838 WNDIDSVQTALIKASNVMDKQDLLIKI
-1851 ASLVMNKDSLAI
+1851 DS
-1863 EITALATSAQNLSN
+1863 LATSAENLSN
-1877 YNDDAV
+1877 YNVDAYEGEV
-1883 DGKVKCDIDG
+1883 D
-1893 KVTEEETEVNYV
+1893 YV
-1905 DEASP
+1905 GTASP
-1910 AIGAKLN
+1910 EINAKLN
-1917 ELEETLTALELTIA
+1917 ELKETLAALEKTIGEY
-1931 DKTYVVGDADGDG
+1931 TYVVGDADADG
-1944 NVQVTDYMTVMKLVL
+1944 NVQVTDYMKVMKLVL
-1959 GTDSV
+1959 GTESV

>member
-38 GIDDSNETNLTL
+38 GIDSEGTNLTL
-50 VDGVITSPD
+50 ADGVITSPD
-59 GKPISQKIS
+59 GTAISQKIN
-68 LAPGTYKFN
+68 LAPGTYKFK
-77 YVATSTYNVTI
+77 YDDGTRNVTVKI
-88 KVDDKEVS
+88 NGQEIAD
-96 ENLEFTVEGDVVKEV
+96 NNEFTVEGDAIKEITI
-111 EIVMSAKG
+111 ELSATE
-119 EGEFKVGN
+119 EGKEFVVGN
-127 PTLTLVYDFNTN
+127 PELTLMYDFNAA
-139 RKVLEGQLRDAI
+139 RLVLEGQLRDAI
-151 NKIKEGDEEATALSK
+151 NKIVEGDDEATELSNK
-166 EASEIANRLKDLEDG
+166 ASEIANRLKLLVNDT
-181 KEGAYQAYV
+181 EGAYQEYV
-190 VNEMWKGTVG
+190 VNEMWKGTAG
-200 CKFASEIEAVDKKAD
+200 CKFAAEIKAVDEAAA

-226 ALDSIQAQQ
+226 AQAAIQAQQ
-235 KALDAVN
+235 EALDAVK
-242 ATLESYKELTNGTYD
+242 ATLESYKENYTNDTYA
-257 YTTGITAGKP
+257 YTQGITAGMP
-267 EAIQDQINNY
+267 EAIQGQIDNY

-285 KAGTADSL
+285 KAGNAASVLTA
-293 LTEKS
+293 ES

-307 KAITE
+307 KDIEE
-312 FKGLVESAPKNH
+312 FKGLVKDAPANH

-381 NENVT
+381 NQNVT
-386 EKDHQNSKALLDK
+386 EEDHQKSQELREK
-399 NKVALGTDEVE
+399 NEVALGTGEVE
-410 GSFEQQIDSIQKKW
+410 GSLEQQINSIQNKW
-424 TDNAKY
+424 TENAAA
-430 WKKYYADAKTKVA
+430 WKAAYADAKKKVA
-443 AKQDS
+443 GKQEALDE
-448 LAAKLAIPAIQEK
+448 KLKIQAIQDKHKDATDAIQE
-461 HQEATDSIKA
+461 
-471 LINALSEQIE
+471 LITALSEKIE
-481 KDYAEHTIVKNGYK
+481 KDYAEHTIVKNAYK
-495 TQLTEIQNALDK
+495 TQLNDIQKALDK
-507 LDTDAAD
+507 LDTDAAA
-514 DIANYDAYQIML
+514 DIANYDAYQSML
-526 GKYEEAKKKLE
+526 EKYEEAKKKLE

-586 CDAKKDYGIDAFI
+586 CDAEKDYGIDAFI

-616 VIIQTNLAFYTET
+616 VIIQTNLAYYTET
-629 RKKLADK
+629 LKKLADK
-636 VGDKEENLNIPVTG
+636 VGDKEEDLNIPVTG

-661 QRLQKVIDDIQEKFN
+661 KRLQKVIDDIQEKFN

-703 TTAFEDEVDALC
+703 TTDFEDEVNALC

-727 KLTEKAIATI
+727 ALTEQAITTI
-737 INESNKVIDEAN
+737 INESNKVITEAN
-749 ALLGEISDKDLKE
+749 TLLDEIDLE
-762 GILNKDKVDGEE
+762 GILNKDKEDFD
-774 TKGLPSRKA
+774 SRK
-783 DLQNQI
+783 DELQGQI
-789 DKQAEIVKADY
+789 DEQTGIVNKDY
-800 SNVENKSKVYERLY
+800 SNVENKSEVYERLY

-821 SIKIAIQKLQEDVA
+821 KIKEAILQLQNDIEK
-835 TSKAGLQANENKFTT
+835 SKADFQANEEKYTT
-850 LGESLKNLSDS
+850 LDGSLKNLSAT
-861 IQKVRDDYDDDMR
+861 IQKVRESYADENREDE
-874 YNDFE
+874 FE
-879 GDDGIATKLD
+879 GEPDGIVTKLQA
-889 SSYNALKDSID
+889 SYDALKDAID
-900 ASHRNQ
+900 ASHQNQ
-906 TLVVD
+906 TLVDD
-911 SKDTVTEEG
+911 SKDKVPEEG
-920 DTIQGFDSRITTLT
+920 VEGETIPGFDSRISTLEDE
-934 KAIAEAHTLAVA
+934 IAAAQTLADA
-946 CAANRAAYDS
+946 CAANKKAYDE
-956 TEVHRKKLN
+956 TEAYRKGLK
-965 ISYAISTVKKEIDWK
+965 ISSAIVTARTAIDWK

-986 SGAQKYYQTLLN
+986 SGAQKYYQTMLN

-1018 KSVEKKDGFIKSLDA
+1018 KSVEKKDDFIKSLDE

-1041 PGLVTNNNVGYD
+1041 PGLVANNNVGYD

-1068 VYTDITANDES
+1068 VYADITANDES
-1079 SKQKEYLDELTAI
+1079 SKKEEYLDELTAI

-1146 ALIDKDNLAR
+1146 ALIDADNLGR

-1167 RTYWRQSVE
+1167 RTYWRLSVE
-1176 IVEQYKSLKNEE
+1176 IVEQYKSLKNED
-1188 LRAVAGNAATIAST
+1188 LRAVAGEAATIAST
-1202 ELNKIL
+1202 TLNTIL
-1208 SALNNIQSEEL
+1208 SALNNIQSDEL
-1219 TKYDEIVASEA
+1219 AKYDEIVASEA
-1230 ADLFDKKGD
+1230 ADLFDKD
-1239 FVDSVGVQYEGISA
+1239 EQFVAQVGEQYQEITA
-1253 AMKDLDGVVYAKAK
+1253 AMTQLDNAVYAKAQ

-1272 KLDEASQACADTLK
+1272 KLDEASQACDDALE
-1286 AIEDITEEDA
+1286 AIKGITEKDSTQA
-1296 KVLEAATDYWKAK
+1296 YVLAAATDYETAK
-1309 GYVDEATEA
+1309 RYVDEATEA
-1318 NGVGKDFALKVENC
+1318 NGEGKDFALKVESC

-1357 YYGKAKEKKLAEED
+1357 YYGKASKQKSEEEED
-1371 SLKYTFKLT
+1371 LNETFNLT
-1380 DEARLTFQEA
+1380 RDARAAYQEA
-1390 YANAWKE
+1390 YADAWKE
-1397 GDEDMFIK
+1397 GDVDMFTN

-1423 KSLYGYAIAANEVW
+1423 GSLDGYASAATKVW
-1437 KEAKAES
+1437 EKAKAES
-1444 DNNIENEKAYDK
+1444 DNNIENEKAYAEK
-1456 KLGIIKGLENQLD
+1456 FGIIERLENQLGD
-1469 SAVAYAERYASF
+1469 AVAYAERYASF
-1481 YLESVQGDI
+1481 YLESVQGSI
-1490 SDCQEMIATAESE
+1490 SDCQTKIATAKSE

-1511 GSQNYKLD
+1511 GSQDYDLK
-1519 EEGISGAID
+1519 EKEISGAITK
-1528 NLYVKVNT
+1528 LYVDVNT
-1536 AEKIWLTTQAVDLDG
+1536 AEKIWLNTQAVDLDG
-1551 QYNNAYKVD
+1551 QYNSAYKVNPE
-1560 SVATQAL
+1560 ATQAL
-1567 EADKKRLQNDIPA
+1567 EAEKKRLQKEIA
-1580 YTWADKDGTPT
+1580 EYTWADKDGTPT
-1591 KENDTIQ
+1591 KENDQIQ

-1650 EKGLTNKE
+1650 ERDLTNEELDAIGKE
-1658 GDLEE
+1658 I
-1663 RGFTA
+1663 
-1668 EEINAI
+1668 EEIQSKI
-1674 KDLDVVGNTIAEIQ
+1674 D
-1688 NRINACEAEDGK
+1688 ACEAEDGK
-1700 ILLNQP
+1700 ILLHQT
-1706 AIEQSISKVKSDLER
+1706 AIEQAIGKVKSELEG
-1721 LTSTIDELV
+1721 LTGEIDDQV
-1730 AKYDA
+1730 AKFDA
-1735 NKAAY
+1735 NEEAY
-1740 DKLSAQIAADNAEL
+1740 AKLSAQIEEDEAEFET
-1754 DAAKAAIDKLTTID
+1754 AKTAIEALITINQD
-1768 EDKADSKI
+1768 EAGPDIENIA
-1776 TEIKTEIDSVK
+1776 TEIGKVKMDLEESYKKTE
-1787 SDLDES
+1787 L
-1793 YGETGLAAESTVK
+1793 TAESTV
-1806 EFRDKIATILNDIAT
+1806 EDFSDEIAK

-1838 QTKITEASSNLGD
+1838 QIAINDTKNELINSSN
-1851 ASLVMNKDSLAI
+1851 VMNEEDLLIKIDS
-1863 EITALATSAQNLSN
+1863 LATSAQNLSN
-1877 YNDDAV
+1877 YNVDAE
-1883 DGKVKCDIDG
+1883 DGNVTCDIDG
-1893 KVTEEETEVNYV
+1893 NETEKTVDYV

-1917 ELEETLTALELTIA
+1917 ELNETLAALEKTIA
-1931 DKTYVVGDADGDG
+1931 ENTYVVGDADGDG
-1944 NVQVTDYMTVMKLVL
+1944 NVQVTDYMKVMKYVL
-1959 GTDSV
+1959 GT
-1964 EEGTVNF
+1964 ETVDESTVDF
-1971 LRADANQDGKINN
+1971 LRADANQDKKINN

>member
-200 CKFASEIEAVDKKAD
+200 CKFAAEIKAVDEA
-215 AQGANMSAYQT
+215 AAHQGANMSAYQT
-226 ALDSIQAQQ
+226 ALAAIQTQQ

-242 ATLESYKELTNGTYD
+242 KTLESYKELTNGTYD
-257 YTTGITAGKP
+257 YTTGITTGMP
-267 EAIQDQINNY
+267 ETIQGQIDNY

-285 KAGTADSL
+285 KAGNAASV
-293 LTEKS
+293 LTTES

-312 FKGLVESAPKNH
+312 FKGLVESAPENH

-334 AALKAQEEKA
+334 AALKVQEEKA

-357 VYEDSRKEAQNELN
+357 VYEDSRKEAQSELN

-381 NENVT
+381 NNNGTEEN
-386 EKDHQNSKALLDK
+386 HQGSKALRD
-399 NKVALGTDEVE
+399 NNEVALGTSEVE
-410 GSFEQQIDSIQKKW
+410 GSLEQQIDNTQKKW
-424 TDNAKY
+424 TDNAAA
-430 WKKYYADAKTKVA
+430 WKAAYADAKKKVA
-443 AKQDS
+443 NKQEALDE
-448 LAAKLAIPAIQEK
+448 KLKIQAIQDK
-461 HQEATDSIKA
+461 HKDATDTIQE
-471 LINALSEQIE
+471 LIDALSEQIE
-481 KDYAEHTIVKNGYK
+481 KDYAEHTIVKNAYK
-495 TQLTEIQNALDK
+495 TQLNDIQKALDQ

-514 DIANYDAYQIML
+514 DIANYNAYQALQSKIDDAQKHL
-526 GKYEEAKKKLE
+526 DKAKEDVDSLTSGVEGIEYSTSNKYETTKGTLDQALQSIKDKIEEDFTKETCVGKTYDFDGFKTQVEGFVSDAKTARDNYVKIQQSLTDFGAQMTELNKTVTIKDVVISGTNPEETYGQKIKDLQDKIDNIDSNFNAAKSKTDGDYNKDLSTIAGTLSTVSTDLADFKKLVDE
-537 EAKETI
+537 
-543 KNIKE
+543 N
-548 EAPEHPSYS
+548 YS
-557 TDGRY
+557 
-562 EYTTLNDSLAAI
+562 N
-574 KKAIDDDYNNTK
+574 
-586 CDAKKDYGIDAFI
+586 
-599 DQVNKF
+599 
-605 TVDATFAKDHH
+605 
-616 VIIQTNLAFYTET
+616 
-629 RKKLADK
+629 
-636 VGDKEENLNIPVTG
+636 DKE
-650 KEPGIT
+650 
-656 YGTEI
+656 
-661 QRLQKVIDDIQEKFN
+661 
-676 DANTKKDEAYHE
+676 
-688 ALLAIVTGVSVNFPS
+688 
-703 TTAFEDEVDALC
+703 
-715 DSYDNDKKAYED
+715 AYED
-727 KLTEKAIATI
+727 ALTEQAITTI
-737 INESNKVIDEAN
+737 INESNKVIAEAN
-749 ALLGEISDKDLKE
+749 TLLGEIDLE

-774 TKGLPSRKA
+774 TKGLPSRK
-783 DLQNQI
+783 DELKEQI
-789 DKQAEIVKADY
+789 DEQTKIVNDDY
-800 SNVENKSKVYERLY
+800 SEIENKSEVYERLY

-821 SIKIAIQKLQEDVA
+821 KIKKAIQQLQEDVEK
-835 TSKAGLQANENKFTT
+835 SKEALQANEDKYTT
-850 LGESLKNLSDS
+850 LNGSLENLSAT
-861 IQKVRDDYDDDMR
+861 IQKVRESYADENREDE
-874 YNDFE
+874 FE
-879 GDDGIATKLD
+879 GEPDGIVTKLQA
-889 SSYNALKDSID
+889 SYDALKDAID
-900 ASHRNQ
+900 ASHQNQ
-906 TLVVD
+906 TLVDDCQDQVP
-911 SKDTVTEEG
+911 EEG
-920 DTIQGFDSRITTLT
+920 VEGETKPGFDSRISTLEDE
-934 KAIAEAHTLAVA
+934 IAAAQTLADA
-946 CAANRAAYDS
+946 CAANKKAYDE
-956 TEVHRKKLN
+956 TEAYRKGLK
-965 ISYAISTVKKEIDWK
+965 ISSAIVTARTAIDWK

-1018 KSVEKKDGFIKSLDA
+1018 KSVEKKDDFIKSLDE

-1059 AAILKTWTE
+1059 EAILKTWTE
-1068 VYTDITANDES
+1068 VYAFITANDES
-1079 SKQKEYLDELTAI
+1079 SKKEEYLDELTAI

-1132 RLTKVQTGQKEGYK
+1132 RLTKVKTDQSEGYK

-1176 IVEQYKSLKNEE
+1176 IVEQYKSLKNED
-1188 LRAVAGNAATIAST
+1188 LRAVAGEAATIAST
-1202 ELNKIL
+1202 TLNTIL

-1230 ADLFDKKGD
+1230 ADLFDKD
-1239 FVDSVGVQYEGISA
+1239 EQFVAQVGEQYEGISA
-1253 AMKDLDGVVYAKAK
+1253 AMTQLDNVVYAKAQ

-1272 KLDEASQACADTLK
+1272 KLDEASQACEDALE
-1286 AIEDITEEDA
+1286 AIKGITEKDSTQA
-1296 KVLEAATDYWKAK
+1296 YVLAAATDYETAK
-1309 GYVDEATEA
+1309 RYVDEATEA
-1318 NGVGKDFALKVENC
+1318 NGEGKDFALKVESC

-1357 YYGKAKEKKLAEED
+1357 YYGKASKQKSEEEEA
-1371 SLKYTFKLT
+1371 LNETFNLT
-1380 DEARLTFQEA
+1380 PEARAAYPEA
-1390 YANAWKE
+1390 YADAWKE
-1397 GDEDMFIK
+1397 GDVDMFTN

-1423 KSLYGYAIAANEVW
+1423 GSLDGYASAATKVW
-1437 KEAKAES
+1437 EKAKAES
-1444 DNNIENEKAYDK
+1444 DNNIENEKAYAE
-1456 KLGIIKGLENQLD
+1456 KLGIIERLENQLGD
-1469 SAVAYAERYASF
+1469 AVAYAERYASF

-1519 EEGISGAID
+1519 EEGISGAIT

-1536 AEKIWLTTQAVDLDG
+1536 AEKTWLNTQAVDLDG

-1560 SVATQAL
+1560 SEATQAL
-1567 EADKKRLQNDIPA
+1567 EAEKKRLQKEIA
-1580 YTWADKDGTPT
+1580 EYTWADKDGTPT
-1591 KENDTIQ
+1591 KENDQIQ

-1606 DIATLRSQL
+1606 DIATLRSKL

-1633 QLNDVRTSYEEK
+1633 QLDDVRTSYEEK
-1645 QGLLE
+1645 QGELDKRE
-1650 EKGLTNKE
+1650 LTNEALK
-1658 GDLEE
+1658 
-1663 RGFTA
+1663 A
-1668 EEINAI
+1668 
-1674 KDLDVVGNTIAEIQ
+1674 VGNTIAEIQ
-1688 NRINACEAEDGK
+1688 NKIDACEAEDGK

-1706 AIEQSISKVKSDLER
+1706 AIEQSISKVKSELEG
-1721 LTSTIDELV
+1721 LTGEIDKQV
-1730 AKYDA
+1730 AEYDA
-1735 NKAAY
+1735 NEKAY
-1740 DKLSAQIAADNAEL
+1740 KELKAQIAEDEEEL
-1754 DAAKAAIDKLTTID
+1754 NAAKAAIEELKTINKD
-1768 EDKADSKI
+1768 EADSKI
-1776 TEIKTEIDSVK
+1776 TDIETEIDSVK

-1793 YGETGLAAESTVK
+1793 YGNTELTAESTVK
-1806 EFRDKIATILNDIAT
+1806 DFSEEIAD
-1821 LLKDY
+1821 LLKQY
-1826 TYEENSNLIKNL
+1826 TYQENSNLIKEL
-1838 QTKITEASSNLGD
+1838 QSAITVTKTDLGNSSN
-1851 ASLVMNKDSLAI
+1851 VMNKEVLAE
-1863 EITALATSAQNLSN
+1863 EISALATSAENLSK
-1877 YNDDAV
+1877 YNNDAK
-1883 DGKVKCDIDG
+1883 DGEVSCDIDG
-1893 KVTEEETEVNYV
+1893 NETEKTAVDYV
-1905 DEASP
+1905 GTASP
-1910 AIGAKLN
+1910 EINAKLN
-1917 ELEETLTALELTIA
+1917 ELKETLATLVETIG
-1931 DKTYVVGDADGDG
+1931 KNTYVVGDADGDG

-1959 GTDSV
+1959 GTETVD
-1964 EEGTVNF
+1964 EGTVNF

>member
-38 GIDDSNETNLTL
+38 GINDSEETNLTL
-50 VDGVITSPD
+50 ADGVITSPY
-59 GKPISQKIS
+59 GTAISQTIN
-68 LAPGTYKFN
+68 LAPGTYRFGCDNNTKDVTVKINGQKIADN
-77 YVATSTYNVTI
+77 Y
-88 KVDDKEVS
+88 
-96 ENLEFTVEGDVVKEV
+96 EFTVDVEGGAKQKITIELSATEEGKEFV
-111 EIVMSAKG
+111 
-119 EGEFKVGN
+119 VGN
-127 PTLTLVYDFNTN
+127 PELTLVYDFNAA
-139 RKVLEGQLRDAI
+139 RLVLEGQLRDAI
-151 NKIKEGDEEATALSK
+151 NKIEEGDTVATALSK
-166 EASEIANRLKDLEDG
+166 EASEIASRLKLLEND
-181 KEGAYQAYV
+181 KEWAYQAYED
-190 VNEMWKGTVG
+190 NEMWKGTVG
-200 CKFASEIEAVDKKAD
+200 CKFAAEIKAVDEAAA

-226 ALDSIQAQQ
+226 ALAAIQAQQ
-235 KALDAVN
+235 EALNAVN
-242 ATLESYKELTNGTYD
+242 DTLESYKEKYTNGTYA
-257 YTTGITAGKP
+257 YTTGITTGKP
-267 EAIQDQINNY
+267 EAIKGQIDTY
-277 KKTADEAH
+277 KNTADEAH
-285 KAGTADSL
+285 KAGNAASV
-293 LTEKS
+293 LTTES

-344 LQEIYKALTDTLD
+344 LQEIYKKLTDDPD
-357 VYEDSRKEAQNELN
+357 VYEDSRKEAQSELN

-410 GSFEQQIDSIQKKW
+410 GSFAWQIDSIQKKW
-424 TDNAKY
+424 TDNAAA
-430 WKKYYADAKTKVA
+430 WKAAYADAKKKVA
-443 AKQDS
+443 NKQEALNDW
-448 LAAKLAIPAIQEK
+448 LKIQAIQDK
-461 HQEATDSIKA
+461 HKDATDAIQK
-471 LINALSEQIE
+471 LINDLSELIE

-514 DIANYDAYQIML
+514 DIANYKAHEALKPYIADADTCLKYAKIEVDGL
-526 GKYEEAKKKLE
+526 TSEVDGIEYSTKGKYETTKGTLDQALQSIKDKIEDDFTKTTCVGKTYDFDGFKTDVDEFVSDAKTARDNYVKIQQSLTDFGAQMIELNDTVTIKDVVISGTKPEETYGQKIKDLQDKIDNIDSTFVAAKLKTDSVYNSALSTIAGKLSTVSEDLKGFQALVDKNYGNDKEAYENELTKQ
-537 EAKETI
+537 AIETI
-543 KNIKE
+543 I
-548 EAPEHPSYS
+548 S
-557 TDGRY
+557 
-562 EYTTLNDSLAAI
+562 
-574 KKAIDDDYNNTK
+574 
-586 CDAKKDYGIDAFI
+586 
-599 DQVNKF
+599 
-605 TVDATFAKDHH
+605 
-616 VIIQTNLAFYTET
+616 
-629 RKKLADK
+629 
-636 VGDKEENLNIPVTG
+636 
-650 KEPGIT
+650 
-656 YGTEI
+656 
-661 QRLQKVIDDIQEKFN
+661 
-676 DANTKKDEAYHE
+676 
-688 ALLAIVTGVSVNFPS
+688 
-703 TTAFEDEVDALC
+703 
-715 DSYDNDKKAYED
+715 
-727 KLTEKAIATI
+727 
-737 INESNKVIDEAN
+737 ESNKVIAKAEAD
-749 ALLGEISDKDLKE
+749 LGEIVLE
-762 GILNKDKVDGEE
+762 GILNKDDVDSEE
-774 TKGLPSRKA
+774 TKGLSSRKT
-783 DLQNQI
+783 DLENQI
-789 DKQAEIVKADY
+789 KEQKTIVNKDY
-800 SNVENKSKVYERLY
+800 SNVENKSEVYERLY
-814 NAKVEID
+814 NAKVKID
-821 SIKIAIQKLQEDVA
+821 SIKIDIEQLQKDVEE
-835 TSKAGLQANENKFTT
+835 SKKGFQANEKTYTT
-850 LGESLKNLSDS
+850 LTGSLEDLSATIQEVRKSYADENRKNE
-861 IQKVRDDYDDDMR
+861 
-874 YNDFE
+874 FE
-879 GDDGIATKLD
+879 GEPNGIVTKLKTSLD
-889 SSYNALKDSID
+889 KLEADIEK
-900 ASHRNQ
+900 SHDDQ
-906 TLVVD
+906 TLVD
-911 SKDTVTEEG
+911 DCEDTVTEKG
-920 DTIQGFDSRITTLT
+920 DTIQGFDSRISTLEDE
-934 KAIAEAHTLAVA
+934 IAAAHTLAVA
-946 CAANRAAYDS
+946 CAANKVAYDE
-956 TEVHRKKLN
+956 TEAYRKGLK
-965 ISYAISTVKKEIDWK
+965 ISSAISTARTAIDWK

-986 SGAQKYYQTLLN
+986 SGAQKYYQTLLK

-1018 KSVEKKDGFIKSLDA
+1018 KSVEKKDGFIKSLDE

-1041 PGLVTNNNVGYD
+1041 PGLVTNNNGGYD

-1068 VYTDITANDES
+1068 VYADITANDES
-1079 SKQKEYLDELTAI
+1079 SKQKEYLDSLTAI

-1132 RLTKVQTGQKEGYK
+1132 RLTKVQTGQEEGYK
-1146 ALIDKDNLAR
+1146 ALIDADNLNR
-1156 HNEFLDTLAAT
+1156 HNEFLDTLTAT

-1188 LRAVAGNAATIAST
+1188 LRAVAGGAATTAST

-1208 SALNNIQSEEL
+1208 SSLNNIQSEEL
-1219 TKYDEIVASEA
+1219 TKYNETVASEE
-1230 ADLFDKKGD
+1230 ADLFDKEGD
-1239 FVDSVGVQYEGISA
+1239 FVDSVGVQHEKISA
-1253 AMKDLDGVVYAKAK
+1253 AMTQLDNDVYDKAQ

-1272 KLDEASQACADTLK
+1272 KLDEASLACDEALDSIK
-1286 AIEDITEEDA
+1286 FITEDSTQTAVLDA
-1296 KVLEAATDYWKAK
+1296 AKDYWKAK
-1309 GYVDEATEA
+1309 RYVDEATEA
-1318 NGVGKDFALKVENC
+1318 NGVGKDFALKVESC

-1357 YYGKAKEKKLAEED
+1357 YYGKASKQKSEEED

-1380 DEARLTFQEA
+1380 DERRNKFNQQ
-1390 YANAWKE
+1390 YADAWKKD
-1397 GDEDMFIK
+1397 GVNMFID

-1413 DFFSKITNLK
+1413 DFFSNITDLK
-1423 KSLYGYAIAANEVW
+1423 DTLDIYASKANDVW
-1437 KEAKAES
+1437 KKAKAES
-1444 DNNIENEKAYDK
+1444 DNNKENEKAYAEKIDS
-1456 KLGIIKGLENQLD
+1456 ITVLENQLD

-1481 YLESVQGDI
+1481 YLASVQGDI
-1490 SDCQEMIATAESE
+1490 SYCQKKIATAKSGLE
-1503 LKEAYKNA
+1503 EAYNKA
-1511 GSQNYKLD
+1511 GSQDYDLK
-1519 EEGISGAID
+1519 EKEISGAID

-1560 SVATQAL
+1560 SLATQAL

-1598 SDLLKFES
+1598 SDLLKFEF
-1606 DIATLRSQL
+1606 DIAKLRSKL

-1633 QLNDVRTSYEEK
+1633 QLNAVRTSYEDK
-1645 QGLLE
+1645 
-1650 EKGLTNKE
+1650 KGELDKRELTNEALK
-1658 GDLEE
+1658 
-1663 RGFTA
+1663 A
-1668 EEINAI
+1668 
-1674 KDLDVVGNTIAEIQ
+1674 VGNTIAEIQ
-1688 NRINACEAEDGK
+1688 NKIDACEAEDGK

-1730 AKYDA
+1730 AKYDD
-1735 NKAAY
+1735 NKEAY
-1740 DKLSAQIAADNAEL
+1740 AKLSAQIAEDKAEL
-1754 DAAKAAIDKLTTID
+1754 EAAKADIEELKTINKD
-1768 EDKADSKI
+1768 EADSKI
-1776 TEIKTEIDSVK
+1776 TDIETEIDSVK

-1793 YGETGLAAESTVK
+1793 YKNVELTEKSTVK
-1806 EFRDKIATILNDIAT
+1806 DYSADIAN

-1826 TYEENSNLIKNL
+1826 TYKENSNLIDTL
-1838 QTKITEASSNLGD
+1838 QNAIKDIQMPSN
-1851 ASLVMNKDSLAI
+1851 VMNKDSLEI
-1863 EITALATSAQNLSN
+1863 EIIDLQTSADNLKK
-1877 YNDDAV
+1877 YNNDA
-1883 DGKVKCDIDG
+1883 KDG
-1893 KVTEEETEVNYV
+1893 KVTCDIYGTEIDETTVDYV
-1905 DEASP
+1905 GAASP
-1910 AIGAKLN
+1910 AINTRRGELN
-1917 ELEETLTALELTIA
+1917 ETLAALEKTIA
-1931 DKTYVVGDADGDG
+1931 ENTYVVGDADGDG
-1944 NVQVTDYMTVMKLVL
+1944 NVQVTDYMKVMKLVL
-1959 GTDSV
+1959 GTESV

-2063 LQNHSLYSAEQTDGT
+2063 LQNHSLYAAEQTDGT

>member
-20 AWADANVKE
+20 AWANANVKE

-38 GIDDSNETNLTL
+38 GIDSEGTNLTL
-50 VDGVITSPD
+50 ADGVITSPD
-59 GKPISQKIS
+59 GTAISQKIN
-68 LAPGTYKFN
+68 LAPGTYKFK
-77 YVATSTYNVTI
+77 YDDGTRNVTVKI
-88 KVDDKEVS
+88 NGQEIAD
-96 ENLEFTVEGDVVKEV
+96 NNEFTVEGDAIKEITI
-111 EIVMSAKG
+111 ELSATE
-119 EGEFKVGN
+119 EGKEFVVGN
-127 PTLTLVYDFNTN
+127 PELTLMYDFNAA
-139 RKVLEGQLRDAI
+139 RLVLEGQLRDAI
-151 NKIKEGDEEATALSK
+151 NKIVEGDEEATKLSN
-166 EASEIANRLKDLEDG
+166 EASEIANRLKLLVDNT
-181 KEGAYQAYV
+181 EGAYQAYV
-190 VNEMWKGTVG
+190 ENKMWKGTVG
-200 CKFASEIEAVDKKAD
+200 CKFAAEIKAVDEAAA

-226 ALDSIQAQQ
+226 TLAAIQAQQ
-235 KALDAVN
+235 EALDAVKE
-242 ATLESYKELTNGTYD
+242 TLESYKEKYTNGTYD
-257 YTTGITAGKP
+257 YTTGITTGKP
-267 EAIQDQINNY
+267 EAIQGQIDNY

-285 KAGTADSL
+285 KAGNAASVLTA
-293 LTEKS
+293 ES

-307 KAITE
+307 KDIEE
-312 FKGLVESAPKNH
+312 FKGLVKDAPANH

-381 NENVT
+381 NQNVT
-386 EKDHQNSKALLDK
+386 EEDHQKSQELREK
-399 NKVALGTDEVE
+399 NEVALGTGEVE
-410 GSFEQQIDSIQKKW
+410 GSLEQQINSIQNKW
-424 TDNAKY
+424 TENAAA
-430 WKKYYADAKTKVA
+430 WKAAYADAKKKVA
-443 AKQDS
+443 NKQEALDE
-448 LAAKLAIPAIQEK
+448 KLKIQAIQDKHKDATDAIQE
-461 HQEATDSIKA
+461 
-471 LINALSEQIE
+471 LIDALSEQIE
-481 KDYAEHTIVKNGYK
+481 KDYAEHTIVKNAYK
-495 TQLTEIQNALDK
+495 TQLNDIQKALDK
-507 LDTDAAD
+507 LGDDAAD
-514 DIANYDAYQIML
+514 DIDNYNAYQALQSKIDDAQKHL
-526 GKYEEAKKKLE
+526 DKAKEDVDSLTSGVEGIEYSTTCKYETTKGTLDQALQS
-537 EAKETI
+537 I
-543 KNIKE
+543 KDQIEKDFTE
-548 EAPEHPSYS
+548 DTCAGKTYDFDGFK
-557 TDGRY
+557 TD
-562 EYTTLNDSLAAI
+562 
-574 KKAIDDDYNNTK
+574 
-586 CDAKKDYGIDAFI
+586 
-599 DQVNKF
+599 
-605 TVDATFAKDHH
+605 VDGF
-616 VIIQTNLAFYTET
+616 VS
-629 RKKLADK
+629 
-636 VGDKEENLNIPVTG
+636 
-650 KEPGIT
+650 
-656 YGTEI
+656 
-661 QRLQKVIDDIQEKFN
+661 
-676 DANTKKDEAYHE
+676 DANTARDNYVKIQQSLTDFGAQMTELNKTVTIKDVVISGTNPEETYGQKIKDLQDKIDNIDSNFNAAKSKTDGDYNKDLSTIAGTLSTVSTDLADFKKLVDENY
-688 ALLAIVTGVSVNFPS
+688 S
-703 TTAFEDEVDALC
+703 
-715 DSYDNDKKAYED
+715 NDKEAYED
-727 KLTEKAIATI
+727 ALTEQAITTI
-737 INESNKVIDEAN
+737 INESNKVIAEAN
-749 ALLGEISDKDLKE
+749 TLLGEIDLE

-774 TKGLPSRKA
+774 TKGLPSRK
-783 DLQNQI
+783 DELKEQI
-789 DKQAEIVKADY
+789 DEQTKIVNDDY
-800 SNVENKSKVYERLY
+800 SEIENKSEVYERLY

-821 SIKIAIQKLQEDVA
+821 KIKKAIQQLQEDVEK
-835 TSKAGLQANENKFTT
+835 SKEALQANEDKYTT
-850 LGESLKNLSDS
+850 LNGSLENLSAT
-861 IQKVRDDYDDDMR
+861 IQKVRESYADENREDE
-874 YNDFE
+874 FE
-879 GDDGIATKLD
+879 GEPDGIVTKLQT
-889 SSYNALKDSID
+889 SYDALKDAID
-900 ASHRNQ
+900 ASHQNQ
-906 TLVVD
+906 TLVDD
-911 SKDTVTEEG
+911 SKDKVPEEG
-920 DTIQGFDSRITTLT
+920 VEGETTPGFDSRISTLEDE
-934 KAIAEAHTLAVA
+934 IAAAQELAET
-946 CAANRAAYDS
+946 CAANKVAYDE
-956 TEVHRKKLN
+956 TEAYRKGLK
-965 ISYAISTVKKEIDWK
+965 ISSAISNVKKEIDWK

-998 GYSTENKQITGEI
+998 GYSDENKQITGDI
-1011 TTAYDER
+1011 TTAYEER
-1018 KSVEKKDGFIKSLDA
+1018 KSVDEKDGFEKSLNE
-1033 LLENINAV
+1033 LLENINTV

-1059 AAILKTWTE
+1059 EAILKTWTE

-1132 RLTKVQTGQKEGYK
+1132 RLTKVKTDQSEGYK

-1188 LRAVAGNAATIAST
+1188 LRAVAGEAATIAST
-1202 ELNKIL
+1202 TLNTIL

-1230 ADLFDKKGD
+1230 ADLFDKD
-1239 FVDSVGVQYEGISA
+1239 EQFVAQVGEQYEGISA
-1253 AMKDLDGVVYAKAK
+1253 AMTQLDNVVYAKAK

-1272 KLDEASQACADTLK
+1272 KLDEASQACDDALE
-1286 AIEDITEEDA
+1286 AIKGITEKDSTQA
-1296 KVLEAATDYWKAK
+1296 YVLAAATDYETAK
-1309 GYVDEATEA
+1309 RYVDEATEA
-1318 NGVGKDFALKVENC
+1318 NGEGKDFALKVESC
-1332 LANLAEVDSLLA
+1332 LTNLAEVDSLLA

-1357 YYGKAKEKKLAEED
+1357 YYGKASKQKSEEEEA
-1371 SLKYTFKLT
+1371 LNETFNLT
-1380 DEARLTFQEA
+1380 PEARAAYQEA
-1390 YANAWKE
+1390 YADAWKE
-1397 GDEDMFIK
+1397 GDVDMFTN

-1423 KSLYGYAIAANEVW
+1423 GSLDGYASAATKVW
-1437 KEAKAES
+1437 EKAKAES
-1444 DNNIENEKAYDK
+1444 DNNIENEKAYAE
-1456 KLGIIKGLENQLD
+1456 KLGIIESLENQLGD
-1469 SAVAYAERYASF
+1469 AVAYAERYASF

-1519 EEGISGAID
+1519 EEGISGAIT

-1536 AEKIWLTTQAVDLDG
+1536 AEKTWLNTQAVDLDG

-1560 SVATQAL
+1560 SEATQAL
-1567 EADKKRLQNDIPA
+1567 EAEKKRLQQEIA
-1580 YTWADKDGTPT
+1580 EYTWADKDGTPT
-1591 KENDTIQ
+1591 KEKDQIQ
-1598 SDLLKFES
+1598 KELLKYES

-1633 QLNDVRTSYEEK
+1633 QLDDVRTSYEEK

-1650 EKGLTNKE
+1650 ERDLTNEELDAIGKE
-1658 GDLEE
+1658 I
-1663 RGFTA
+1663 
-1668 EEINAI
+1668 EEIQSKI
-1674 KDLDVVGNTIAEIQ
+1674 D
-1688 NRINACEAEDGK
+1688 ACEAEDGK
-1700 ILLNQP
+1700 ILLHQT
-1706 AIEQSISKVKSDLER
+1706 AIEQAIGKVKSELEG
-1721 LTSTIDELV
+1721 LTSKIDELV

-1735 NKAAY
+1735 NEKAY
-1740 DKLSAQIAADNAEL
+1740 KELSAQIEEDEAEFETAKTAIEALITINQDEAGL
-1754 DAAKAAIDKLTTID
+1754 DIENIA
-1768 EDKADSKI
+1768 
-1776 TEIKTEIDSVK
+1776 TEIGKVKMDLEESYKKTE
-1787 SDLDES
+1787 L
-1793 YGETGLAAESTVK
+1793 TAESTV
-1806 EFRDKIATILNDIAT
+1806 EDFSEEIAD
-1821 LLKDY
+1821 LLKQY
-1826 TYEENSNLIKNL
+1826 TYEENSNLIWNL
-1838 QTKITEASSNLGD
+1838 WNDIDSVQTALGKKSNVMDKQDLLIKI
-1851 ASLVMNKDSLAI
+1851 DSLA
-1863 EITALATSAQNLSN
+1863 TSVENLSN

-1893 KVTEEETEVNYV
+1893 NKTEETTVDYV
-1905 DEASP
+1905 GKASP
-1910 AIGAKLN
+1910 EINAKLN
-1917 ELEETLTALELTIA
+1917 ELKETLATLEKTI
-1931 DKTYVVGDADGDG
+1931 DENTYVVGDADGDG

-1959 GTDSV
+1959 GTESV

-2033 QLSSTNKYA
+2033 QLCSTNKYA

>member
-20 AWADANVKE
+20 AWADANVDK
-29 LKNGSLQDW
+29 LKTDDLKDWTKDPEGS
-38 GIDDSNETNLTL
+38 NLKL
-50 VDGVITSPD
+50 EEGGVIVSPNGAD
-59 GKPISQKIS
+59 IVKTIN
-68 LAPGTYKFN
+68 LAPGTYRL
-77 YVATSTYNVTI
+77 VAGTLTNAKILFGKTELT
-88 KVDDKEVS
+88 K
-96 ENLEFTVEGDVVKEV
+96 VEGKDYYT
-111 EIVMSAKG
+111 
-119 EGEFKVGN
+119 FKVTGDAPTDSTLTFKAVN
-127 PTLTLVYDFNTN
+127 QGESRIGGLTLTLVYDFNAN
-139 RKVLEGQLRDAI
+139 RKVLESQLRDAI
-151 NKIKEGDEEATALSK
+151 NKIVEGDTVATALSK
-166 EASEIANRLKDLEDG
+166 EASEIASRLKLLVDDT
-181 KEGAYQAYV
+181 KEAYQAYLD
-190 VNEMWKGTVG
+190 NEMWKGTVG
-200 CKFASEIEAVDKKAD
+200 CKFAAEIMAVDEAAA

-242 ATLESYKELTNGTYD
+242 ATLKSYKEKYTNGTYD
-257 YTTGITAGKP
+257 YTTGITTGKP
-267 EAIQDQINNY
+267 EAIQDQIDNY

-285 KAGTADSL
+285 KAGNAASV
-293 LTEKS
+293 LTTES

-307 KAITE
+307 KAIEE
-312 FKGLVESAPKNH
+312 FQGLVESAPKNH

-334 AALKAQEEKA
+334 AALKVQEEKA

-371 AILVQVVQIE
+371 AILVQVVEIE
-381 NENVT
+381 NKNVT
-386 EKDHQNSKALLDK
+386 EGNHQGSLKLQEENE
-399 NKVALGTDEVE
+399 VALGTGEE
-410 GSFEQQIDSIQKKW
+410 SFEQQINNIQSKW
-424 TDNAKY
+424 TENAAA
-430 WKKYYADAKTKVA
+430 WKAAYADAKKKVA
-443 AKQDS
+443 NKQEALDE
-448 LAAKLAIPAIQEK
+448 KLKIQAIQDKHKDATDAIQE
-461 HQEATDSIKA
+461 
-471 LINALSEQIE
+471 LIDVLSEQIE
-481 KDYAEHTIVKNGYK
+481 KDYAEHTIVKNAYK
-495 TQLTEIQNALDK
+495 TQLNDIQNALNQLDK
-507 LDTDAAD
+507 DAAA
-514 DIANYDAYQIML
+514 DIANYNAYQALKSDLDDAQNYLDKAKEDVDSLTSGVEGIEYSST
-526 GKYEEAKKKLE
+526 GKYEKTKGDLGEALQKIEDDIKKDSTNVACDINKDYGFGGFYAKVDKFVGDAETARDNYVEIQKNLTQFDEQMEALDSTVTIKDVVISGTDSKTTYGQRINELQTKIDSIKFAFTEAKLKTDSVYNKDLSTIAGKLS
-537 EAKETI
+537 TV
-543 KNIKE
+543 
-548 EAPEHPSYS
+548 S
-557 TDGRY
+557 TDLAKFK
-562 EYTTLNDSLAAI
+562 TLVDDNYSND
-574 KKAIDDDYNNTK
+574 
-586 CDAKKDYGIDAFI
+586 KKDYEDA
-599 DQVNKF
+599 
-605 TVDATFAKDHH
+605 
-616 VIIQTNLAFYTET
+616 
-629 RKKLADK
+629 
-636 VGDKEENLNIPVTG
+636 
-650 KEPGIT
+650 
-656 YGTEI
+656 
-661 QRLQKVIDDIQEKFN
+661 
-676 DANTKKDEAYHE
+676 
-688 ALLAIVTGVSVNFPS
+688 
-703 TTAFEDEVDALC
+703 
-715 DSYDNDKKAYED
+715 
-727 KLTEKAIATI
+727 LTEKAIETI
-737 INESNKVIDEAN
+737 INESNKVITEAN
-749 ALLGEISDKDLKE
+749 TLLDGIDLE

-980 GDWGTH
+980 GDWGTY
-986 SGAQKYYQTLLN
+986 SGAKKYYQTLLN

-1041 PGLVTNNNVGYD
+1041 PGLVKNSKQGYD

-1146 ALIDKDNLAR
+1146 ALIDADNLNR
-1156 HNEFLDTLAAT
+1156 HNEFLDTLTAT

-1176 IVEQYKSLKNEE
+1176 IVEQYKSLKNED
-1188 LRAVAGNAATIAST
+1188 LRAVAGEAATIAST

-1286 AIEDITEEDA
+1286 AIEDITKEDA

-1318 NGVGKDFALKVENC
+1318 NGVGKDFALKVESC

-1357 YYGKAKEKKLAEED
+1357 YYGKASKQKSAEED

-1380 DEARLTFQEA
+1380 DERRNKFNQQ
-1390 YANAWKE
+1390 YADAWKKD
-1397 GDEDMFIK
+1397 GVNMFID

-1413 DFFSKITNLK
+1413 DFFSNITDLK
-1423 KSLYGYAIAANEVW
+1423 DTLDIYASEANKVYNA
-1437 KEAKAES
+1437 AKAES
-1444 DNNIENEKAYDK
+1444 DNNIANETAHTE
-1456 KLGIIKGLENQLD
+1456 KLGIIEELESQLD

-1490 SDCQEMIATAESE
+1490 SYCQTMIANAKSGLE
-1503 LKEAYKNA
+1503 EANNKA
-1511 GSQNYKLD
+1511 GSQDYDLK
-1519 EEGISGAID
+1519 EKEISGAID

-1580 YTWADKDGTPT
+1580 YTWADNDGIPT

-1606 DIATLRSQL
+1606 EIATLRSQL

-1633 QLNDVRTSYEEK
+1633 QLNDVRTSYEK
-1645 QGLLE
+1645 KHGLLE
-1650 EKGLTNKE
+1650 EKDLTNKE

-1663 RGFTA
+1663 RGFTE

-1688 NRINACEAEDGK
+1688 NKIDACEAEDGK
-1700 ILLNQP
+1700 ILLNQT
-1706 AIEQSISKVKSDLER
+1706 AIEQAIGKVKSEMEGLAGK
-1721 LTSTIDELV
+1721 IDKLV
-1730 AKYDA
+1730 AKYNA
-1735 NKAAY
+1735 NEKAY
-1740 DKLSAQIAADNAEL
+1740 EELSKQIADDKAKLLEAE
-1754 DAAKAAIDKLTTID
+1754 DDIKALTTID
-1768 EDKADSKI
+1768 RVQADLDINGIATLINK
-1776 TEIKTEIDSVK
+1776 EDSVLK
-1787 SDLDES
+1787 VNYEKTALTA
-1793 YGETGLAAESTVK
+1793 GSTVK
-1806 EFRDKIATILNDIAT
+1806 DFSDKIAK

-1826 TYEENSNLIKNL
+1826 TYEENSNLIDSL
-1838 QTKITEASSNLGD
+1838 QSKITKASTTLSPASN
-1851 ASLVMNKDSLAI
+1851 VMNKDSLAI
-1863 EITALATSAQNLSN
+1863 EITALATSAKNLSK
-1877 YNDDAV
+1877 YNNDAYEGEV
-1883 DGKVKCDIDG
+1883 D
-1893 KVTEEETEVNYV
+1893 YV
-1905 DEASP
+1905 GTASP
-1910 AIGAKLN
+1910 EINAKLN
-1917 ELEETLTALELTIA
+1917 ELNETLAALEKTIA
-1931 DKTYVVGDADGDG
+1931 ENTYVVGDADGDR
-1944 NVQVTDYMTVMKLVL
+1944 NVQVTDYMKVMKLVL
-1959 GTDSV
+1959 GTESV

-2087 NAVMDT
+2087 NAVMAT

-2138 GVVSNANSG
+2138 GVVSNANNG